1 MASNKR
7 KIGAVIALDG
17 ESAFKKSVSACNTSL
32 KTMKSEMNL
41 VTEQFKGQA
50 NSMDALK
57 AKHEVLEKTLDKSV
71 ALQSE
76 LEKALENSQ
85 KNYASAGTQ
94 LDGYRKQLEEATS
107 SLAKLE
113 KQQAEN
119 ADESLTEQIKSQKE
133 EMERLTDIVNRG
145 EKAYAKAG
153 TNVESWQQKLNDA
166 KIQVV
171 RLQREID
178 TNNSYMDEASKS
190 ADGCATSIDEMGRRI
205 KESTAQTSTSVEK
218 LTDDVESFFTVDKV
232 TEYAD
237 AVSEAFQQVAQ
248 SAYDALQDLD
258 EGYDTILT
266 KTGAS
271 GDTLA
276 GFTKIADE
284 IYGDL
289 PATMADI
296 GVAVGEV
303 NTRFGVTGDE
313 LDDLSRRFLK
323 FSNINDT
330 NLNASI
336 DGVQSAMASFNVE
349 AKDAGKVLDVMNK
362 AGQNTGVSMDAL
374 QSSLL
379 QNASAF
385 RDMDMDIYQSID
397 FVSKLEKSGIDT
409 AQVMAGLKKAYQTSA
424 REGKSFQDSLVE
436 IQETLVNAED
446 STEAS
451 KRAVE
456 LFGKSYGSIAT
467 AVKDGR
473 LSFTSM
479 SDSMSLLKDSTDS
492 VNQTFDDSLDTW
504 DEMTTAIN
512 SLKQIGGRM
521 MSDIMDIAN
530 PAVELLAD
538 GLETVRDGLDSLPEP
553 LRKTVS
559 MVTLIGGAV
568 GIAGPKLFSFAKTI
582 QALKSANGAT
592 TLAGLAQGIT
602 GVGTASTVAS
612 VGTTTLSTSIKGI
625 VTTLGPYVA
634 LIGGACMV
642 VKALKD
648 ADEEYVESLK
658 KEDSTLGLVMENAS
672 RYTEKLTEVKDAM
685 SGALSDADREL
696 AEISAKKDIAQPLV
710 ESLEKLQKQSHLTD
724 TDIQV
729 MKRTTEELNSVYPDL
744 NLRVDETTGSF
755 EANGKA
761 VNDLSSYLDNY
772 AKTAERVAKEKHLTD
787 LMEKKV
793 EAEVDFEISK
803 QNREELEQKMNK
815 ELAKAGLTFDEWQNK
830 NLAQKFWLNLNPVD
844 GLTTTSAF
852 NEMYHE
858 WLELVDAQEE
868 LNGKYIE
875 TEDRIKILRGEIGA
889 TDEALQKSTDDTKE
903 HTKSWTGAGEEV
915 DRAAQKYVDLGVKMR
930 EFDGDIQAVSESF
943 EEEEEALKALFE
955 STVAL
960 WDSTHTEIMD
970 GLGNEVISLSDSM
983 GKWQDYKNQV
993 YDSISSVSSIFK
1005 EREADESKSWASMTN
1020 GLVSNINA
1028 YELWNQNVN
1037 AILESARYQNDEA
1050 FREIANR
1057 IMLSGIESADYL
1069 DNFVQNV
1076 NLSTS
1081 QAKDDIR
1088 NFTNLSGETE
1098 QYASQMASLKSAT
1111 EESLS
1116 GIANVFDATKT
1127 EAQRSLEELSTS
1139 LTEKAEEYTQ
1149 YSDVA
1154 QSLVESERYK
1164 TDEGFRT
1171 MVNTLLQQGMAGA
1184 GVLSELWTAMEAGN
1198 GEVDTLLGSFQNF
1211 ENAMSGFADVTAS
1224 TEVAL
1229 QNGMDGM
1236 VSIVDNAGES
1246 LKIAMINDE
1255 ILMASGLTGE
1265 HLSSAVDS
1273 AVSNAINQ
1281 MQSVEAQQ
1289 DAYSAGESVGQQY
1302 ARGIQA
1308 GMDSVLDK
1316 KKIDDSKPISKW
1328 DFNPQDTDRGKYPS
1342 VTNNMNLTVN
1352 QQRNGSWFGEI
1363 TDWIR
1368 KSLS

>member
-113 KQQAEN
+113 KQQSEN
-119 ADESLTEQIKSQKE
+119 ADDSLAQQIKEQKE

-153 TNVESWQQKLNDA
+153 ANVETWQQKLNDA
-166 KIQVV
+166 KTQVV

-178 TNNSYMDEASKS
+178 TNNSYMDEASRS
-190 ADGCATSIDEMGRRI
+190 ADGCAHSIDEMGRRI
-205 KESTAQTSTSVEK
+205 KESTTQTSGSVEK
-218 LTDDVESFFTVDKV
+218 LTDDVESFFTVDKIS
-232 TEYAD
+232 EYAD

-289 PATMADI
+289 PSTMSDI

-303 NTRFGVTGDE
+303 NTRFGSTGDE
-313 LDDLSRRFLK
+313 LDDLSRKFLK
-323 FSNINDT
+323 FSNINGT

-336 DGVQSAMASFNVE
+336 DGVQASMSAFNVE
-349 AKDAGKVLDVMNK
+349 ARDAGKVLDVMNR

-374 QSSLL
+374 QSTLL

-397 FVSKLEKSGIDT
+397 FVSRLEKSGLDT
-409 AQVMAGLKKAYQTSA
+409 AQVMSGLKKAYQTSA
-424 REGKSFQDSLVE
+424 REGKSFQDSLSD
-436 IQETLVNAED
+436 IQETLMHSED
-446 STEAS
+446 SVSAN
-451 KRAVE
+451 KKAVD
-456 LFGKSYGSIAT
+456 LFGKSYANIAT
-467 AVKDGR
+467 AVRDGR
-473 LSFTSM
+473 LSFTNM
-479 SDSMSLLKDSTDS
+479 SSSMSLLKDSTDS
-492 VNQTFDDSLDTW
+492 VNKTFDDSLDTW

-530 PAVELLAD
+530 PAVEVLAD
-538 GLETVRDGLDSLPEP
+538 GLETTREALDALPAP
-553 LRKTVS
+553 VRKTVS
-559 MVTLIGGAV
+559 SVVLIGGTV
-568 GIAGPKLFSFAKTI
+568 GIVAPKLFAFAKTI
-582 QALKSANGAT
+582 QALKSANDAT
-592 TLAGLAQGIT
+592 TLTGLAKGISS
-602 GVGTASTVAS
+602 VGTASATAS
-612 VGTTTLSTSIKGI
+612 VGTTALSTSIKGI
-625 VTTLGPYVA
+625 VSTLGPYIA

-642 VKALKD
+642 VKGLKD
-648 ADEEYVESLK
+648 ADEEYLESLK
-658 KEDSTLGLVMENAS
+658 KEDTTLGVVMERATQ
-672 RYTEKLTEVKDAM
+672 YTEKLTEVKDAM
-685 SGALSDADREL
+685 SSALSDADRDI
-696 AEISAKKDIAQPLV
+696 AEISAKKDIAEPLV
-710 ESLEKLQKQSHLTD
+710 ESLERLQKQSHLTD

-744 NLRVDETTGSF
+744 NLSVDETTGSF
-755 EANGKA
+755 EANGRA
-761 VNDLSSYLDNY
+761 VNDLSEYLNDY

-803 QNREELEQKMNK
+803 QNREELERKMDK
-815 ELAKAGLTFDEWQNK
+815 ELKSVGLSFDEWQKK
-830 NLAQKFWLNLNPVD
+830 NGASKILMGMNP
-844 GLTTTSAF
+844 F
-852 NEMYHE
+852 NGFRTAGFKEMYSE

-875 TEDRIKILRGEIGA
+875 TEDRIKILRNEIGA
-889 TDEALQKSTDDTKE
+889 TDESLKKSTTDTKE

-960 WDSTHTEIMD
+960 WDSTHTEIMS

-983 GKWQDYKNQV
+983 GKWQEYKNQV

-1005 EREADESKSWASMTN
+1005 EREVDESKSWENMTK
-1020 GLVSNINA
+1020 GLVSNMST
-1028 YELWNQNVN
+1028 YELWNENVN
-1037 AILESARYQNDEA
+1037 AILQSARYKNDEA

-1057 IMLSGIESADYL
+1057 IMLSGIESSEYL
-1069 DNFVQNV
+1069 DSFVQNV
-1076 NLSTS
+1076 SLSTT
-1081 QAKDDIR
+1081 QAKSDIA

-1139 LTEKAEEYTQ
+1139 LAEKSEQYTQ

-1164 TDEGFRT
+1164 TDDAFRT

-1211 ENAMSGFADVTAS
+1211 ESAMSGFADVTAS

-1229 QNGMDGM
+1229 QGGMDNM
-1236 VSIVDNAGES
+1236 VSIVDSAGES

-1273 AVSNAINQ
+1273 AVSKTIAE

-1316 KKIDDSKPISKW
+1316 KKIDSSKPISKW
-1328 DFNPQDTDRGKYPS
+1328 DFNPQDSDRSKYPS
-1342 VTNNMNLTVN
+1342 VTNQMNLTVN
-1352 QQRNGSWFGEI
+1352 QQKSGWWGEI

>member
-32 KTMKSEMNL
+32 KTMKSEMAL

-50 NSMDALK
+50 NSMDALR
-57 AKHEVLEKTLDKSV
+57 AKHDVLEKTLDKSV

-85 KNYASAGTQ
+85 KNYESAGNQ
-94 LDGYRKQLEEATS
+94 LDGYRKQLATATS
-107 SLAKLE
+107 ALADLE

-119 ADESLTEQIKSQKE
+119 SDESLTEQIKSQKE
-133 EMERLTDIVNRG
+133 EMERLTSIVQRG
-145 EKAYAKAG
+145 EKAYAKAESS
-153 TNVESWQQKLNDA
+153 VETWQQKLNDA

-178 TNNSYMDEASKS
+178 TNNGYMDEASKS

-205 KESTAQTSTSVEK
+205 KESTTQTSGSVEK

-271 GDTLA
+271 GDALA
-276 GFTKIADE
+276 EFTGIADK

-289 PATMADI
+289 PATMSDI
-296 GVAVGEV
+296 GTSIGEV

-336 DGVQSAMASFNVE
+336 DGVQASMSAFNVE
-349 AKDAGKVLDVMNK
+349 AKDAGKVLDVMNR

-374 QSSLL
+374 QSTLL

-385 RDMDMDIYQSID
+385 REMDMDIYESID

-409 AQVMAGLKKAYQTSA
+409 AQVMSGLKKAYQTSA
-424 REGKSFQDSLVE
+424 REGKSFQDSLSD
-436 IQETLVNAED
+436 IQETLMHSED
-446 STEAS
+446 SVSAN
-451 KRAVE
+451 KKAVD
-456 LFGKSYGSIAT
+456 LFGKSYANIAT
-467 AVKDGR
+467 AVRDGR

-479 SDSMSLLKDSTDS
+479 SDSMTLLKDSTDS
-492 VNQTFDDSLDTW
+492 VNRTFDDSLDTW
-504 DEMTTAIN
+504 DEMATAIN

-521 MSDIMDIAN
+521 MSDIMDIAE
-530 PAVELLAD
+530 PGVELLAD
-538 GLETVRDGLDSLPEP
+538 ALETVRDGLDSLPDP

-559 MVTLIGGAV
+559 TVTLIGGAV

-582 QALKSANGAT
+582 QILKSANGASSLGA
-592 TLAGLAQGIT
+592 LAKGISS
-602 GVGTASTVAS
+602 VGTASTVAS
-612 VGTTTLSTSIKGI
+612 AGTATFSASVKGI
-625 VTTLGPYVA
+625 ISTLGPYVA
-634 LIGGACMV
+634 IIGGACMV
-642 VKALKD
+642 LKALKD
-648 ADEEYVESLK
+648 ADEEYVENLK
-658 KEDSTLGLVMENAS
+658 KEDATLGVVMENAS
-672 RYTEKLTEVKDAM
+672 RYVEKLDEVKNAM
-685 SGALSDADREL
+685 GTAISDTDREL
-696 AEISAKKDIAQPLV
+696 AEISAKRDIAEPLV
-710 ESLEKLQKQSHLTD
+710 KSLEKLQKQSHLTD

-744 NLRVDETTGSF
+744 NLRVDEATGSF
-755 EANGKA
+755 EANGQA
-761 VNDLSSYLDNY
+761 VNNLSEYLNNY

-803 QNREELEQKMNK
+803 QNRKELEAKMNA

-830 NLAQKFWLNLNPVD
+830 NIAQKFWLNLNPVD
-844 GLTTTSAF
+844 DLVTTSAF
-852 NEMYHE
+852 NEMYGQ
-858 WLELVDAQEE
+858 WVDLVDAQNA
-868 LNGKYIE
+868 LNDEYIE
-875 TEDRIKILRGEIGA
+875 TEDRIRILRGEIET
-889 TDEALQKSTDDTKE
+889 TDESLKKSTDGVNEQK
-903 HTKSWTGAGEEV
+903 KSWTGAGEEV

-930 EFDGDIQAVSESF
+930 QFDGDIKAVSESF
-943 EEEEEALKALFE
+943 TEEEEALKQLFE

-960 WDSTHTEIMD
+960 WDSTHSQIMS

-983 GKWQDYKNQV
+983 GKWQEYKAQV
-993 YDSISSVSSIFK
+993 YDSITSVSSIFK
-1005 EREADESKSWASMTN
+1005 EREADETKSWANMTN
-1020 GLVSNINA
+1020 GLVSNMNA

-1037 AILESARYQNDEA
+1037 AILESARYQNDES

-1069 DNFVQNV
+1069 DSFVQNV
-1076 NLSTS
+1076 NLSTT
-1081 QAKDDIR
+1081 QAKSDIA

-1111 EESLS
+1111 EESLN
-1116 GIANVFDATKT
+1116 GIASVFDATKT

-1139 LTEKAEEYTQ
+1139 LTEKAEQYTQ

-1164 TDEGFRT
+1164 TDEGFRS

-1184 GVLSELWTAMEAGN
+1184 GVLSELWTAMQAGN
-1198 GEVDTLLGSFQNF
+1198 GEVDTLLSSFSNF
-1211 ENAMSGFADVTAS
+1211 ESAMSGFADVTAS

-1229 QNGMDGM
+1229 QGGMDNM
-1236 VSIVDNAGES
+1236 VSIVDSAGES
-1246 LKIAMINDE
+1246 LKIAMMNDE

-1273 AVSNAINQ
+1273 AVSDAINQ
-1281 MQSVEAQQ
+1281 MQSAETQQ
-1289 DAYSAGESVGQQY
+1289 DAREAGEAVGKQY
-1302 ARGIQA
+1302 AIGIQN
-1308 GMDSVLDK
+1308 GMDSVLNK
-1316 KKIDDSKPISKW
+1316 KEIESNKPVSKW
-1328 DFNPQDTDRGKYPS
+1328 DYNPQDTDRSKYPS

-1352 QQRNGSWFGEI
+1352 QQKSGWWGEI

>member
-17 ESAFKKSVSACNTSL
+17 ESAFKKSVSACNASL
-32 KTMKSEMNL
+32 KTMKSEMAL
-41 VTEQFKGQA
+41 VNEQFKGQA
-50 NSMDALK
+50 NSMSALQ

-71 ALQSE
+71 SLQEE

-94 LDGYRKQLEEATS
+94 LDGYRRQLEEATS

-113 KQQAEN
+113 KQQSEN
-119 ADESLTEQIKSQKE
+119 SDEYLTEQIKSQKE

-145 EKAYAKAG
+145 EKAYAKAESS
-153 TNVESWQQKLNDA
+153 VETWQQKLNDA

-171 RLQREID
+171 KLQREID
-178 TNNSYMDEASKS
+178 TNNSYMEEASRS

-271 GDTLA
+271 GDALA
-276 GFTKIADE
+276 GFTKIADR

-289 PATMADI
+289 PATMSDI
-296 GVAVGEV
+296 GTSIGEV

-336 DGVQSAMASFNVE
+336 DGVQASMSAFNVE
-349 AKDAGKVLDVMNK
+349 VKDAGKVLDVMNK
-362 AGQNTGVSMDAL
+362 SGQNTGVSMDTL
-374 QSSLL
+374 QATLL

-385 RDMDMDIYQSID
+385 RDMGFDIYQSID
-397 FVSKLEKSGIDT
+397 FVSKLEKAGVDT
-409 AQVMAGLKKAYQTSA
+409 SQTMTGLKKAYQTSTK
-424 REGKSFQDSLVE
+424 EGKSFQESLGE
-436 IQETLVNAED
+436 IQETLLNSED
-446 STEAS
+446 SVSAN
-451 KRAVE
+451 KKAVD
-456 LFGKSYGSIAT
+456 LFGKSYANIAT
-467 AVKDGR
+467 AVRDGR
-473 LSFTSM
+473 LNFTSM
-479 SDSMSLLKDSTDS
+479 SDSMTLLKDSTDS
-492 VNQTFDDSLDTW
+492 VNDTFDDSLDTW
-504 DEMTTAIN
+504 DSMTTAIN
-512 SLKQIGGRM
+512 SLKTIGGRM

-530 PAVELLAD
+530 PAVEVLAD
-538 GLETVRDGLDSLPEP
+538 GLETTREALDALPAP
-553 LRKTVS
+553 VRKTVS
-559 MVTLIGGAV
+559 SVVLIGGTV
-568 GIAGPKLFSFAKTI
+568 GIVAPKLFAFAKTI
-582 QALKSANGAT
+582 QALKSANDAT
-592 TLAGLAQGIT
+592 TLTGLAKGISS
-602 GVGTASTVAS
+602 VGTASATAS
-612 VGTTTLSTSIKGI
+612 VGTTALSTSIKGI
-625 VTTLGPYVA
+625 VSTLGPYIA

-642 VKALKD
+642 VKGLKD
-648 ADEEYVESLK
+648 ADEEYLESLK
-658 KEDSTLGLVMENAS
+658 KEDTTLGVVMERATQ
-672 RYTEKLTEVKDAM
+672 YTEKLTEVKDAM
-685 SGALSDADREL
+685 SGVLSNADREL
-696 AEISAKKDIAQPLV
+696 AEISAKKDIAEPLV
-710 ESLEKLQKQSHLTD
+710 ESLERLQKQSHLTD

-744 NLRVDETTGSF
+744 NLSINESTGTF
-755 EANGKA
+755 EANGRA
-761 VNDLSSYLDNY
+761 VNNLSAYLNDY

-803 QNREELEQKMNK
+803 QNREELERKMDK
-815 ELAKAGLTFDEWQNK
+815 ELKSVGLSFDEWQKK
-830 NLAQKFWLNLNPVD
+830 NGASKIMMGLNPIN
-844 GLTTTSAF
+844 GFRTAGF
-852 NEMYHE
+852 KEMYHE

-875 TEDRIKILRGEIGA
+875 TEDRIKILRNEIGA
-889 TDEALQKSTDDTKE
+889 TDESLKKSTDDTKE

-930 EFDGDIQAVSESF
+930 EFDGDIKAISESF
-943 EEEEEALKALFE
+943 TEEEEALKALFE

-960 WDSTHTEIMD
+960 WDSTHTEIMS
-970 GLGNEVISLSDSM
+970 GLGNEVASLSDSM
-983 GKWQDYKNQV
+983 GKWQGYKNQV
-993 YDSISSVSSIFK
+993 HDSISSVSSIFK
-1005 EREADESKSWASMTN
+1005 EREADESKSWENMTN
-1020 GLVSNINA
+1020 GLVSNMNA
-1028 YELWNQNVN
+1028 YELWNTNVN

-1057 IMLSGIESADYL
+1057 IMLSGIDSAEYL

-1076 NLSTS
+1076 SLSTT
-1081 QAKDDIR
+1081 QAKDDIA

-1098 QYASQMASLKSAT
+1098 AYASQMASLKSAT
-1111 EESLS
+1111 EESLN
-1116 GIANVFDATKT
+1116 GIASVFDATKT

-1164 TDEGFRT
+1164 TDDAFRT

-1184 GVLSELWTAMEAGN
+1184 GVLSELWTAMESGN
-1198 GEVDTLLGSFQNF
+1198 AQVDTLLGSFQNF
-1211 ENAMSGFADVTAS
+1211 ESAMSGFADVTAS

-1229 QNGMDGM
+1229 QGGMDSM
-1236 VSIVDNAGES
+1236 VSIVDRAGES
-1246 LKIAMINDE
+1246 LKIAMMNDE

-1273 AVSNAINQ
+1273 AVTDAINQ
-1281 MQSVEAQQ
+1281 MQSAEAQQ

-1302 ARGIQA
+1302 AKGIQA

-1316 KKIDDSKPISKW
+1316 KEIESSKPASKW
-1328 DFNPQDTDRGKYPS
+1328 DFNPQDPDRGKYPA

-1352 QQRNGSWFGEI
+1352 QQRNGWFGEI

>member
-1 MASNKR
+1 MATNKR

-17 ESAFKKSVSACNTSL
+17 ESQFKKSVSACNASL

-41 VTEQFKGQA
+41 VTEEFKGQA

-57 AKHEVLEKTLDKSV
+57 VKHEVLEKTLDKSV

-85 KNYASAGTQ
+85 KNYASAGEQ
-94 LDGYRKQLEEATS
+94 LDGYRKQLATATS
-107 SLAKLE
+107 ALADLE

-119 ADESLTEQIKSQKE
+119 SDDSLVQQIKEQKE
-133 EMERLTDIVNRG
+133 EMERLTSIVQRG
-145 EKAYAKAG
+145 EKAYEKAG

-166 KIQVV
+166 KVQVV
-171 RLQREID
+171 KLQREID

-205 KESTAQTSTSVEK
+205 KESTTQTSTSVEK
-218 LTDDVESFFTVDKV
+218 LTDDVESFFTVDKIS
-232 TEYAD
+232 EYAD

-276 GFTKIADE
+276 GFTKIADR

-289 PATMADI
+289 PSTMSDI

-303 NTRFGVTGDE
+303 NTRFGSTGDE
-313 LDDLSRRFLK
+313 LDDLSRKFLK
-323 FSNINDT
+323 FSNINGT
-330 NLNASI
+330 NLNSSI
-336 DGVQSAMASFNVE
+336 DGVQASMASFNVQ

-362 AGQNTGVSMDAL
+362 AGQNTGVSMDKL
-374 QSSLL
+374 QSTLL
-379 QNASAF
+379 QNASSF
-385 RDMDMDIYQSID
+385 REMDMDIYTSID
-397 FVSKLEKSGIDT
+397 FVSKLEKAGVDT
-409 AQVMAGLKKAYQTSA
+409 SQAMTGLKKAYQTSTK
-424 REGKSFQDSLVE
+424 EGKSFQESLVDV
-436 IQETLVNAED
+436 QDALLHSED
-446 STEAS
+446 SADAS
-451 KRAVE
+451 KKAME
-456 LFGKSYGSIAT
+456 LFGKSYGNIAM
-467 AVKDGR
+467 AVRDGR
-473 LSFTSM
+473 LNFTSM
-479 SDSMSLLKDSTDS
+479 SSSMDLLKDSTDS
-492 VNQTFDDSLDTW
+492 VNSTFDDSLDTW
-504 DEMTTAIN
+504 DEMGVAIN
-512 SLKQIGGRM
+512 NLKQIGGRM
-521 MSDIMDIAN
+521 MGDIMDIAS

-559 MVTLIGGAV
+559 TVTLIGGAV
-568 GIAGPKLFSFAKTI
+568 GIAGPKLFSFSKTI

-592 TLAGLAQGIT
+592 TLAGLAKGISS
-602 GVGTASTVAS
+602 VGGASASAS
-612 VGTTTLSTSIKGI
+612 VATATFSGSVKSI
-625 VTTLGPYVA
+625 VSTLGPYVA
-634 LIGGACMV
+634 IIAGACMV
-642 VKALKD
+642 LKALKD
-648 ADEEYVESLK
+648 ADEEYVENLK
-658 KEDSTLGLVMENAS
+658 KEDATLGVVMENAS
-672 RYTEKLTEVKDAM
+672 RYVEKLDEVKNAM
-685 SGALSDADREL
+685 GTAISDTDREL
-696 AEISAKKDIAQPLV
+696 AEISAKRDIAEPLV
-710 ESLEKLQKQSHLTD
+710 KSLEKLQKQSHLTD

-744 NLRVDETTGSF
+744 NLRVDEATGSF
-755 EANGKA
+755 EANGQA
-761 VNDLSSYLDNY
+761 VNNLSEYLNNY

-793 EAEVDFEISK
+793 DAEVDFEISK
-803 QNREELEQKMNK
+803 QNREELEQKMNE

-830 NLAQKFWLNLNPVD
+830 NIAQKFWLNLNPVD

-875 TEDRIKILRGEIGA
+875 TEDRIKILRNEIGA
-889 TDEALQKSTDDTKE
+889 TDETLQKSTDGVKAQKE
-903 HTKSWTGAGEEV
+903 SWTGAGEEV

-930 EFDGDIQAVSESF
+930 EFDGDIKAISESF
-943 EEEEEALKALFE
+943 TEEEEALKQLFE
-955 STVAL
+955 STVTL
-960 WDSTHTEIMD
+960 WDSTHTEIMA
-970 GLGNEVISLSDSM
+970 GLGNEVVSLSDSM

-1005 EREADESKSWASMTN
+1005 EREVDETKSWSNMTN
-1020 GLVSNINA
+1020 GLISNMNA

-1037 AILESARYQNDEA
+1037 AILESARYQNDES

-1057 IMLSGIESADYL
+1057 IMLSGIDSAEYL
-1069 DNFVQNV
+1069 DSFVQNV
-1076 NLSTS
+1076 NLSTT
-1081 QAKDDIR
+1081 QAKDDIA

-1098 QYASQMASLKSAT
+1098 AYASQMASLKSAT
-1111 EESLS
+1111 EESLN
-1116 GIANVFDATKT
+1116 GIASVFDATKT
-1127 EAQRSLEELSTS
+1127 EAQRSLEELSAS

-1184 GVLSELWTAMEAGN
+1184 GVLSELWTAIESGN
-1198 GEVDTLLGSFQNF
+1198 GEVDTLLSSFQNF
-1211 ENAMSGFADVTAS
+1211 ESAMSGFADVTAS

-1229 QNGMDGM
+1229 QGGMDNM
-1236 VSIVDNAGES
+1236 VSIVDSAGES
-1246 LKIAMINDE
+1246 LKIAMMNDE

-1273 AVSNAINQ
+1273 AVTDAINQ
-1281 MQSVEAQQ
+1281 MQSAEAQQ

-1316 KKIDDSKPISKW
+1316 KEIESNKPVSKW
-1328 DFNPQDTDRGKYPS
+1328 DFNPQDSDRSKYPA

-1352 QQRNGSWFGEI
+1352 QQKSGWFGEI

>member
-1 MASNKR
+1 MATNKR

-17 ESAFKKSVSACNTSL
+17 ESQFKKSVSACNASL

-41 VTEQFKGQA
+41 VTEEFKGQA

-85 KNYASAGTQ
+85 KNYASAGEQ
-94 LDGYRKQLEEATS
+94 LDGYRKQLATATS
-107 SLAKLE
+107 ALADLE

-119 ADESLTEQIKSQKE
+119 SDDSLVQQIKEQKE
-133 EMERLTDIVNRG
+133 EMERLTSIVQRG
-145 EKAYAKAG
+145 EKAYEKAG

-166 KIQVV
+166 KVQVV
-171 RLQREID
+171 KLQREID

-205 KESTAQTSTSVEK
+205 KESTTQTSGSVEK
-218 LTDDVESFFTVDKV
+218 LTDDVESFFTVDKIS
-232 TEYAD
+232 EYAD

-276 GFTKIADE
+276 GFTKIADQ

-289 PATMADI
+289 PSTMSDI

-303 NTRFGVTGDE
+303 NTRFGSTGEE
-313 LDDLSRRFLK
+313 LDDLSRKFLK
-323 FSNINDT
+323 FSNINGT
-330 NLNASI
+330 NLNGTI
-336 DGVQSAMASFNVE
+336 DGVQASMSAFNVE

-362 AGQNTGVSMDAL
+362 SGQNTGVSMDTL
-374 QSSLL
+374 QATLL

-385 RDMDMDIYQSID
+385 REMDMDIYQSID
-397 FVSKLEKSGIDT
+397 FVAKLEKSGLDT
-409 AQVMAGLKKAYQTSA
+409 AQVMSGLKKAYQTSA
-424 REGKSFQDSLVE
+424 REGKSFQDSLVD
-436 IQETLVNAED
+436 IQDVLLHSED
-446 STEAS
+446 SVTAN
-451 KRAVE
+451 KRAVD
-456 LFGKSYGSIAT
+456 LFGKSYANIAT

-473 LSFTSM
+473 LSFTNM

-504 DEMTTAIN
+504 DSMTTAIN
-512 SLKQIGGRM
+512 SLKTIGGRM
-521 MSDIMDIAN
+521 MADVMDIAN

-538 GLETVRDGLDSLPEP
+538 SLETVRDGLDALPTP
-553 LRKTVS
+553 IRKTVS
-559 MVTLIGGAV
+559 AVTLIGGAV
-568 GIAGPKLFSFAKTI
+568 GIAGPKLFSFAKTM
-582 QALKSANGAT
+582 QVLKSANGVSSLT
-592 TLAGLAQGIT
+592 GLAKGIT
-602 GVGTASTVAS
+602 SVGGASTVAS

-625 VTTLGPYVA
+625 VTTLSPYVA
-634 LIGGACMV
+634 LVGGACMV
-642 VKALKD
+642 LKALKESNE
-648 ADEEYVESLK
+648 AYLESLK
-658 KEDSTLGLVMENAS
+658 KEDSTLGLVIENAE
-672 RYTEKLTEVKDAM
+672 RYTEKLTEVKNAM
-685 SGALSDADREL
+685 DSAISDSDHEL
-696 AEISAKKDIAQPLV
+696 AEISSKKNVAQPLV
-710 ESLEKLQKQSHLTD
+710 DSLVKLQKQSSLTD
-724 TDIQV
+724 TDIQT
-729 MKRTTEELNSVYPDL
+729 MKNTVSELNSLYPDL
-744 NLRVDETTGSF
+744 NLSVNESTGKF
-755 EANGKA
+755 ESNGRA
-761 VNDLSSYLDNY
+761 VTNLTKYMDDYIHKSEEA
-772 AKTAERVAKEKHLTD
+772 AKRKHLNE
-787 LMEKKV
+787 LIEQKV
-793 EAEVDFEISK
+793 GAEVDFEISK
-803 QNREELEQKMNK
+803 QSRKDLEDKMNRELSKV
-815 ELAKAGLTFDEWQNK
+815 GLD
-830 NLAQKFWLNLNPVD
+830 LDKFQEKGMMSKLWLGLNPVD
-844 GLTTTSAF
+844 GFDPSAF
-852 NEMYHE
+852 QEMYHK
-858 WLELVDAQEE
+858 WSELVDAQ
-868 LNGKYIE
+868 NDMNDSYIE
-875 TEDRIKILRGEIGA
+875 TEKRIDAVQGMLEETNGTVQESTENVKK
-889 TDEALQKSTDDTKE
+889 QKE
-903 HTKSWTGAGEEV
+903 SWTGAGEEV

-930 EFDGDIQAVSESF
+930 EFDGDIKAVSESF

-960 WDSTHTEIMD
+960 WDSTHTEIMS

-983 GKWQDYKNQV
+983 GKWQEYKNQV

-1005 EREADESKSWASMTN
+1005 EREVDESKSWENMTK
-1020 GLVSNINA
+1020 GLVSNMSA
-1028 YELWNQNVN
+1028 YELWNENVN
-1037 AILESARYQNDEA
+1037 AILQSARYQNDEA

-1069 DNFVQNV
+1069 DSFVQNV
-1076 NLSTS
+1076 NLSTT
-1081 QAKDDIR
+1081 QAKSDIA

-1111 EESLS
+1111 EESLNS
-1116 GIANVFDATKT
+1116 IATVFDATKT
-1127 EAQRSLEELSTS
+1127 EAQRSLEELSAS
-1139 LTEKAEEYTQ
+1139 LMEKSEQYTQ

-1164 TDEGFRT
+1164 TDDAFRT

-1198 GEVDTLLGSFQNF
+1198 TEVDTLLGSFQNF
-1211 ENAMSGFADVTAS
+1211 ESAMSGFADVTAS

-1236 VSIVDNAGES
+1236 VSIVDNAGEA
-1246 LKIAMINDE
+1246 LKISMMNDE

-1273 AVSNAINQ
+1273 AVSDAINQ
-1281 MQSVEAQQ
+1281 MQSAETQQ

-1302 ARGIQA
+1302 AKGIQA

-1316 KKIDDSKPISKW
+1316 KQIDSSKPVSKW
-1328 DFNPQDTDRGKYPS
+1328 DYNPQDSDRGKYPS

-1352 QQRNGSWFGEI
+1352 QQRNGWFGEI

>member
-7 KIGAVIALDG
+7 RIGATIALDG
-17 ESAFKKSVSACNTSL
+17 ESSFKKSVSACNASL
-32 KTMKSEMNL
+32 KTMKSEMAL
-41 VTEQFKGQA
+41 VNEQFKGQA
-50 NSMDALK
+50 NSMSALQS
-57 AKHEVLEKTLDKSV
+57 KHEVLEKTLDKSV

-85 KNYASAGTQ
+85 KNYASAGEQ

-113 KQQAEN
+113 KQQSEN
-119 ADESLTEQIKSQKE
+119 ADESIVEQIKSQKE
-133 EMERLTDIVNRG
+133 EMERLTSIVQRG
-145 EKAYAKAG
+145 EKAYAKAE
-153 TNVESWQQKLNDA
+153 TSVETWQQKLNDA
-166 KIQVV
+166 KVQVV
-171 RLQREID
+171 KLQREID

-205 KESTAQTSTSVEK
+205 KESTENTSGSVEK
-218 LTDDVESFFTVDKV
+218 LTDDVESFFTVDKIS
-232 TEYAD
+232 EYAD
-237 AVSEAFQQVAQ
+237 KVSEAFQQVAQ

-271 GDTLA
+271 GDALA
-276 GFTKIADE
+276 EFTGIADK

-289 PATMADI
+289 PATMSDI

-303 NTRFGVTGDE
+303 NTRFGSTGEE
-313 LDDLSRRFLK
+313 LDDLSRKFLK
-323 FSNINDT
+323 FSNINGT

-336 DGVQSAMASFNVE
+336 DGVQASMASFNVQ
-349 AKDAGKVLDVMNK
+349 AKDAGKVLDVMNR
-362 AGQNTGVSMDAL
+362 AGQNTGISMDNL
-374 QSSLL
+374 QTTLL
-379 QNASAF
+379 QNASSF
-385 RDMDMDIYQSID
+385 REMDMDIYQSID
-397 FVSKLEKSGIDT
+397 FVSKLEKSGLDT
-409 AQVMAGLKKAYQTSA
+409 AQVMSGLKKAYQSSA
-424 REGKSFQDSLVE
+424 REGKSFQDSLV
-436 IQETLVNAED
+436 QVQDTLLHSED
-446 STEAS
+446 SVSAN
-451 KRAVE
+451 KRAVD
-456 LFGKSYGSIAT
+456 LFGKSYANIAT

-473 LSFTSM
+473 LSFTNMSSSM
-479 SDSMSLLKDSTDS
+479 ELLKDSTDS
-492 VNQTFDDSLDTW
+492 VNSTFDDSLDTW

-521 MSDIMDIAN
+521 MSDVMDIAE
-530 PAVELLAD
+530 PGVELLAD
-538 GLETVRDGLDSLPEP
+538 GLETVRDGLDALPEP

-559 MVTLIGGAV
+559 TVVLVGGAV
-568 GIAGPKLFSFAKTI
+568 GIAGPKLFAFSKTI

-602 GVGTASTVAS
+602 GVGGASASAS
-612 VGTTTLSTSIKGI
+612 VATTTFSTSVKSV

-634 LIGGACMV
+634 IIGGACMV
-642 VKALKD
+642 LKALKD

-685 SGALSDADREL
+685 SGALSDADREI
-696 AEISAKKDIAQPLV
+696 AEISAKRDIAQPLV
-710 ESLEKLQKQSHLTD
+710 SSLEKLQKQSHKTD

-729 MKRTTEELNSVYPDL
+729 MKRTVSELNGVYPDL
-744 NLRVDETTGSF
+744 NLSVDETTGAFQS
-755 EANGKA
+755 NGKA
-761 VNDLSSYLDNY
+761 VNDLSSYLDDY
-772 AKTAERVAKEKHLTD
+772 AKTAERVAKENSLNN
-787 LMEKKV
+787 LLQKKID
-793 EAEVDFEISK
+793 AEVDFEISK
-803 QNREELEQKMNK
+803 QNREELERQMNK

-830 NLAQKFWLNLNPVD
+830 NLAQKFWLNLNPTD

-875 TEDRIKILRGEIGA
+875 TEDRIRILRGEIGA

-930 EFDGDIQAVSESF
+930 EFDGDIKAVSESF
-943 EEEEEALKALFE
+943 GEEEEALKALFE

-960 WDSTHTEIMD
+960 WDSTHTEIMN
-970 GLGNEVISLSDSM
+970 GLGNEVISLSDSI
-983 GKWQDYKNQV
+983 GKWQEYKSQV

-1005 EREADESKSWASMTN
+1005 EREVDENKSWANMTN
-1020 GLVSNINA
+1020 GLISNMNA

-1069 DNFVQNV
+1069 DSFVQNV
-1076 NLSTS
+1076 NLSTT

-1098 QYASQMASLKSAT
+1098 QYASQMSSLKSAT
-1111 EESLS
+1111 EESLN
-1116 GIANVFDATKT
+1116 GIATVFDATKT

-1164 TDEGFRT
+1164 TDEGFRS
-1171 MVNTLLQQGMAGA
+1171 MVNVLLQQGMAGA
-1184 GVLSELWTAMEAGN
+1184 GVLSELWTAMESGN
-1198 GEVDTLLGSFQNF
+1198 AEVDTLLGSFQNF
-1211 ENAMSGFADVTAS
+1211 ESAMSGFADVTTS

-1236 VSIVDNAGES
+1236 VSIVDNAGEA
-1246 LKIAMINDE
+1246 LKISMMNDE

-1273 AVSNAINQ
+1273 AVSNAISQ
-1281 MQSVEAQQ
+1281 MQSAEAQQ

-1302 ARGIQA
+1302 AKGIQA

-1328 DFNPQDTDRGKYPS
+1328 DFNPQDSDRSKYPS

-1352 QQRNGSWFGEI
+1352 QQRNGWWGEI

>member
-7 KIGAVIALDG
+7 RIGATIALDG
-17 ESAFKKSVSACNTSL
+17 ESSFKKSVSACNASL
-32 KTMKSEMNL
+32 KTMKSEMAL
-41 VTEQFKGQA
+41 VNEQFKGQA
-50 NSMDALK
+50 NSMSALQ

-85 KNYASAGTQ
+85 KNYASAGEQ
-94 LDGYRKQLEEATS
+94 LDNYRKQLATATS
-107 SLAKLE
+107 ALESLE

-119 ADESLTEQIKSQKE
+119 ADESLTEQIKEQKE
-133 EMERLTDIVNRG
+133 EMERLTSIVQRG
-145 EKAYAKAG
+145 EKAYEKAG

-166 KIQVV
+166 KTQVV

-178 TNNSYMDEASKS
+178 TNNGYMEEASKS

-205 KESTAQTSTSVEK
+205 KESTTQTSGSVEK
-218 LTDDVESFFTVDKV
+218 LTDDVESFFTVDKIS
-232 TEYAD
+232 EYAD

-276 GFTKIADE
+276 GFTKIADK

-289 PATMADI
+289 PSTMSDI
-296 GVAVGEV
+296 GTSIGEV

-336 DGVQSAMASFNVE
+336 DGVQSAMSAFNVE

-362 AGQNTGVSMDAL
+362 SGQNTGVSMDTL
-374 QSSLL
+374 QATLL

-385 RDMDMDIYQSID
+385 RDMGFDIYQSID
-397 FVSKLEKSGIDT
+397 FVSKLEKAGVDT
-409 AQVMAGLKKAYQTSA
+409 SQTMTGLKKAYQTSTK
-424 REGKSFQDSLVE
+424 EGKSFQESLGE
-436 IQETLVNAED
+436 IQETLLNSED
-446 STEAS
+446 SADAS
-451 KRAVE
+451 KKALD
-456 LFGKSYGSIAT
+456 LFGKSYANIAT
-467 AVKDGR
+467 AVRDGR
-473 LSFTSM
+473 LNFTSM
-479 SDSMSLLKDSTDS
+479 SDSMALLKDSTDS
-492 VNQTFDDSLDTW
+492 VNSTFDDSLDTW
-504 DEMTTAIN
+504 DEMGVAIN
-512 SLKQIGGRM
+512 NLKQIGGRM

-538 GLETVRDGLDSLPEP
+538 SLETTREALDALPDP

-559 MVTLIGGAV
+559 TVVLVGGAV
-568 GIAGPKLFSFAKTI
+568 GIAVPKLLAFSKTI
-582 QALKSANGAT
+582 KTLMAVNGASNLGS
-592 TLAGLAQGIT
+592 LAKGIT
-602 GVGTASTVAS
+602 GIGVASTASS
-612 VGTTTLSTSIKGI
+612 VGTTALSTSIKGI
-625 VTTLGPYVA
+625 VTTLSPYVA
-634 LIGGACMV
+634 LVGGACMV
-642 VKALKD
+642 LKALKESNE
-648 ADEEYVESLK
+648 AYLESLK
-658 KEDSTLGLVMENAS
+658 KEDSTLGLVIENAE
-672 RYTEKLTEVKDAM
+672 RYAEKLTEVKNAM
-685 SGALSDADREL
+685 DTAISDSDHEL
-696 AEISAKKDIAQPLV
+696 AEISSKKNVAQPLV
-710 ESLEKLQKQSHLTD
+710 DSLVKLQKQSSLTD
-724 TDIQV
+724 TDIQT
-729 MKRTTEELNSVYPDL
+729 MKNTVSELNSLYPDL
-744 NLRVDETTGSF
+744 NLSVNESTGNF
-755 EANGKA
+755 ESNGRA
-761 VNDLSSYLDNY
+761 VTNLTKYMDDYIHKSEEA
-772 AKTAERVAKEKHLTD
+772 AKRKHLNE
-787 LMEKKV
+787 LIEQKV
-793 EAEVDFEISK
+793 GAEVDFEISK
-803 QNREELEQKMNK
+803 QSRKDLEDKMNRELSKV
-815 ELAKAGLTFDEWQNK
+815 GLD
-830 NLAQKFWLNLNPVD
+830 LDKFQEKGMMSKLWLGLNPVD
-844 GLTTTSAF
+844 GFDPSAF
-852 NEMYHE
+852 QEMYHK
-858 WLELVDAQEE
+858 WSELVDAQ
-868 LNGKYIE
+868 NDMNDSYIE
-875 TEDRIKILRGEIGA
+875 TEKRIDAVQGMLEE
-889 TDEALQKSTDDTKE
+889 TNNTVNESTEGVKK

-915 DRAAQKYVDLGVKMR
+915 DRAGQKYVDLGVRLKK
-930 EFDGDIQAVSESF
+930 FDGDIQAVTESF
-943 EEEEEALKALFE
+943 TEEEEALKILFE

-960 WDSTHTEIMD
+960 WDSTHTEIMA
-970 GLGNEVISLSDSM
+970 GLGNEVASLSDSM
-983 GKWQDYKNQV
+983 GKWQEYKNQV

-1005 EREADESKSWASMTN
+1005 EREVDETKSWANMTN
-1020 GLVSNINA
+1020 GLISNINA
-1028 YELWNQNVN
+1028 YELWNENVN
-1037 AILESARYQNDEA
+1037 AILQSTRYQNDEA

-1069 DNFVQNV
+1069 DAFVQNV
-1076 NLSTS
+1076 SLSTS

-1111 EESLS
+1111 EESLN
-1116 GIANVFDATKT
+1116 GIATVFDATKT

-1139 LTEKAEEYTQ
+1139 LMEKSEQYTQ

-1154 QSLVESERYK
+1154 QNLVESERYK
-1164 TDEGFRT
+1164 TDESFRT
-1171 MVNTLLQQGMAGA
+1171 MVNVMLQQGMAGA
-1184 GVLSELWTAMEAGN
+1184 GVLSELWTAMQSGN
-1198 GEVDTLLGSFQNF
+1198 AEVDTLLGSFQNF
-1211 ENAMSGFADVTAS
+1211 ESAMSGFADVTAS

-1236 VSIVDNAGES
+1236 VSIVDSAGES
-1246 LKIAMINDE
+1246 LKIAMMNDE

-1273 AVSNAINQ
+1273 AVTNAISQ
-1281 MQSVEAQQ
+1281 MQSAETQQ

-1302 ARGIQA
+1302 AKGIQA

-1316 KKIDDSKPISKW
+1316 KKIDSSKPISKW
-1328 DFNPQDTDRGKYPS
+1328 DFNPQDSDRSKYPS

-1352 QQRNGSWFGEI
+1352 QQRNGWFGEI

>member
-1 MASNKR
+1 MATGKR

-17 ESAFKKSVSACNTSL
+17 ESAFKKSVSACNSSL
-32 KTMKSEMNL
+32 KTMKSEMSL

-50 NSMDALK
+50 DSMDALRT
-57 AKHEVLEKTLDKSV
+57 KHDVLEKTLNKSV
-71 ALQSE
+71 DLQSE

-85 KNYASAGTQ
+85 KNYAEAGNQ
-94 LDGYRKQLEEATS
+94 LDGYRKQLATATS
-107 SLAKLE
+107 ALADLE

-119 ADESLTEQIKSQKE
+119 ADDSLAQQIKEQKE

-145 EKAYAKAG
+145 EKAYAKAESS
-153 TNVESWQQKLNDA
+153 VETWQQKLNDA

-178 TNNSYMDEASKS
+178 TNNQYMDEASKS

-205 KESTAQTSTSVEK
+205 KESTTQTSGSVEK

-232 TEYAD
+232 SEYAD

-284 IYGDL
+284 IYGDM
-289 PATMADI
+289 PSAMADI

-303 NTRFGVTGDE
+303 NTRFGSTGDE
-313 LDDLSRRFLK
+313 LDDLSRKFLK
-323 FSNINDT
+323 FSNINGT
-330 NLNASI
+330 NLNSSI
-336 DGVQSAMASFNVE
+336 DGVQASMSAFNVE
-349 AKDAGKVLDVMNK
+349 ARDAGKVLDVMNK
-362 AGQNTGVSMDAL
+362 AGQNTGISMDVL
-374 QSSLL
+374 QASLL

-397 FVSKLEKSGIDT
+397 FVSKLEKSGLDT
-409 AQVMAGLKKAYQTSA
+409 SQVMSGLKKAYQTSA
-424 REGKSFQDSLVE
+424 REGKSFQESLSD
-436 IQETLVNAED
+436 IQDALMHSED
-446 STEAS
+446 SVSAN
-451 KRAVE
+451 KKAVD
-456 LFGKSYGSIAT
+456 LFGKSYANIAT
-467 AVKDGR
+467 AVRDGR
-473 LSFTSM
+473 LSFTGM

-492 VNQTFDDSLDTW
+492 VNKTFDDSLDTW

-521 MSDIMDIAN
+521 MADIMDIAN
-530 PAVELLAD
+530 PAVEVLAD
-538 GLETVRDGLDSLPEP
+538 GLETVRDGLDSLPDP

-559 MVTLIGGAV
+559 TVTLVGGSV
-568 GIAGPKLFSFAKTI
+568 GIAAPKLFSFAKTI
-582 QALKSANGAT
+582 QALKSANDAT
-592 TLAGLAQGIT
+592 NLVGLAKGIT
-602 GVGTASTVAS
+602 GVGTASATAS
-612 VGTTTLSTSIKGI
+612 VGTTALSTSIKGI
-625 VTTLGPYVA
+625 VSTLGPYVA

-642 VKALKD
+642 VKALND
-648 ADEEYVESLK
+648 ADAEYVENLK
-658 KEDSTLGLVMENAS
+658 KEDATLSIVMENAS

-685 SGALSDADREL
+685 GSALSDADREI

-755 EANGKA
+755 EANGRA
-761 VNDLSSYLDNY
+761 VNDLSEYLQNY
-772 AKTAERVAKEKHLTD
+772 SKTAERVAKEKHLTD

-803 QNREELEQKMNK
+803 QNREELERKMDK
-815 ELAKAGLTFDEWQNK
+815 ELKSVGLSFDEWQKK
-830 NLAQKFWLNLNPVD
+830 NGASKILMGMNPFN
-844 GLTTTSAF
+844 GFRTSAF
-852 NEMYHE
+852 KEMYSE
-858 WLELVDAQEE
+858 WLELVDAQAE

-875 TEDRIKILRGEIGA
+875 TEDRIRILRGEIGA
-889 TDEALQKSTDDTKE
+889 TDEALQKSTTDTKE

-930 EFDGDIQAVSESF
+930 EFDGDIKAISESF
-943 EEEEEALKALFE
+943 GEEEEALKQLFE

-960 WDSTHTEIMD
+960 WDSTHTEIMA
-970 GLGNEVISLSDSM
+970 GLGNEVASLSDSM
-983 GKWQDYKNQV
+983 GKWQEYKNQV
-993 YDSISSVSSIFK
+993 YDSISSVSNIFK
-1005 EREADESKSWASMTN
+1005 EREIDENKSWASMTN
-1020 GLVSNINA
+1020 GLISNINA
-1028 YELWNQNVN
+1028 YELWNENVN
-1037 AILESARYQNDEA
+1037 AILQSARYQNDEA

-1076 NLSTS
+1076 NLSTT
-1081 QAKDDIR
+1081 QAKDDIA

-1098 QYASQMASLKSAT
+1098 AYASQMASLKSAT
-1111 EESLS
+1111 EESLN
-1116 GIANVFDATKT
+1116 GIATIFDATKT

-1154 QSLVESERYK
+1154 QNLVESERYK
-1164 TDEGFRT
+1164 TDEGFRS

-1198 GEVDTLLGSFQNF
+1198 GEVDTLLGSFQTF
-1211 ENAMSGFADVTAS
+1211 ESAMSGFSDVTAS

-1246 LKIAMINDE
+1246 LKIAMMNDE

-1273 AVSNAINQ
+1273 AVSDAINQ
-1281 MQSVEAQQ
+1281 MQSTETQQ
-1289 DAYSAGESVGQQY
+1289 SAYEAGESVGQQY

-1316 KKIDDSKPISKW
+1316 KEIESSKPVSKW
-1328 DFNPQDTDRGKYPS
+1328 DFNPSDPDRGKYPS

-1352 QQRNGSWFGEI
+1352 QQHAGWWGEI

>member
-17 ESAFKKSVSACNTSL
+17 ESAFKKSVSACNASL
-32 KTMKSEMNL
+32 KTMKSEMAL
-41 VTEQFKGQA
+41 VNEQFKGQA
-50 NSMDALK
+50 NSMSALQ

-71 ALQSE
+71 SLQEE

-85 KNYASAGTQ
+85 KNYASAGEQ

-145 EKAYAKAG
+145 EKAYAKAESS
-153 TNVESWQQKLNDA
+153 VETWQQKLNDA

-178 TNNSYMDEASKS
+178 TNNGYMDEASKS

-205 KESTAQTSTSVEK
+205 KESTAQTSGSVEK
-218 LTDDVESFFTVDKV
+218 LTDDVESFFTVDKIS
-232 TEYAD
+232 EYAD

-258 EGYDTILT
+258 EGYDTILV

-271 GDTLA
+271 GDALA
-276 GFTKIADE
+276 GFTKIADQ

-289 PATMADI
+289 PATMADVGTSI
-296 GVAVGEV
+296 GEV

-336 DGVQSAMASFNVE
+336 DGVQASMSAFNVE

-362 AGQNTGVSMDAL
+362 SGQNTGVSMDTL
-374 QSSLL
+374 QATLL

-385 RDMDMDIYQSID
+385 RDMGFDIYQSID
-397 FVSKLEKSGIDT
+397 FVSKLEKAGVDT
-409 AQVMAGLKKAYQTSA
+409 SQTMTGLKKAYQTSA
-424 REGKSFQDSLVE
+424 REGKSFQDSLSD
-436 IQETLVNAED
+436 IQDTLMHSED
-446 STEAS
+446 SVSAN
-451 KRAVE
+451 KKAVD
-456 LFGKSYGSIAT
+456 LFGKSYANIAT
-467 AVKDGR
+467 AVRDGR
-473 LSFTSM
+473 LNFTSM
-479 SDSMSLLKDSTDS
+479 SDSMTLLKDSTDS
-492 VNQTFDDSLDTW
+492 VNNTFDNSLDTW
-504 DEMTTAIN
+504 DEMGVAIN
-512 SLKQIGGRM
+512 NLKTIGGRM

-538 GLETVRDGLDSLPEP
+538 GLETVREGLDSLPDP

-559 MVTLIGGAV
+559 TVTLIGGAV

-582 QALKSANGAT
+582 QALKSANGASS
-592 TLAGLAQGIT
+592 LAGLAKGIS

-612 VGTTTLSTSIKGI
+612 AGTATFSASVKSI

-634 LIGGACMV
+634 IVAGACMV

-648 ADEEYVESLK
+648 ADAEYVESLK
-658 KEDSTLGLVMENAS
+658 KEDATLGIVMERAS
-672 RYTEKLTEVKDAM
+672 QYTEKLTEVKDAM
-685 SGALSDADREL
+685 SGALSDADREI
-696 AEISAKKDIAQPLV
+696 AEISAKRDIAEPLV
-710 ESLEKLQKQSHLTD
+710 KSLEKLQKQSHKTD

-744 NLRVDETTGSF
+744 NLSVNESTGSF
-755 EANGKA
+755 EANGQA
-761 VNDLSSYLDNY
+761 VNDLSEYLNDY

-803 QNREELEQKMNK
+803 QNREELERKMNA

-858 WLELVDAQEE
+858 WLELIDAQEE

-875 TEDRIKILRGEIGA
+875 TEDRIKILRCEIGA
-889 TDEALQKSTDDTKE
+889 TDETLKKSTDGVKAQKE
-903 HTKSWTGAGEEV
+903 SWTGAGEEV

-930 EFDGDIQAVSESF
+930 QFDGDIQAITESF
-943 EEEEEALKALFE
+943 TEEEEALKLLFE

-960 WDSTHTEIMD
+960 WDSTHTEIMS
-970 GLGNEVISLSDSM
+970 GLGNEVASLSDSM
-983 GKWQDYKNQV
+983 GKWQEYKAQV
-993 YDSISSVSSIFK
+993 YDSITSVSSIFK
-1005 EREADESKSWASMTN
+1005 EREADESKSWESMTK
-1020 GLVSNINA
+1020 GLTSNADA
-1028 YELWNQNVN
+1028 YALWNANVN
-1037 AILESARYQNDEA
+1037 AILQSARYQNDEA
-1050 FREIANR
+1050 FREIVNR

-1076 NLSTS
+1076 NLSTT

-1111 EESLS
+1111 EESLN
-1116 GIANVFDATKT
+1116 GIASVFDATKT

-1139 LTEKAEEYTQ
+1139 LTEKAEEYTS
-1149 YSDVA
+1149 YSETA
-1154 QSLVESERYK
+1154 QNLVDSERYK

-1184 GVLSELWTAMEAGN
+1184 GVLSELWSAMQSGN
-1198 GEVDTLLGSFQNF
+1198 SEVDTLLGSFQNF
-1211 ENAMSGFADVTAS
+1211 ESAMSGFADVTAS

-1229 QNGMDGM
+1229 QGGMDNM
-1236 VSIVDNAGES
+1236 VSIVDSAGES
-1246 LKIAMINDE
+1246 LKIAMMNDE

-1273 AVSNAINQ
+1273 AVSSAISQ
-1281 MQSVEAQQ
+1281 MQSAETQQ
-1289 DAYSAGESVGQQY
+1289 DAYEAGESVGQQY
-1302 ARGIQA
+1302 AKGIQS
-1308 GMDSVLDK
+1308 GMDSVLNEK
-1316 KKIDDSKPISKW
+1316 EIESNKPISKW
-1328 DFNPQDTDRGKYPS
+1328 DFNPQDTDRSKYPS
-1342 VTNNMNLTVN
+1342 VTNQMHLTVN
-1352 QQRNGSWFGEI
+1352 QQRNGWFGEI

>member
-32 KTMKSEMNL
+32 KTMKSEMSL

-50 NSMDALK
+50 NSMDALR
-57 AKHEVLEKTLDKSV
+57 AKHDVLEKTLDKSV

-85 KNYASAGTQ
+85 KNYESAGTQ

-119 ADESLTEQIKSQKE
+119 ADDSLTEQIKSQKE
-133 EMERLTDIVNRG
+133 EMERLTDIVTRG
-145 EKAYAKAG
+145 EKAYAKAESS
-153 TNVESWQQKLNDA
+153 VETWQQKLNDA

-178 TNNSYMDEASKS
+178 TNNSYMNEASRS
-190 ADGCATSIDEMGRRI
+190 ADGCAHSIDEMGRRI
-205 KESTAQTSTSVEK
+205 KESTAQTSGSVER
-218 LTDDVESFFTVDKV
+218 LTDDVESFFTVDKIS
-232 TEYAD
+232 EYAD

-271 GDTLA
+271 GDALA
-276 GFTKIADE
+276 EFTGIADR

-289 PATMADI
+289 PSTMSDI
-296 GVAVGEV
+296 GTAVGEV
-303 NTRFGVTGDE
+303 NTRFGSTGDE
-313 LDDLSRRFLK
+313 LDDLSRKFLK
-323 FSNINDT
+323 FSNINGT
-330 NLNASI
+330 NLNSSI
-336 DGVQSAMASFNVE
+336 DGVQASMASFNVE
-349 AKDAGKVLDVMNK
+349 AQDAGKVLDVMNR
-362 AGQNTGVSMDAL
+362 AGQNTGVSMDRL
-374 QSSLL
+374 QSTLL
-379 QNASAF
+379 QNASSF
-385 RDMDMDIYQSID
+385 REMDMDIYQSID
-397 FVSKLEKSGIDT
+397 FVSRLEKAGVDT
-409 AQVMAGLKKAYQTSA
+409 SQAMTGLKKAYQTSTK
-424 REGKSFQDSLVE
+424 EGKSFQESLGE
-436 IQETLVNAED
+436 IQETLLNSED
-446 STEAS
+446 SADAS
-451 KRAVE
+451 KKAME
-456 LFGKSYGSIAT
+456 LFGKSYANIAT
-467 AVKDGR
+467 AVRDGR
-473 LSFTSM
+473 LSFTNM
-479 SDSMSLLKDSTDS
+479 SSSMSLLKDSTDS
-492 VNQTFDDSLDTW
+492 VNKTFDDSLDTW

-530 PAVELLAD
+530 PAVEVLAD
-538 GLETVRDGLDSLPEP
+538 GLETTREALDALPAP
-553 LRKTVS
+553 VRKTVS
-559 MVTLIGGAV
+559 SVVLIGGTV
-568 GIAGPKLFSFAKTI
+568 GIVAPKLFAFAKTI
-582 QALKSANGAT
+582 QALKSANDVT
-592 TLAGLAQGIT
+592 TLAGLAKGISS
-602 GVGTASTVAS
+602 VGTASATAS
-612 VGTTTLSTSIKGI
+612 VGTTALSTSIKGI
-625 VTTLGPYVA
+625 ISTLGPYIA

-642 VKALKD
+642 VKGLKD
-648 ADEEYVESLK
+648 ADEEYLESLK
-658 KEDSTLGLVMENAS
+658 KEDATLGVVMERATQ
-672 RYTEKLTEVKDAM
+672 YTEKLTEVKDAM
-685 SGALSDADREL
+685 SSALSDSDREL
-696 AEISAKKDIAQPLV
+696 AEISAKKDIAEPLV
-710 ESLEKLQKQSHLTD
+710 ESLERLQKQSHLTD

-744 NLRVDETTGSF
+744 NLRVDESTGTF
-755 EANGKA
+755 EANGRA
-761 VNDLSSYLDNY
+761 VNDLSEYLNDY

-803 QNREELEQKMNK
+803 QNREELERKMDK
-815 ELAKAGLTFDEWQNK
+815 ELKSVGLNFDEWQKK
-830 NLAQKFWLNLNPVD
+830 NGASKILMGMNP
-844 GLTTTSAF
+844 F
-852 NEMYHE
+852 NGFRTAGFKEMYSE
-858 WLELVDAQEE
+858 WLDLVDAQNA
-868 LNGKYIE
+868 LNNEYIE

-889 TDEALQKSTDDTKE
+889 TDETLKKSTDGVKAQKE
-903 HTKSWTGAGEEV
+903 SWTGAGEEV

-930 EFDGDIQAVSESF
+930 EFDGNIQAISESF
-943 EEEEEALKALFE
+943 TEEEEALKALFE

-960 WDSTHTEIMD
+960 WDSTHTEIMS

-983 GKWQDYKNQV
+983 GKWQEYKNQV

-1005 EREADESKSWASMTN
+1005 EREADESKSWANMTN
-1020 GLVSNINA
+1020 GLVSNMNA
-1028 YELWNQNVN
+1028 YELWNANVN

-1057 IMLSGIESADYL
+1057 IMLSGIESSEYL
-1069 DNFVQNV
+1069 DSFVQNV
-1076 NLSTS
+1076 NLSTT

-1098 QYASQMASLKSAT
+1098 AYASQMASLKSAT
-1111 EESLS
+1111 EESLN
-1116 GIANVFDATKT
+1116 GIASVFDATKT
-1127 EAQRSLEELSTS
+1127 EAQRSLEELSAS

-1154 QSLVESERYK
+1154 QNLVESERYK
-1164 TDEGFRT
+1164 TDEGFRS
-1171 MVNTLLQQGMAGA
+1171 MVNVMLQQGMAGA
-1184 GVLSELWTAMEAGN
+1184 GVLSELWTAMQAGN
-1198 GEVDTLLGSFQNF
+1198 GEVDTLLSSFSNF
-1211 ENAMSGFADVTAS
+1211 ESAMSGFADVTAS

-1229 QNGMDGM
+1229 QGGMDNM
-1236 VSIVDNAGES
+1236 VSIVDSAGES
-1246 LKIAMINDE
+1246 LKIAMMNDE

-1273 AVSNAINQ
+1273 AVTDAINQ
-1281 MQSVEAQQ
+1281 MQSAEAQQ

-1316 KKIDDSKPISKW
+1316 KKIDSSKPISKW
-1328 DFNPQDTDRGKYPS
+1328 DFNPQDSDRSKYPS

-1352 QQRNGSWFGEI
+1352 QQRNGWFGEI

>member
-32 KTMKSEMNL
+32 KTMKSEMSL

-50 NSMDALK
+50 NSMDALR
-57 AKHEVLEKTLDKSV
+57 AKHDVLEKTLDKSV

-85 KNYASAGTQ
+85 KNYESAGTQ
-94 LDGYRKQLEEATS
+94 LDGYRRQLEEATS

-113 KQQAEN
+113 KQQSEN
-119 ADESLTEQIKSQKE
+119 ADDSLAQQIKEQKE

-145 EKAYAKAG
+145 EKAYEKAG
-153 TNVESWQQKLNDA
+153 ANVETWQQKLNDA
-166 KIQVV
+166 KVQVV

-178 TNNSYMDEASKS
+178 TNNSYMEEASRS

-205 KESTAQTSTSVEK
+205 KESTAQTSTSVER
-218 LTDDVESFFTVDKV
+218 LTDDVESFFTVDKIS
-232 TEYAD
+232 EYAD

-271 GDTLA
+271 GDALA
-276 GFTKIADE
+276 EFTGIADR
-284 IYGDL
+284 IYGDI
-289 PATMADI
+289 PATMSDI

-303 NTRFGVTGDE
+303 NTRFGSTGDE
-313 LDDLSRRFLK
+313 LDDLSRKFLK
-323 FSNINDT
+323 FSNINGT
-330 NLNASI
+330 NLNSTI
-336 DGVQSAMASFNVE
+336 DGVQASMASFNVE
-349 AKDAGKVLDVMNK
+349 AKDAGKVLDVMNR
-362 AGQNTGVSMDAL
+362 AGQNTGVSMDKL
-374 QSSLL
+374 QSTLL
-379 QNASAF
+379 QNASSF
-385 RDMDMDIYQSID
+385 REMDMDIYESID
-397 FVSKLEKSGIDT
+397 FVSRLEKAGVDT
-409 AQVMAGLKKAYQTSA
+409 SQAMTGLKKAYQTSTK
-424 REGKSFQDSLVE
+424 EGKSFQESLVDV
-436 IQETLVNAED
+436 QDALLHSED
-446 STEAS
+446 SADAS
-451 KRAVE
+451 KKAME
-456 LFGKSYGSIAT
+456 LFGKSYGNIAM
-467 AVKDGR
+467 AVRDGR
-473 LSFTSM
+473 LNFTSM
-479 SDSMSLLKDSTDS
+479 SSSMDLLKDSTDS
-492 VNQTFDDSLDTW
+492 VNSTFDDSLDTW
-504 DEMTTAIN
+504 DEMGVAIN
-512 SLKQIGGRM
+512 NLKQIGGRM
-521 MSDIMDIAN
+521 MGDIMDIAS

-559 MVTLIGGAV
+559 TVTLIGGAV

-582 QALKSANGAT
+582 QALKSANGAS
-592 TLAGLAQGIT
+592 TLAGLAKGISS
-602 GVGTASTVAS
+602 VGGASASAS
-612 VGTTTLSTSIKGI
+612 VATATFSGSVKSI
-625 VTTLGPYVA
+625 VSTLGPYVA
-634 LIGGACMV
+634 IVAGACMV

-648 ADEEYVESLK
+648 ANEEYVENLK
-658 KEDSTLGLVMENAS
+658 KEDATLGAVMENAS
-672 RYTEKLTEVKDAM
+672 RYVEKLDEVKNAM
-685 SGALSDADREL
+685 STAISDSDREI
-696 AEISAKKDIAQPLV
+696 AEISAKRDVAQPLV
-710 ESLEKLQKQSHLTD
+710 NSLEKLQKQSHKTD

-729 MKRTTEELNSVYPDL
+729 MKRTVAELNGVYPDL
-744 NLRVDETTGSF
+744 NLSVDATTGAFQS
-755 EANGKA
+755 NGKA
-761 VNDLSSYLDNY
+761 VNDLSAYLNDY
-772 AKTAERVAKEKHLTD
+772 AKTAERVAKENSLNN
-787 LMEKKV
+787 LLQKKV
-793 EAEVDFEISK
+793 DAEVDFEISK
-803 QNREELEQKMNK
+803 QNREELERQMNK

-852 NEMYHE
+852 NELYSE
-858 WLELVDAQEE
+858 WVDLVDAQNA
-868 LNGKYIE
+868 LNDEYVE
-875 TEDRIKILRGEIGA
+875 TEDRIRILRDEIET
-889 TDEALQKSTDDTKE
+889 TDESLQKSTDGVKKQKE
-903 HTKSWTGAGEEV
+903 SWTGAGEEV
-915 DRAAQKYVDLGVKMR
+915 DRAAQKYVDLSVKMHD
-930 EFDGDIQAVSESF
+930 FGGDIQAVTESF
-943 EEEEEALKALFE
+943 TEEEEALKLLFE

-960 WDSTHTEIMD
+960 WDSTHTEIMS
-970 GLGNEVISLSDSM
+970 GLGNEVASLSDSM
-983 GKWQDYKNQV
+983 GKWQEYKEQV

-1005 EREADESKSWASMTN
+1005 EREADESKSWANMTN

-1069 DNFVQNV
+1069 DSFVQNV
-1076 NLSTS
+1076 NLSTT
-1081 QAKDDIR
+1081 QAKSDIA

-1111 EESLS
+1111 EESLT
-1116 GIANVFDATKT
+1116 GIASVFDATKT

-1139 LTEKAEEYTQ
+1139 LTEKAEEYTS
-1149 YSDVA
+1149 YSETA

-1184 GVLSELWTAMEAGN
+1184 GVLSELWTAMQSGN
-1198 GEVDTLLGSFQNF
+1198 AEVDTLLGSFQNF
-1211 ENAMSGFADVTAS
+1211 ESAMSGFADVTAS

-1236 VSIVDNAGES
+1236 VSIVDNAGEA
-1246 LKIAMINDE
+1246 LKISMMNDE

-1273 AVSNAINQ
+1273 AVSSAINQ
-1281 MQSVEAQQ
+1281 MQSAETQQ

-1302 ARGIQA
+1302 AKGIQA
-1308 GMDSVLDK
+1308 GMDSVLDEK
-1316 KKIDDSKPISKW
+1316 EINNSKPISKW
-1328 DFNPQDTDRGKYPS
+1328 DFNPQDTDRSKYPS

-1352 QQRNGSWFGEI
+1352 QQRNGWFGEI

>member
-7 KIGAVIALDG
+7 RIGATIALDG
-17 ESAFKKSVSACNTSL
+17 ESAFKKSVSACNASL
-32 KTMKSEMNL
+32 KTMKSEMSL
-41 VTEQFKGQA
+41 VNEQFKGQA
-50 NSMDALK
+50 NSMSALQ
-57 AKHEVLEKTLDKSV
+57 AKHEVLEKTLNKSV

-85 KNYASAGTQ
+85 KNYESAGSQ

-107 SLAKLE
+107 SLEKLE

-119 ADESLTEQIKSQKE
+119 ADESLVQQIKEQKE
-133 EMERLTDIVNRG
+133 EMERLTSIVQRG
-145 EKAYAKAG
+145 EKAYAKAESS
-153 TNVESWQQKLNDA
+153 VESWQQKLNDA

-178 TNNSYMDEASKS
+178 TNNGYMEEASKS
-190 ADGCATSIDEMGRRI
+190 ADGCAHSIDEMGRRI
-205 KESTAQTSTSVEK
+205 KESTAQTSGSVEK

-237 AVSEAFQQVAQ
+237 KVSEAFQQVAQ
-248 SAYDALQDLD
+248 ASYEALQDLD

-271 GDTLA
+271 GDALA
-276 GFTKIADE
+276 GFTKIADK

-289 PATMADI
+289 PSTMADVGTSI
-296 GVAVGEV
+296 GEV

-336 DGVQSAMASFNVE
+336 DGVQSAMSAFNVE

-362 AGQNTGVSMDAL
+362 SGQNTGISMDAL
-374 QSSLL
+374 QSTLL

-385 RDMDMDIYQSID
+385 RDMGFDIYQSID
-397 FVSKLEKSGIDT
+397 FVSKLEKSGLDT
-409 AQVMAGLKKAYQTSA
+409 SQVMSGLKKAYQTSA
-424 REGKSFQDSLVE
+424 REGKSFQESLSD
-436 IQETLVNAED
+436 IQDTLVHSED
-446 STEAS
+446 SVSAN
-451 KRAVE
+451 KKAVD
-456 LFGKSYGSIAT
+456 LFGKSYANIAT
-467 AVKDGR
+467 AVRDGR
-473 LSFTSM
+473 LNFTSM
-479 SDSMSLLKDSTDS
+479 SDSMTLLKESTNS
-492 VNQTFDDSLDTW
+492 VNDTFDDSLDTW
-504 DEMTTAIN
+504 DSMTTAIN
-512 SLKQIGGRM
+512 SLKTIGGRM
-521 MSDIMDIAN
+521 MADVMDIAN

-538 GLETVRDGLDSLPEP
+538 SLETVRDGLDALPTP
-553 LRKTVS
+553 IRKTVS
-559 MVTLIGGAV
+559 AVTLIGGAV

-582 QALKSANGAT
+582 QVLKSANGAS
-592 TLAGLAQGIT
+592 TLGSLAKGIS
-602 GVGTASTVAS
+602 GVGTASSVAS

-625 VTTLGPYVA
+625 VTTLSPYVA
-634 LIGGACMV
+634 LVGGACMV
-642 VKALKD
+642 LKALKD
-648 ADEEYVESLK
+648 ADEAYMESLK
-658 KEDSTLGLVMENAS
+658 KEDATLSVVIENAE
-672 RYTEKLTEVKDAM
+672 RYAEKLTEVKNAM
-685 SGALSDADREL
+685 DTAISDSDHEL
-696 AEISAKKDIAQPLV
+696 AEISSKKNVAQPLV
-710 ESLEKLQKQSHLTD
+710 DSLVKLQKQSSLTD
-724 TDIQV
+724 TDIQT
-729 MKRTTEELNSVYPDL
+729 MKNTVSELNSLYPDL
-744 NLRVDETTGSF
+744 NLSVNESTGNF
-755 EANGKA
+755 ESNGRA
-761 VNDLSSYLDNY
+761 VTNLTKYMDDYIHKSEEA
-772 AKTAERVAKEKHLTD
+772 AKRKHLNE
-787 LMEKKV
+787 LIEQKV
-793 EAEVDFEISK
+793 GAEVDFEISK
-803 QNREELEQKMNK
+803 QSRKDLEAKMNR
-815 ELAKAGLTFDEWQNK
+815 ELAKVGLD
-830 NLAQKFWLNLNPVD
+830 LDKFQEKGMMSKLWLGLNPVD
-844 GLTTTSAF
+844 GFNPSAF
-852 NEMYHE
+852 QEMYHD
-858 WLELVDAQEE
+858 WLELVDAQ
-868 LNGKYIE
+868 NSMNDSYIE
-875 TEDRIKILRGEIGA
+875 TEKRIDAVQGMLEE
-889 TDEALQKSTDDTKE
+889 TNNTVNESTDGVKKQKE
-903 HTKSWTGAGEEV
+903 SWTGAGEEV

-930 EFDGDIQAVSESF
+930 QFDGDIQAISESF
-943 EEEEEALKALFE
+943 GEEEEALKQLFE

-960 WDSTHTEIMD
+960 WDSTHTEIMS
-970 GLGNEVISLSDSM
+970 GLGNEVASLSDSM
-983 GKWQDYKNQV
+983 GKWQEYKNQV

-1005 EREADESKSWASMTN
+1005 EREIDENKSWASMTN
-1020 GLVSNINA
+1020 GLVSNMNA

-1076 NLSTS
+1076 NLSTTK
-1081 QAKDDIR
+1081 AKDDIT
-1088 NFTNLSGETE
+1088 NFTNLSSETE

-1111 EESLS
+1111 EESLT

-1164 TDEGFRT
+1164 TDEGFRS
-1171 MVNTLLQQGMAGA
+1171 MVNVLLQQGMAGA

-1198 GEVDTLLGSFQNF
+1198 GEVDTLLGSFQTF
-1211 ENAMSGFADVTAS
+1211 ESAMSGFADVTAS

-1229 QNGMDGM
+1229 QGGMDNM
-1236 VSIVDNAGES
+1236 VSIVDNAGEA
-1246 LKIAMINDE
+1246 LKISMMNDE

-1273 AVSNAINQ
+1273 AVSSAISQ
-1281 MQSVEAQQ
+1281 MQSTEAQQ
-1289 DAYSAGESVGQQY
+1289 DAYSAGELVGQQY
-1302 ARGIQA
+1302 AKGIQS
-1308 GMDSVLDK
+1308 GMDSVLDE
-1316 KKIDDSKPISKW
+1316 KKIESNKPVSKW
-1328 DFNPQDTDRGKYPS
+1328 DFNPQDTDRSKYPS

-1352 QQRNGSWFGEI
+1352 QQRNGWFGEI

>member
-1 MASNKR
+1 MATGKR

-17 ESAFKKSVSACNTSL
+17 ESAFKKSVSACNSSL
-32 KTMKSEMNL
+32 KTMKSEMSL

-50 NSMDALK
+50 NSMDALR
-57 AKHEVLEKTLDKSV
+57 AKHDVLEKTLNKSV
-71 ALQSE
+71 DLQSE

-85 KNYASAGTQ
+85 KNYSEAGAQ
-94 LDGYRKQLEEATS
+94 LDNYRKQLDTATS
-107 SLAKLE
+107 ALADLE
-113 KQQAEN
+113 KQQSEN
-119 ADESLTEQIKSQKE
+119 ADDSLAQQIKEQKE

-145 EKAYAKAG
+145 EKAYAKAESS
-153 TNVESWQQKLNDA
+153 VETWQQKLNDA

-178 TNNSYMDEASKS
+178 TNNSYMNEASKS
-190 ADGCATSIDEMGRRI
+190 ADGCAHSIDEMGRRI
-205 KESTAQTSTSVEK
+205 KESTTQTSTSVEK

-258 EGYDTILT
+258 EGYDTILV

-276 GFTKIADE
+276 GFTKIADK

-289 PATMADI
+289 PSTMADI

-303 NTRFGVTGDE
+303 NTRFGSTGDE

-323 FSNINDT
+323 FSNINGT
-330 NLNASI
+330 NLNSSI
-336 DGVQSAMASFNVE
+336 DGVQASMASFNVE
-349 AKDAGKVLDVMNK
+349 AKDAGKVLDVMNR
-362 AGQNTGVSMDAL
+362 AGQNTGISMDTL
-374 QSSLL
+374 QASLL

-397 FVSKLEKSGIDT
+397 FVSRLEKSGIDT

-424 REGKSFQDSLVE
+424 REGKSFQDSLVD
-436 IQETLVNAED
+436 IQETLVHAED

-456 LFGKSYGSIAT
+456 LFGKSYGTIAT

-473 LSFTSM
+473 LSFTGMSSSM
-479 SDSMSLLKDSTDS
+479 DLLKDSTDS
-492 VNQTFDDSLDTW
+492 VNRTFDDSLDTW

-538 GLETVRDGLDSLPEP
+538 GLETVRDGLDSLPDP

-559 MVTLIGGAV
+559 TVTLVGGSV
-568 GIAGPKLFSFAKTI
+568 GIVAPKLFSFAKTI
-582 QALKSANGAT
+582 QALKSANDAT
-592 TLAGLAQGIT
+592 NLVGLAKGIT
-602 GVGTASTVAS
+602 GVGTASATAS
-612 VGTTTLSTSIKGI
+612 VGTTALSTSIKGL
-625 VTTLGPYVA
+625 VTTLTPYVA
-634 LIGGACMV
+634 LIAGTCMV
-642 VKALKD
+642 VKALND
-648 ADEEYVESLK
+648 ADAEYVENLK
-658 KEDSTLGLVMENAS
+658 KEDATLSIVMERAS
-672 RYTEKLTEVKDAM
+672 QYTEKLTEVKDAM
-685 SGALSDADREL
+685 SSALSDADREI
-696 AEISAKKDIAQPLV
+696 AEISAKKDIAEPLV
-710 ESLEKLQKQSHLTD
+710 QSLEKLQKQSHLTD

-744 NLRVDETTGSF
+744 NLSVDETTGSF

-761 VNDLSSYLDNY
+761 VNNLSEYLNDY
-772 AKTAERVAKEKHLTD
+772 SKTAERVAKEKHLTD

-803 QNREELEQKMNK
+803 QNREELERKMDK
-815 ELAKAGLTFDEWQNK
+815 ELKSVGLSFDEWQKK
-830 NLAQKFWLNLNPVD
+830 NGASKIMMGLNPIN
-844 GLTTTSAF
+844 GFRTAGF
-852 NEMYHE
+852 KEMYSE
-858 WLELVDAQEE
+858 WLDLVDAQEE

-875 TEDRIKILRGEIGA
+875 TEDRIRILRDEIGA
-889 TDEALQKSTDDTKE
+889 TDETLKKSTDDTKE

-930 EFDGDIQAVSESF
+930 EFDGDIQAISESF
-943 EEEEEALKALFE
+943 TEEEEALKTLFE

-960 WDSTHTEIMD
+960 WDSTHSEIMN

-1005 EREADESKSWASMTN
+1005 EREVDETKSWSNMTN
-1020 GLVSNINA
+1020 GLISNMNA
-1028 YELWNQNVN
+1028 YELWNANVN
-1037 AILESARYQNDEA
+1037 AILESERYQNDEA

-1069 DNFVQNV
+1069 DAFVQNV
-1076 NLSTS
+1076 SLSTS
-1081 QAKDDIR
+1081 QAKDDIA
-1088 NFTNLSGETE
+1088 NFTNLNGETE

-1111 EESLS
+1111 EESLN
-1116 GIANVFDATKT
+1116 GIASVFDATKT
-1127 EAQRSLEELSTS
+1127 EAQRSLEELSAS

-1154 QSLVESERYK
+1154 QNLVESERYK
-1164 TDEGFRT
+1164 TDEGFRS
-1171 MVNTLLQQGMAGA
+1171 MVNVMLQQGMAGA
-1184 GVLSELWTAMEAGN
+1184 GVLSELWTAMQAGN

-1211 ENAMSGFADVTAS
+1211 ESAMSGFADVTAS

-1229 QNGMDGM
+1229 QGGMDNM
-1236 VSIVDNAGES
+1236 VSIVDSAGES
-1246 LKIAMINDE
+1246 LKIAMMNDE

-1273 AVSNAINQ
+1273 AVTDAINQ
-1281 MQSVEAQQ
+1281 MQSAEAQQ

-1302 ARGIQA
+1302 AKGIQA

-1328 DFNPQDTDRGKYPS
+1328 DFNPQDSDRSKYPS

-1352 QQRNGSWFGEI
+1352 QQRNGWFGEI

>member
-1 MASNKR
+1 MATNKR

-17 ESAFKKSVSACNTSL
+17 ESQFKKSVSACNASL

-41 VTEQFKGQA
+41 VTEEFKGQA

-85 KNYASAGTQ
+85 KNYASAGSQ

-119 ADESLTEQIKSQKE
+119 ADDSLAQQIKEQKE

-145 EKAYAKAG
+145 EKAYAKAESS
-153 TNVESWQQKLNDA
+153 VETWQQKLNDA

-205 KESTAQTSTSVEK
+205 KESTTQTSGSVEK
-218 LTDDVESFFTVDKV
+218 LTDDVESFFTVDKIS
-232 TEYAD
+232 EYAD
-237 AVSEAFQQVAQ
+237 AVSEAFSIDEMGRRIKESTTQTSGSVEKLTDDVESFFTVDKISEYADAVSEAFKQVAQ

-271 GDTLA
+271 GDALA

-284 IYGDL
+284 IYGDM
-289 PATMADI
+289 PSAMSDI

-303 NTRFGVTGDE
+303 NTRFGSTGDE
-313 LDDLSRRFLK
+313 LDDLSRKFLK
-323 FSNINDT
+323 FSNINGT
-330 NLNASI
+330 NLNSSI
-336 DGVQSAMASFNVE
+336 DGVQASMASFNVE

-362 AGQNTGVSMDAL
+362 AGQNTGVSMDKL
-374 QSSLL
+374 QSTLL
-379 QNASAF
+379 QNASSF
-385 RDMDMDIYQSID
+385 REMDMDIYTSID
-397 FVSKLEKSGIDT
+397 FVSRLEKAGVDT
-409 AQVMAGLKKAYQTSA
+409 SQAMTGLKKAYQTSTK
-424 REGKSFQDSLVE
+424 EGKSFQESLGE
-436 IQETLVNAED
+436 IQETLLNSED
-446 STEAS
+446 SADAS
-451 KRAVE
+451 KKAME
-456 LFGKSYGSIAT
+456 LFGKSYANIAT
-467 AVKDGR
+467 AVRDGR
-473 LSFTSM
+473 LSFTNM

-492 VNQTFDDSLDTW
+492 VNRTFDDSLDTW
-504 DEMTTAIN
+504 DEMATAIN

-521 MSDIMDIAN
+521 MSDVMDIAE
-530 PAVELLAD
+530 PGVELLAD
-538 GLETVRDGLDSLPEP
+538 GLETVRDGLDALPEP

-559 MVTLIGGAV
+559 TVVLVGGAV
-568 GIAGPKLFSFAKTI
+568 GIAGPKLFAFSKTI
-582 QALKSANGAT
+582 QALKSTNGAT

-602 GVGTASTVAS
+602 GVGGASASAS
-612 VGTTTLSTSIKGI
+612 VATTTFSTSVKSV

-634 LIGGACMV
+634 IIAGACMV
-642 VKALKD
+642 LKALKD
-648 ADEEYVESLK
+648 ADEEYVENLK
-658 KEDSTLGLVMENAS
+658 KEDATLGVVMENAS
-672 RYTEKLTEVKDAM
+672 RYVEKLDEVKNAM
-685 SGALSDADREL
+685 GTAISDSDREI
-696 AEISAKKDIAQPLV
+696 AEISAKRDVAQPLV
-710 ESLEKLQKQSHLTD
+710 SSLEKLQKQSHKTD

-729 MKRTTEELNSVYPDL
+729 MKRTVAELNGVYPDL
-744 NLRVDETTGSF
+744 NLSVDETTGAFQS
-755 EANGKA
+755 NGRA
-761 VNDLSSYLDNY
+761 VNDLSAYLNDY
-772 AKTAERVAKEKHLTD
+772 AKTAERVAKENSLNN
-787 LMEKKV
+787 LLQKKV
-793 EAEVDFEISK
+793 DAEVDFEISK
-803 QNREELEQKMNK
+803 QNREELERQMNK

-830 NLAQKFWLNLNPVD
+830 NLAQKFWLNLNPTD

-930 EFDGDIQAVSESF
+930 EFDGDIKAVSESF
-943 EEEEEALKALFE
+943 TEEEEALKALFE

-960 WDSTHTEIMD
+960 WDSTHTEIMS

-1005 EREADESKSWASMTN
+1005 EREVDETKSWSNMTN
-1020 GLVSNINA
+1020 GLISNMNA
-1028 YELWNQNVN
+1028 YELWNENVN

-1057 IMLSGIESADYL
+1057 IMLSGIESSEYL

-1076 NLSTS
+1076 NLSTT

-1098 QYASQMASLKSAT
+1098 AYASQMASLKSAT
-1111 EESLS
+1111 EESLN
-1116 GIANVFDATKT
+1116 GIASVFDATKT

-1164 TDEGFRT
+1164 TDEGFRS
-1171 MVNTLLQQGMAGA
+1171 MVNVLLQQGMAGA

-1198 GEVDTLLGSFQNF
+1198 GEVDTLLSSFSNF
-1211 ENAMSGFADVTAS
+1211 ESAMSGFAENVLLQQGMAGAGVLSELWTAMEAGNGEVDTLLSSFSNFESAMSGFADVTAS

-1229 QNGMDGM
+1229 QGGMDNM
-1236 VSIVDNAGES
+1236 VSIVDNAGEA
-1246 LKIAMINDE
+1246 LKISMMNDE
-1255 ILMASGLTGE
+1255 ILMAS
-1265 HLSSAVDS
+1265 
-1273 AVSNAINQ
+1273 
-1281 MQSVEAQQ
+1281 
-1289 DAYSAGESVGQQY
+1289 
-1302 ARGIQA
+1302 R
-1308 GMDSVLDK
+1308 
-1316 KKIDDSKPISKW
+1316 
-1328 DFNPQDTDRGKYPS
+1328 
-1342 VTNNMNLTVN
+1342 
-1352 QQRNGSWFGEI
+1352 RNG
-1363 TDWIR
+1363 
-1368 KSLS
+1368 

>member
-1 MASNKR
+1 MATGKR

-32 KTMKSEMNL
+32 KTMKSEMSL

-50 NSMDALK
+50 NSMDALR
-57 AKHEVLEKTLDKSV
+57 AKHDVLEKTLNKSV
-71 ALQSE
+71 DLQLE

-85 KNYASAGTQ
+85 KNYSEAGAQ
-94 LDGYRKQLEEATS
+94 LDNYRKQLDTATS
-107 SLAKLE
+107 ALADLE
-113 KQQAEN
+113 KQQSEN
-119 ADESLTEQIKSQKE
+119 ADDSLAQQIKEQKE

-145 EKAYAKAG
+145 EKAYTKAE
-153 TNVESWQQKLNDA
+153 TSVESWQQKLNDA

-178 TNNSYMDEASKS
+178 TNNSYMNEASRS

-205 KESTAQTSTSVEK
+205 KESTAQTSGSVEK

-271 GDTLA
+271 GDALA
-276 GFTKIADE
+276 EFTGIADK

-289 PATMADI
+289 PSTMADI
-296 GVAVGEV
+296 GTSIGEV

-336 DGVQSAMASFNVE
+336 DGVQASMSAFNVE

-362 AGQNTGVSMDAL
+362 SGQNTGVSMDTL
-374 QSSLL
+374 QATLL

-385 RDMDMDIYQSID
+385 RDMGFDIYQSID
-397 FVSKLEKSGIDT
+397 FVSKLEKAGVDT
-409 AQVMAGLKKAYQTSA
+409 SQTMTGLKKAYQTSTK
-424 REGKSFQDSLVE
+424 EGKFFQESLGE
-436 IQETLVNAED
+436 IQETLLNSED
-446 STEAS
+446 SADAS
-451 KRAVE
+451 KKALD
-456 LFGKSYGSIAT
+456 LFGKSYANIAT
-467 AVKDGR
+467 AVRDGR
-473 LSFTSM
+473 LNFTSM
-479 SDSMSLLKDSTDS
+479 SDSMALLKDSTDS
-492 VNQTFDDSLDTW
+492 VNSTFDDSLDTW
-504 DEMTTAIN
+504 DEMGVAIN
-512 SLKQIGGRM
+512 NLKTIGGRM

-538 GLETVRDGLDSLPEP
+538 GLETVREGLDSLPDP

-559 MVTLIGGAV
+559 TVTLVGGAV

-582 QALKSANGAT
+582 QALKSANGAS
-592 TLAGLAQGIT
+592 TLAGLAKGIS
-602 GVGTASTVAS
+602 GVGGASASAS
-612 VGTTTLSTSIKGI
+612 VATATFSGSVKSI
-625 VTTLGPYVA
+625 VSTLGPYVA
-634 LIGGACMV
+634 IIGGACMV
-642 VKALKD
+642 LKALKD
-648 ADEEYVESLK
+648 ADAEYVENLK
-658 KEDSTLGLVMENAS
+658 KEDATLSVVMENTT
-672 RYTEKLTEVKDAM
+672 RYTEKLTGVKDAM
-685 SGALSDADREL
+685 SSALSDADREL
-696 AEISAKKDIAQPLV
+696 AEISAKKDIAEPLV
-710 ESLEKLQKQSHLTD
+710 KSLEKLQKQSHLTD
-724 TDIQV
+724 TDIAV

-744 NLRVDETTGSF
+744 NLSVDETTGSF

-761 VNDLSSYLDNY
+761 VNNLSEYLNDY
-772 AKTAERVAKEKHLTD
+772 SKTAERVAKEKHLTD

-803 QNREELEQKMNK
+803 QNREELERKMDK
-815 ELAKAGLTFDEWQNK
+815 ELKSVGLSFDEWQKK
-830 NLAQKFWLNLNPVD
+830 NGASKIMMGLNPIN
-844 GLTTTSAF
+844 GFRTAGF
-852 NEMYHE
+852 KEMYSE
-858 WLELVDAQEE
+858 WLDLVDAQEE

-875 TEDRIKILRGEIGA
+875 TEDRIRILRDEIGA
-889 TDEALQKSTDDTKE
+889 TDETLKKSTDDTKE

-930 EFDGDIQAVSESF
+930 EFDGDIQAISESF
-943 EEEEEALKALFE
+943 TEEEEALKTLFE

-960 WDSTHTEIMD
+960 WDSTHSEIMN

-1005 EREADESKSWASMTN
+1005 EREVDETKSWSNMTN
-1020 GLVSNINA
+1020 GLISNMNA
-1028 YELWNQNVN
+1028 YELWNANVN

-1069 DNFVQNV
+1069 DAFVQNV
-1076 NLSTS
+1076 SLSTS
-1081 QAKDDIR
+1081 QAKDDIA
-1088 NFTNLSGETE
+1088 NFTNLNGETE

-1111 EESLS
+1111 EESLN
-1116 GIANVFDATKT
+1116 GIASVFDATKT
-1127 EAQRSLEELSTS
+1127 EAQRSLEELSAS

-1154 QSLVESERYK
+1154 QNLVESERYK
-1164 TDEGFRT
+1164 TDEGFRS
-1171 MVNTLLQQGMAGA
+1171 MVNVMLQQGMAGA
-1184 GVLSELWTAMEAGN
+1184 GVLSELWTAMQAGN

-1211 ENAMSGFADVTAS
+1211 ESAMSGFADVTAS

-1229 QNGMDGM
+1229 QGGMDNM
-1236 VSIVDNAGES
+1236 VSIVDSAGES

-1273 AVSNAINQ
+1273 AVSSAISQ
-1281 MQSVEAQQ
+1281 MQSAETQQ
-1289 DAYSAGESVGQQY
+1289 DAYEAGESVGQQY
-1302 ARGIQA
+1302 AKGIQA

-1328 DFNPQDTDRGKYPS
+1328 DFNPQDSDRSKYPS

-1352 QQRNGSWFGEI
+1352 QQRNGWFGEI

>member
-17 ESAFKKSVSACNTSL
+17 ESSFKKSVSACNASL

-41 VTEQFKGQA
+41 VTEEFKGQA

-85 KNYASAGTQ
+85 KNYSEAGTQ
-94 LDGYRKQLEEATS
+94 LDNYRKQLDTATS
-107 SLAKLE
+107 ALADLE

-119 ADESLTEQIKSQKE
+119 SDDSLAQQIKEQKE
-133 EMERLTDIVNRG
+133 EMERLTDIVTRG
-145 EKAYAKAG
+145 EKAYAKAE
-153 TNVESWQQKLNDA
+153 TSVETWQQKLNDA
-166 KIQVV
+166 KVQVV

-178 TNNSYMDEASKS
+178 TNNSYMDEASRS

-205 KESTAQTSTSVEK
+205 KESTAQTSGSVEK
-218 LTDDVESFFTVDKV
+218 LTDDVESFFTVDKIS
-232 TEYAD
+232 EYAD
-237 AVSEAFQQVAQ
+237 AVSEAFQHVAQ

-284 IYGDL
+284 IYGDM
-289 PATMADI
+289 PSAMADI

-303 NTRFGVTGDE
+303 NTRFGSTGEE
-313 LDDLSRRFLK
+313 LDDLSRKFLK
-323 FSNINDT
+323 FSNINGT
-330 NLNASI
+330 NLNGTI
-336 DGVQSAMASFNVE
+336 DGVQASMASFNVE
-349 AKDAGKVLDVMNK
+349 AKDAGKVLDVMNR
-362 AGQNTGVSMDAL
+362 AGQNTGISMDAL
-374 QSSLL
+374 QSTLL

-397 FVSKLEKSGIDT
+397 FVSKLEKSGLDT
-409 AQVMAGLKKAYQTSA
+409 SQVMSGLKKAYQTSA
-424 REGKSFQDSLVE
+424 REGKSFQDSLVD
-436 IQETLVNAED
+436 IQETLVHAED

-479 SDSMSLLKDSTDS
+479 SDSMTLLKDSTDS
-492 VNQTFDDSLDTW
+492 VNKTFNDSLDTW

-521 MSDIMDIAN
+521 MSDIMDIAE
-530 PAVELLAD
+530 PGVELLAD
-538 GLETVRDGLDSLPEP
+538 GLETVRDGLDALPDP

-559 MVTLIGGAV
+559 SVVLIGGAV
-568 GIAGPKLFSFAKTI
+568 GIAGPKLFAFSKTI
-582 QALKSANGAT
+582 QALKSANGAS
-592 TLAGLAQGIT
+592 TLAGLAQGISS
-602 GVGTASTVAS
+602 VGTASTVAS
-612 VGTTTLSTSIKGI
+612 AGTATFSASVKSI

-634 LIGGACMV
+634 IVAGACMV

-648 ADEEYVESLK
+648 ADEEYVENLK
-658 KEDSTLGLVMENAS
+658 KEDATLSIVMENAS
-672 RYTEKLTEVKDAM
+672 QYVEKLDEVKNAM
-685 SGALSDADREL
+685 STALSDSDREL
-696 AEISAKKDIAQPLV
+696 AEISAKKDIAEPLV
-710 ESLEKLQKQSHLTD
+710 KSLEKLQKQSHLTD

-744 NLRVDETTGSF
+744 NLSVDETTGSF
-755 EANGKA
+755 EANGRA
-761 VNDLSSYLDNY
+761 VNDLSEYLNNY
-772 AKTAERVAKEKHLTD
+772 SKTAERVAKEKHLTD

-803 QNREELEQKMNK
+803 QNREELERKMDK
-815 ELAKAGLTFDEWQNK
+815 ELKSVGLSFDEWQKK
-830 NLAQKFWLNLNPVD
+830 NGASKILMGLNPVN
-844 GLTTTSAF
+844 GFRTAGF
-852 NEMYHE
+852 KEMYSE
-858 WLELVDAQEE
+858 WLDLVDAQNA
-868 LNGKYIE
+868 LNDEYIE

-889 TDEALQKSTDDTKE
+889 TDEALQKSTTDTKE

-930 EFDGDIQAVSESF
+930 EFDGDIQTVSESF
-943 EEEEEALKALFE
+943 GEEEEALKQLFE

-960 WDSTHTEIMD
+960 WDSTHSQIMN
-970 GLGNEVISLSDSM
+970 GLGNEVTSLSDSM
-983 GKWQDYKNQV
+983 GKWQEYKNQV

-1005 EREADESKSWASMTN
+1005 EREVDETKSWSNMTN
-1020 GLVSNINA
+1020 GLISNMNA
-1028 YELWNQNVN
+1028 YELWNANVN

-1076 NLSTS
+1076 SLSTT

-1164 TDEGFRT
+1164 TDEGFRS
-1171 MVNTLLQQGMAGA
+1171 MVNVMLQQGMAGA

-1198 GEVDTLLGSFQNF
+1198 GEVDTLLSSFSNF
-1211 ENAMSGFADVTAS
+1211 ESALSGFADVTAS

-1229 QNGMDGM
+1229 QGGMDNM
-1236 VSIVDNAGES
+1236 VSIVDSAGES
-1246 LKIAMINDE
+1246 LKIAMMNDE

-1265 HLSSAVDS
+1265 HLSSAVDG
-1273 AVSNAINQ
+1273 AVAKTIAE
-1281 MQSVEAQQ
+1281 MQSTEAQQ

-1302 ARGIQA
+1302 AKGIQA
-1308 GMDSVLDK
+1308 GMDSVLDE
-1316 KKIDDSKPISKW
+1316 KKIDNSKPVSKW
-1328 DFNPQDTDRGKYPS
+1328 DFNPQDTDRSKYTS

-1352 QQRNGSWFGEI
+1352 QQRNGWWGEI

>member
-17 ESAFKKSVSACNTSL
+17 ESQFKKSVSACNASL

-85 KNYASAGTQ
+85 KNYASAGEQ
-94 LDGYRKQLEEATS
+94 LDGYRRQLEEATS

-113 KQQAEN
+113 KQQVEN
-119 ADESLTEQIKSQKE
+119 ADDSLTEQIKSQKE
-133 EMERLTDIVNRG
+133 EMERLTSIVQRG
-145 EKAYAKAG
+145 EKAYAQAG
-153 TNVESWQQKLNDA
+153 NNVETWQQKLNDA

-171 RLQREID
+171 KLQREID
-178 TNNSYMDEASKS
+178 TNNGYMNEASKS

-205 KESTAQTSTSVEK
+205 KESTTQTSGSVEK
-218 LTDDVESFFTVDKV
+218 LTDDVENFFTVDKIS
-232 TEYAD
+232 EYAD

-271 GDTLA
+271 GDALA
-276 GFTKIADE
+276 EFTGIADK

-289 PATMADI
+289 PSTMSDI
-296 GVAVGEV
+296 GTSIGEV

-349 AKDAGKVLDVMNK
+349 AKDAGKVLDVMNR
-362 AGQNTGVSMDAL
+362 AGQNTGVSMDTL
-374 QSSLL
+374 QASLL

-385 RDMDMDIYQSID
+385 REMDMDIYQSID
-397 FVSKLEKSGIDT
+397 FVSKLEKSGLDT

-424 REGKSFQDSLVE
+424 REGKSFQDSLVD
-436 IQETLVNAED
+436 IQETLLNSED
-446 STEAS
+446 SVSAN
-451 KRAVE
+451 KKAVD
-456 LFGKSYGSIAT
+456 LFGKSYANIAT

-473 LSFTSM
+473 LSFTNMSSSM
-479 SDSMSLLKDSTDS
+479 TLLKDSTDS

-504 DEMTTAIN
+504 DSMTTAIN
-512 SLKQIGGRM
+512 SLKTIGGRM

-530 PAVELLAD
+530 PAVEILAD

-559 MVTLIGGAV
+559 TVTLVGGSV
-568 GIAGPKLFSFAKTI
+568 GIVAPKLFSFAKTI
-582 QALKSANGAT
+582 QALKSANDAT
-592 TLAGLAQGIT
+592 NLVGLAKGIT

-612 VGTTTLSTSIKGI
+612 AGTTAFSTSVKGL
-625 VTTLGPYVA
+625 VTTLTPYVA
-634 LIGGACMV
+634 LIAGTCMV
-642 VKALKD
+642 LKALND
-648 ADEEYVESLK
+648 ADEEYLENLK
-658 KEDSTLGLVMENAS
+658 KEDATLSVVMENAT

-685 SGALSDADREL
+685 STALSDSDREL

-744 NLRVDETTGSF
+744 NLSVNESTGSF
-755 EANGKA
+755 EANGRA
-761 VNDLSSYLDNY
+761 VNDLSEYLNDY
-772 AKTAERVAKEKHLTD
+772 SKTAERVAKEKHLTD

-803 QNREELEQKMNK
+803 QNREELERKMDK
-815 ELAKAGLTFDEWQNK
+815 ELESVGLSFDEWQKK
-830 NLAQKFWLNLNPVD
+830 NGASKIMMGMNP
-844 GLTTTSAF
+844 F
-852 NEMYHE
+852 NGFRTAGFKEMYSE
-858 WLELVDAQEE
+858 WLELVDAQNA
-868 LNGKYIE
+868 LNDEYIE
-875 TEDRIKILRGEIGA
+875 TEDRIKILRDEIGA
-889 TDEALQKSTDDTKE
+889 TDEALQKSTDGVEKQKE
-903 HTKSWTGAGEEV
+903 SWTGAGEEV
-915 DRAAQKYVDLGVKMR
+915 DRAAQKYVDLSVKMR
-930 EFDGDIQAVSESF
+930 QFDGDIQAVSESF
-943 EEEEEALKALFE
+943 KEEEEALKILFE

-960 WDSTHTEIMD
+960 WDSTHSEIMS
-970 GLGNEVISLSDSM
+970 GLGNEVASLSDSM
-983 GKWQDYKNQV
+983 GKWQEYKNQV

-1020 GLVSNINA
+1020 GLISNVNA
-1028 YELWNQNVN
+1028 YELWNANVN
-1037 AILESARYQNDEA
+1037 AILQSARYQNDEA

-1057 IMLSGIESADYL
+1057 IMTSGIESADYL
-1069 DNFVQNV
+1069 DAFVQNV
-1076 NLSTS
+1076 NLSTT
-1081 QAKDDIR
+1081 QAKDDIA

-1098 QYASQMASLKSAT
+1098 AYASQMASLKSAT

-1164 TDEGFRT
+1164 TDEGFRS
-1171 MVNTLLQQGMAGA
+1171 MVNVLLQQGMAGA

-1198 GEVDTLLGSFQNF
+1198 GEVDTLLGSFQTF
-1211 ENAMSGFADVTAS
+1211 ESAMSGFADVTAS

-1229 QNGMDGM
+1229 QGGMDNM
-1236 VSIVDNAGES
+1236 VSIVDSAGES
-1246 LKIAMINDE
+1246 LKIAMMNDE

-1273 AVSNAINQ
+1273 AVSSAISK
-1281 MQSVEAQQ
+1281 MQSAEAQQ
-1289 DAYSAGESVGQQY
+1289 DAYSTGESVGQQY

-1316 KKIDDSKPISKW
+1316 KKIDSSKPVSKW
-1328 DFNPQDTDRGKYPS
+1328 DFNPQDTDRSKYPS

-1352 QQRNGSWFGEI
+1352 QQRNGWWGEI

>member
-1 MASNKR
+1 MATNKR

-17 ESAFKKSVSACNTSL
+17 ESAFKKSVSACNSSL
-32 KTMKSEMNL
+32 KTMKSEMAL

-50 NSMDALK
+50 NSMSALQ

-85 KNYASAGTQ
+85 KNYASAGEQ
-94 LDGYRKQLEEATS
+94 LDNYRKQLATATS
-107 SLAKLE
+107 ALADLE

-119 ADESLTEQIKSQKE
+119 ADESLTEQIKTQKE
-133 EMERLTDIVNRG
+133 EMERLTDIVTRG
-145 EKAYAKAG
+145 EKAYAQAG
-153 TNVESWQQKLNDA
+153 NNVESWQQKLNDA

-178 TNNSYMDEASKS
+178 TNNSYMNEASKS

-205 KESTAQTSTSVEK
+205 KSSTENTSTSVEK

-271 GDTLA
+271 GDALA

-284 IYGDL
+284 IYGDM
-289 PATMADI
+289 PSAMSDI

-303 NTRFGVTGDE
+303 NTRFGSTGDE
-313 LDDLSRRFLK
+313 LDDLSRKFLK
-323 FSNINDT
+323 FSNINGT

-336 DGVQSAMASFNVE
+336 DGVQASMSAFNMQ
-349 AKDAGKVLDVMNK
+349 AKDAGKVLDVMNR
-362 AGQNTGVSMDAL
+362 AGQNTGISMDTL

-397 FVSKLEKSGIDT
+397 FVSRLEKSGLDT

-424 REGKSFQDSLVE
+424 REGKSFQDSLVD
-436 IQETLVNAED
+436 IQDVLLHSED
-446 STEAS
+446 SVTAN
-451 KRAVE
+451 KRAVD
-456 LFGKSYGSIAT
+456 LFGKSYANIAT
-467 AVKDGR
+467 AVRDGR
-473 LSFTSM
+473 LNFTSM

-504 DEMTTAIN
+504 DEMTVAIN
-512 SLKQIGGRM
+512 SLKTIGGRM
-521 MSDIMDIAN
+521 MADVMDIAN

-538 GLETVRDGLDSLPEP
+538 SLETVRDGLDALPTP
-553 LRKTVS
+553 IRKTVS
-559 MVTLIGGAV
+559 AVTLIGGAV

-582 QALKSANGAT
+582 QVLKSANGAS
-592 TLAGLAQGIT
+592 TLGSLAKGIS
-602 GVGTASTVAS
+602 GVGTASSVAS

-625 VTTLGPYVA
+625 VTTLTPYVA
-634 LIGGACMV
+634 LVGGACMV
-642 VKALKD
+642 LKALKD
-648 ADEEYVESLK
+648 SDEAYMESLK
-658 KEDSTLGLVMENAS
+658 KEDATLSVVIENAE
-672 RYTEKLTEVKDAM
+672 RYAEKLTEVKNAM
-685 SGALSDADREL
+685 DTAISDSDHEL
-696 AEISAKKDIAQPLV
+696 VEISSKKNVAQPLV
-710 ESLEKLQKQSHLTD
+710 DSLVKLQKQSNLTD
-724 TDIQV
+724 TDIQT
-729 MKRTTEELNSVYPDL
+729 MKNTVSELNSLYPDL
-744 NLRVDETTGSF
+744 NLSVNESTGNF
-755 EANGKA
+755 ESNGRA
-761 VNDLSSYLDNY
+761 VTNLTKYMDDYIHKSEEA
-772 AKTAERVAKEKHLTD
+772 AKRKHLNE
-787 LMEKKV
+787 LIEQKV
-793 EAEVDFEISK
+793 GAEVDFEISK
-803 QNREELEQKMNK
+803 QSRKDLEDKMNK
-815 ELAKAGLTFDEWQNK
+815 ELAKVGLD
-830 NLAQKFWLNLNPVD
+830 LDKFQEKGMMSKLWLGLNPVD
-844 GLTTTSAF
+844 GFDPSAF
-852 NEMYHE
+852 QEMYHK
-858 WLELVDAQEE
+858 WSELVDAQ
-868 LNGKYIE
+868 NAMNDSYIE
-875 TEDRIKILRGEIGA
+875 TEKRIDAVQGMLEETNGTVQESTEGVKK
-889 TDEALQKSTDDTKE
+889 QKE
-903 HTKSWTGAGEEV
+903 SWTGAGEEV
-915 DRAAQKYVDLGVKMR
+915 DRAGQKYVDLSVKMR
-930 EFDGDIQAVSESF
+930 EFDGDIKAVSESF
-943 EEEEEALKALFE
+943 TEEEEALKILFE
-955 STVAL
+955 STVVL
-960 WDSTHTEIMD
+960 WDSTHSEIMS
-970 GLGNEVISLSDSM
+970 GLGNEVTSLSDSM
-983 GKWQDYKNQV
+983 GKWQEYKNQV
-993 YDSISSVSSIFK
+993 HDSISSVSSIFK
-1005 EREADESKSWASMTN
+1005 EREIDENKSWASMTN
-1020 GLVSNINA
+1020 GLVSNMNA

-1076 NLSTS
+1076 NLSTA

-1098 QYASQMASLKSAT
+1098 AYASQMASLKSAT
-1111 EESLS
+1111 EESLT

-1154 QSLVESERYK
+1154 QSLVDSERYK
-1164 TDEGFRT
+1164 TDEGFRS
-1171 MVNTLLQQGMAGA
+1171 MVNVMLQQGLAGA

-1198 GEVDTLLGSFQNF
+1198 SEVDTLLGSFQNF
-1211 ENAMSGFADVTAS
+1211 ESAMSGFADVTAS

-1229 QNGMDGM
+1229 QGGMDNM
-1236 VSIVDNAGES
+1236 VSIVDNAGEA
-1246 LKIAMINDE
+1246 LKISMMNDE

-1273 AVSNAINQ
+1273 AVSSAISQ

-1302 ARGIQA
+1302 AKGIQA

-1316 KKIDDSKPISKW
+1316 KQIDSSKPVSKW
-1328 DFNPQDTDRGKYPS
+1328 DFNPSDPDRSKYPS
-1342 VTNNMNLTVN
+1342 VTNQMNLTVN
-1352 QQRNGSWFGEI
+1352 QQKNGWWGEI

>member
-1 MASNKR
+1 MATNKR

-17 ESAFKKSVSACNTSL
+17 ESQFKKSVSACNTSL
-32 KTMKSEMNL
+32 KTMKSEMAL
-41 VTEQFKGQA
+41 VSEQFKGQA
-50 NSMDALK
+50 NSMDALR
-57 AKHEVLEKTLDKSV
+57 AKHDVLEKTLDKSV

-85 KNYASAGTQ
+85 KNYESAGSQ

-119 ADESLTEQIKSQKE
+119 ADDSLVQQIKEQKS
-133 EMERLTDIVNRG
+133 EMERLTSIVQRG
-145 EKAYAKAG
+145 EKAYEKAG

-178 TNNSYMDEASKS
+178 TNNQYMDEASKS

-205 KESTAQTSTSVEK
+205 KESTAQTSGSVEK

-258 EGYDTILT
+258 EGYDTILV

-271 GDTLA
+271 GDALA
-276 GFTKIADE
+276 EFTGIADR

-289 PATMADI
+289 PSTMADI

-303 NTRFGVTGDE
+303 NTRFGSTGDE
-313 LDDLSRRFLK
+313 LDDLSRKFLK
-323 FSNINDT
+323 FSNINGT
-330 NLNASI
+330 NLNSTI
-336 DGVQSAMASFNVE
+336 DGVQASMASFNVE

-374 QSSLL
+374 QSTLL

-409 AQVMAGLKKAYQTSA
+409 AQVMSGLKKAYQTSA
-424 REGKSFQDSLVE
+424 REGKSFQDSLV
-436 IQETLVNAED
+436 QVQDALMNAEN
-446 STEAS
+446 STEAN
-451 KRAVE
+451 KLAVD
-456 LFGKSYGSIAT
+456 LFGKSYANIAT
-467 AVKDGR
+467 AVRDGR
-473 LSFTSM
+473 LSFTGM

-492 VNQTFDDSLDTW
+492 VNTTFDDSLDTW
-504 DEMTTAIN
+504 DEMGVAIN
-512 SLKQIGGRM
+512 NLKTIGGRM

-538 GLETVRDGLDSLPEP
+538 GLETVREGLDSLPDP

-559 MVTLIGGAV
+559 SVVLIGGAV
-568 GIAGPKLFSFAKTI
+568 GIAGPKLFAFSKTI
-582 QALKSANGAT
+582 QALKSANGAS
-592 TLAGLAQGIT
+592 TLAGLAKGIS
-602 GVGTASTVAS
+602 GVGTASATAS
-612 VGTTTLSTSIKGI
+612 VGTTALSTSIKGI
-625 VTTLGPYVA
+625 ISTLGPYIA

-642 VKALKD
+642 VKGLKD
-648 ADEEYVESLK
+648 ADEEYLESLK
-658 KEDSTLGLVMENAS
+658 KEDATLGVVMERATQ
-672 RYTEKLTEVKDAM
+672 YTEKLTEVKDTM
-685 SGALSDADREL
+685 SSALSDADREL
-696 AEISAKKDIAQPLV
+696 AEISAKKDIAEPLV
-710 ESLEKLQKQSHLTD
+710 DSLEKLQKQSHLTD
-724 TDIQV
+724 TDIAV

-744 NLRVDETTGSF
+744 NLSVNESTGSF
-755 EANGKA
+755 EANGRA
-761 VNDLSSYLDNY
+761 VNDLSEYLNDY

-803 QNREELEQKMNK
+803 QNREELERKMDK
-815 ELAKAGLTFDEWQNK
+815 ELKSVGLSFDEWQKK
-830 NLAQKFWLNLNPVD
+830 NGASKILIGMNPVN
-844 GLTTTSAF
+844 GFRTAGF
-852 NEMYHE
+852 KEMYSE
-858 WLELVDAQEE
+858 WLDLVDAQEE

-875 TEDRIKILRGEIGA
+875 TEDRIKVLRGEIGA
-889 TDEALQKSTDDTKE
+889 TDEALQKSTDCVKKQKE
-903 HTKSWTGAGEEV
+903 SWTGTGEEV

-930 EFDGDIQAVSESF
+930 EFDGDIQAISESF
-943 EEEEEALKALFE
+943 TEEEEALKQLFE

-983 GKWQDYKNQV
+983 GKWQEYKNQV

-1005 EREADESKSWASMTN
+1005 EREADESKSWSNMTN
-1020 GLVSNINA
+1020 GLVSNMNA
-1028 YELWNQNVN
+1028 YELWNENVN
-1037 AILESARYQNDEA
+1037 AILQSARYQNDES

-1069 DNFVQNV
+1069 DSFVQNV
-1076 NLSTS
+1076 SLSTT

-1111 EESLS
+1111 EESLNS
-1116 GIANVFDATKT
+1116 IATVFDATKT
-1127 EAQRSLEELSTS
+1127 EAQRSLEELSAS

-1171 MVNTLLQQGMAGA
+1171 MVNVLLQQGMAGA
-1184 GVLSELWTAMEAGN
+1184 GVLSELWTAMESGN
-1198 GEVDTLLGSFQNF
+1198 AEVDTLLGSFQNF
-1211 ENAMSGFADVTAS
+1211 ESAMSGFADVTAS

-1236 VSIVDNAGES
+1236 VSIVDSAGES
-1246 LKIAMINDE
+1246 LKIAMMNDE

-1273 AVSNAINQ
+1273 AVTDAINQ
-1281 MQSVEAQQ
+1281 MQSAEAQQ

-1316 KKIDDSKPISKW
+1316 KKIDSSKPISKW
-1328 DFNPQDTDRGKYPS
+1328 DFNPQDSDRSKYPS

-1352 QQRNGSWFGEI
+1352 QQRNGWFGEI

>member
-1 MASNKR
+1 MATNKR

-32 KTMKSEMNL
+32 KTMKSEMAL
-41 VTEQFKGQA
+41 VSEQFKGQA
-50 NSMDALK
+50 NSMDALR
-57 AKHEVLEKTLDKSV
+57 AKHDVLEKTLDKSV
-71 ALQSE
+71 SLQSE

-85 KNYASAGTQ
+85 KNYASAGEQ
-94 LDGYRKQLEEATS
+94 LDNYRKQLDTATS
-107 SLAKLE
+107 ALADLE
-113 KQQAEN
+113 KQQVEN
-119 ADESLTEQIKSQKE
+119 ADDSLAQQIKEQKE

-145 EKAYAKAG
+145 EKAYAKAESS
-153 TNVESWQQKLNDA
+153 VETWQQKLNDA

-178 TNNSYMDEASKS
+178 TNNSYMEEASKS

-205 KESTAQTSTSVEK
+205 KESTTQTSTSVEK
-218 LTDDVESFFTVDKV
+218 LTDDVESFFTVDKIS
-232 TEYAD
+232 EYAD

-258 EGYDTILT
+258 EGYDTILV

-271 GDTLA
+271 GDALA
-276 GFTKIADE
+276 EFTGIADR
-284 IYGDL
+284 IYGDM

-296 GVAVGEV
+296 GTAVGEV
-303 NTRFGVTGDE
+303 NTRFGSTGEE
-313 LDDLSRRFLK
+313 LDDLSRKFLK
-323 FSNINDT
+323 FSNINGT
-330 NLNASI
+330 NLNGTI
-336 DGVQSAMASFNVE
+336 DGVQASMASFNVE

-362 AGQNTGVSMDAL
+362 AGQNTGISMDVL
-374 QSSLL
+374 QASLL

-397 FVSKLEKSGIDT
+397 FVSKLEKSGLDT

-424 REGKSFQDSLVE
+424 REGKSFQDSLVD
-436 IQETLVNAED
+436 IQDVLLHSED
-446 STEAS
+446 SVTS
-451 KRAVE
+451 NKRAVD
-456 LFGKSYGSIAT
+456 LFGKSYANIAT
-467 AVKDGR
+467 AVRDGR
-473 LSFTSM
+473 LNFTSM

-504 DEMTTAIN
+504 DEMTVAIN
-512 SLKQIGGRM
+512 SLKTIGGRM
-521 MSDIMDIAN
+521 MADVMDIAN

-538 GLETVRDGLDSLPEP
+538 SLETVRDGLDALPTP
-553 LRKTVS
+553 IRKTVS
-559 MVTLIGGAV
+559 AVTLIGGAV

-582 QALKSANGAT
+582 QVLKSANGAS
-592 TLAGLAQGIT
+592 TLGSLAKGISV
-602 GVGTASTVAS
+602 VGTASSVAS

-625 VTTLGPYVA
+625 VTTLTPYVA
-634 LIGGACMV
+634 LVGGACMV
-642 VKALKD
+642 LKALKD
-648 ADEEYVESLK
+648 SDEAYMESLK
-658 KEDSTLGLVMENAS
+658 KEDATLSVVIENAE
-672 RYTEKLTEVKDAM
+672 RYAEKLTEVKNAM
-685 SGALSDADREL
+685 DTAISDSDHEL
-696 AEISAKKDIAQPLV
+696 AEISSKKNVAQPLV
-710 ESLEKLQKQSHLTD
+710 DSLVKLQKQSNLTD
-724 TDIQV
+724 TDIQT
-729 MKRTTEELNSVYPDL
+729 MKNTVSELNSLYPDL
-744 NLRVDETTGSF
+744 NLSVNESTGNF
-755 EANGKA
+755 ESNGRA
-761 VNDLSSYLDNY
+761 VTNLTKYMDDYIHKSEEA
-772 AKTAERVAKEKHLTD
+772 AKRKHLNE
-787 LMEKKV
+787 LIEQKV
-793 EAEVDFEISK
+793 GAEVDFEISK
-803 QNREELEQKMNK
+803 QSRKDLEDKMNK
-815 ELAKAGLTFDEWQNK
+815 ELAKVGLD
-830 NLAQKFWLNLNPVD
+830 LDKFQEKGMMSKLWLGLNPVD
-844 GLTTTSAF
+844 GFDPSAF
-852 NEMYHE
+852 QEMYHK
-858 WLELVDAQEE
+858 WSELVDAQ
-868 LNGKYIE
+868 NAMNDSYIE
-875 TEDRIKILRGEIGA
+875 TEKRIDAVQGMLEETNGTVQESTEGVKK
-889 TDEALQKSTDDTKE
+889 QKE
-903 HTKSWTGAGEEV
+903 SWTGAGEEV
-915 DRAAQKYVDLGVKMR
+915 DRAGQKYVDLSVKMR
-930 EFDGDIQAVSESF
+930 EFDGDIKAVSESF
-943 EEEEEALKALFE
+943 TEEEEALKALFE

-960 WDSTHTEIMD
+960 WDSTHSQIMS

-983 GKWQDYKNQV
+983 GKWQEYKNQV

-1005 EREADESKSWASMTN
+1005 EREIDENKSWANMTN
-1020 GLVSNINA
+1020 GLVSNMNA

-1069 DNFVQNV
+1069 DSFVQNV
-1076 NLSTS
+1076 SLSTT

-1154 QSLVESERYK
+1154 QSLVDSERYK
-1164 TDEGFRT
+1164 TDEGFRS
-1171 MVNTLLQQGMAGA
+1171 MVNVLLQQGMAGA
-1184 GVLSELWTAMEAGN
+1184 GVLSELWTAMQAGN

-1211 ENAMSGFADVTAS
+1211 ESAMSGFADVTAS

-1236 VSIVDNAGES
+1236 VSIVNNAGEA
-1246 LKIAMINDE
+1246 LKISMMNDE

-1273 AVSNAINQ
+1273 AVSKTISQ
-1281 MQSVEAQQ
+1281 MQSAEAQQ
-1289 DAYSAGESVGQQY
+1289 DAREAGEAVGKQY
-1302 ARGIQA
+1302 AIGIQN
-1308 GMDSVLDK
+1308 GMDSVLNK
-1316 KKIDDSKPISKW
+1316 KEIESNKPISKW
-1328 DFNPQDTDRGKYPS
+1328 DFNPQDTDRSKYPS
-1342 VTNNMNLTVN
+1342 VTNQMNLTVN
-1352 QQRNGSWFGEI
+1352 QQKNGWWGEI

>member
-32 KTMKSEMNL
+32 KTMKSEMAL

-50 NSMDALK
+50 NSMDALR
-57 AKHEVLEKTLDKSV
+57 AKHDVLEKTLDKSV

-85 KNYASAGTQ
+85 KNYESAGNQ
-94 LDGYRKQLEEATS
+94 LDGYRKQLATATS
-107 SLAKLE
+107 ALADLE
-113 KQQAEN
+113 KQQVEN
-119 ADESLTEQIKSQKE
+119 ADDSLTEQIKSQKE
-133 EMERLTDIVNRG
+133 EMERLTSIVQRG
-145 EKAYAKAG
+145 EKAYEKAG

-166 KIQVV
+166 KVQVV
-171 RLQREID
+171 KLQREID
-178 TNNSYMDEASKS
+178 TNNSYMNEASKS

-205 KESTAQTSTSVEK
+205 KESTAQTSGSVER
-218 LTDDVESFFTVDKV
+218 LTDDVENFFTVDKV

-258 EGYDTILT
+258 EGYDTILV

-271 GDTLA
+271 GDALA
-276 GFTKIADE
+276 EFTGIADR

-289 PATMADI
+289 PSTMADI
-296 GVAVGEV
+296 GTAVGEV
-303 NTRFGVTGDE
+303 NTRFGSTGDE
-313 LDDLSRRFLK
+313 LDDLSRKFLK
-323 FSNINDT
+323 FSNINGT
-330 NLNASI
+330 NLNNTI
-336 DGVQSAMASFNVE
+336 DGVQASMASFNVE
-349 AKDAGKVLDVMNK
+349 ARDAGKVLDVMNK
-362 AGQNTGVSMDAL
+362 AGQNTGISMDVL
-374 QSSLL
+374 QASLL

-424 REGKSFQDSLVE
+424 REGKSFQDSLVD
-436 IQETLVNAED
+436 IQETLVHAED

-473 LSFTSM
+473 LSFTGM

-530 PAVELLAD
+530 PAVEVLAD
-538 GLETVRDGLDSLPEP
+538 GLETTREALDALPAP
-553 LRKTVS
+553 VRKTVS
-559 MVTLIGGAV
+559 SVVLIGGTV
-568 GIAGPKLFSFAKTI
+568 GIVAPKLFAFAKTI
-582 QALKSANGAT
+582 QALKSANDVT
-592 TLAGLAQGIT
+592 TLAGLAKGISS
-602 GVGTASTVAS
+602 VGTASATAS
-612 VGTTTLSTSIKGI
+612 VGTTALSTSIKGI
-625 VTTLGPYVA
+625 ISTLGPYIA

-642 VKALKD
+642 VKGLKD
-648 ADEEYVESLK
+648 ADEEYLESLK
-658 KEDSTLGLVMENAS
+658 KEDTTLGVVMERATQ
-672 RYTEKLTEVKDAM
+672 YTEKLTEVKDSM
-685 SGALSDADREL
+685 SSALSDSDREI
-696 AEISAKKDIAQPLV
+696 AEISAKKDIAEPLV
-710 ESLEKLQKQSHLTD
+710 QSLEKLQKQSHLTD

-744 NLRVDETTGSF
+744 NLSVDETTGSF

-761 VNDLSSYLDNY
+761 VNNLSEYLKNY
-772 AKTAERVAKEKHLTD
+772 SKTAERVAKEKHLTD

-803 QNREELEQKMNK
+803 QNREELERKMDK
-815 ELAKAGLTFDEWQNK
+815 ELKSVGLSFDEWQKK
-830 NLAQKFWLNLNPVD
+830 NGASKILIGMNPVN
-844 GLTTTSAF
+844 GFRTAGF
-852 NEMYHE
+852 KEMYSE
-858 WLELVDAQEE
+858 WLDLVDAQEE

-875 TEDRIKILRGEIGA
+875 TEDRIRILRGEIGA
-889 TDEALQKSTDDTKE
+889 TDETLKKSTDGAKAQKE
-903 HTKSWTGAGEEV
+903 SWTGAGEEV

-930 EFDGDIQAVSESF
+930 EFDGDIQAISESF
-943 EEEEEALKALFE
+943 GEEEEALKQLFE

-960 WDSTHTEIMD
+960 WDSTHTEIMS
-970 GLGNEVISLSDSM
+970 GLGNEVASLSDSM
-983 GKWQDYKNQV
+983 GKWQEYKNQV

-1005 EREADESKSWASMTN
+1005 EREVDENKSWANMTN
-1020 GLVSNINA
+1020 GLVSNMNA
-1028 YELWNQNVN
+1028 YELWNANVN

-1069 DNFVQNV
+1069 DSFVQNV
-1076 NLSTS
+1076 NLSTT

-1098 QYASQMASLKSAT
+1098 AYASQMASLKSAT
-1111 EESLS
+1111 EESLT

-1127 EAQRSLEELSTS
+1127 ETQRSLEELSTS

-1164 TDEGFRT
+1164 TDEGFRS
-1171 MVNTLLQQGMAGA
+1171 MVNVLLQQGMAGA

-1211 ENAMSGFADVTAS
+1211 ESAMSGFADVTAS

-1236 VSIVDNAGES
+1236 VSIVDSAGES
-1246 LKIAMINDE
+1246 LKIAMMNDE

-1273 AVSNAINQ
+1273 AVSSAIAE
-1281 MQSVEAQQ
+1281 MQSAEAQQ

-1316 KKIDDSKPISKW
+1316 KEIESSKPVSKW
-1328 DFNPQDTDRGKYPS
+1328 DFNPSDPDRGKYPS

-1352 QQRNGSWFGEI
+1352 QQRNGWWGEI

>member
-85 KNYASAGTQ
+85 KNYASAGSQ

-119 ADESLTEQIKSQKE
+119 ADDSLAQQIKEQKE

-145 EKAYAKAG
+145 EKAYAKAESS
-153 TNVESWQQKLNDA
+153 VETWQQKLNDA

-178 TNNSYMDEASKS
+178 TNNGYMDEASKS
-190 ADGCATSIDEMGRRI
+190 ADGCAHSIDEMGRRI
-205 KESTAQTSTSVEK
+205 KESTSQTSTSVER
-218 LTDDVESFFTVDKV
+218 LTDDVESFFTVDKIS
-232 TEYAD
+232 EYAD

-276 GFTKIADE
+276 GFTKIADK

-289 PATMADI
+289 PSTMSDI

-303 NTRFGVTGDE
+303 NTRFGSTGDE
-313 LDDLSRRFLK
+313 LDDLSRKFLK
-323 FSNINDT
+323 FSNINGT
-330 NLNASI
+330 NLNSSI
-336 DGVQSAMASFNVE
+336 DGVQASMASFNVE
-349 AKDAGKVLDVMNK
+349 AQDAGKVLDVMNR
-362 AGQNTGVSMDAL
+362 AGQNTGVSMDRL
-374 QSSLL
+374 QSTLL
-379 QNASAF
+379 QNASSF
-385 RDMDMDIYQSID
+385 REMDMDIYQSID
-397 FVSKLEKSGIDT
+397 FVSRLEKAGVDT
-409 AQVMAGLKKAYQTSA
+409 SQAMTGLKKAYQTSTK
-424 REGKSFQDSLVE
+424 EGKSFQESLGE
-436 IQETLVNAED
+436 IQETLLNSED
-446 STEAS
+446 SADAS
-451 KRAVE
+451 KKAME
-456 LFGKSYGSIAT
+456 LFGKSYANIAT
-467 AVKDGR
+467 AVRDGR
-473 LSFTSM
+473 LSFTNMSSSM
-479 SDSMSLLKDSTDS
+479 DLLKDSTDS
-492 VNQTFDDSLDTW
+492 VNKTFGDSLDTW

-538 GLETVRDGLDSLPEP
+538 GLETTREALDALPAP
-553 LRKTVS
+553 VRKTVS
-559 MVTLIGGAV
+559 SVVLIGGTV
-568 GIAGPKLFSFAKTI
+568 GIVAPKLFAFAKTI
-582 QALKSANGAT
+582 QALKSANDVT
-592 TLAGLAQGIT
+592 TLAGLAKGISS
-602 GVGTASTVAS
+602 VGTASATAS
-612 VGTTTLSTSIKGI
+612 VGTTALSTSIKGI
-625 VTTLGPYVA
+625 VSTLGPYIA

-642 VKALKD
+642 VKGLKD
-648 ADEEYVESLK
+648 ADEEYLESLK
-658 KEDSTLGLVMENAS
+658 KEDTTLGVVMERAS
-672 RYTEKLTEVKDAM
+672 QYTEKLTEVKDAM
-685 SGALSDADREL
+685 SSALSDADREI
-696 AEISAKKDIAQPLV
+696 AEISAKKDIAEPLV
-710 ESLEKLQKQSHLTD
+710 QSLEKLQKQSHLTD
-724 TDIQV
+724 TDIAV

-744 NLRVDETTGSF
+744 NLSVNESTGSF
-755 EANGKA
+755 EANGRA
-761 VNDLSSYLDNY
+761 VNDLSEYLNDY

-803 QNREELEQKMNK
+803 QNRKELERKMDK
-815 ELAKAGLTFDEWQNK
+815 ELKSVGLDFDEWQK
-830 NLAQKFWLNLNPVD
+830 KSGVSKIWMGLNPIN
-844 GLTTTSAF
+844 GF
-852 NEMYHE
+852 NVAGFKEMYSE
-858 WLELVDAQEE
+858 WLDLVDAQEE

-875 TEDRIKILRGEIGA
+875 TEDRIRILRGEIGA
-889 TDEALQKSTDDTKE
+889 TDEALQKSTDGVKAQKE
-903 HTKSWTGAGEEV
+903 SWTGAGEEV

-930 EFDGDIQAVSESF
+930 EFDGDIQAISESF
-943 EEEEEALKALFE
+943 TEEEEALKQLFE

-960 WDSTHTEIMD
+960 WDSAHTEIMS

-983 GKWQDYKNQV
+983 GKWQEYKAQV

-1005 EREADESKSWASMTN
+1005 EREADESKSWENMTN
-1020 GLVSNINA
+1020 GLVSNMNA

-1037 AILESARYQNDEA
+1037 AILESARYQNDES

-1057 IMLSGIESADYL
+1057 IMLSGIESSEYL
-1069 DNFVQNV
+1069 DAFVQNV
-1076 NLSTS
+1076 NLSTT

-1111 EESLS
+1111 EESLN
-1116 GIANVFDATKT
+1116 GIATVFDATKT

-1139 LTEKAEEYTQ
+1139 LMEKSEQYTQ

-1164 TDEGFRT
+1164 TDDAFRT

-1184 GVLSELWTAMEAGN
+1184 GVLSELWTAMESGN
-1198 GEVDTLLGSFQNF
+1198 AEVDTLLSSFSNF
-1211 ENAMSGFADVTAS
+1211 ESAMSGFADVTAS

-1229 QNGMDGM
+1229 QGGMDNM
-1236 VSIVDNAGES
+1236 VSIVDNAGEA
-1246 LKIAMINDE
+1246 LKISMMNDE

-1273 AVSNAINQ
+1273 AVTDAINQ
-1281 MQSVEAQQ
+1281 MQSTEAQQ

-1302 ARGIQA
+1302 VRGIQA

-1316 KKIDDSKPISKW
+1316 KKIDSSKPISKW
-1328 DFNPQDTDRGKYPS
+1328 DFNPQDSDRSKYPS

-1352 QQRNGSWFGEI
+1352 QQRTGWFGEI

>member
-17 ESAFKKSVSACNTSL
+17 ESQFKKSVSACNTSL
-32 KTMKSEMNL
+32 KTMKSEMSL
-41 VTEQFKGQA
+41 VNEQFKGQA
-50 NSMDALK
+50 NSMDALR
-57 AKHEVLEKTLDKSV
+57 AKHDVLEKTLDKSV

-85 KNYASAGTQ
+85 KNYESAGEQ

-113 KQQAEN
+113 KQQSEN
-119 ADESLTEQIKSQKE
+119 ADDSLTEQIKSQKE
-133 EMERLTDIVNRG
+133 EMERLTSIVQRG
-145 EKAYAKAG
+145 EKAYEKAG
-153 TNVESWQQKLNDA
+153 ANVETWQQKLNDA

-178 TNNSYMDEASKS
+178 TNNGYMDEASKS
-190 ADGCATSIDEMGRRI
+190 ADGCAHSIDEMGRRI
-205 KESTAQTSTSVEK
+205 KESTAQTSGSVEQ
-218 LTDDVESFFTVDKV
+218 LTDDVENFFTVDKIS
-232 TEYAD
+232 EYAD

-271 GDTLA
+271 GDALA

-289 PATMADI
+289 PSTMSDI
-296 GVAVGEV
+296 GTAVGEV
-303 NTRFGVTGDE
+303 NTRFGSTGDE
-313 LDDLSRRFLK
+313 LDDLSRKFLK
-323 FSNINDT
+323 FSNINGT
-330 NLNASI
+330 NLNSSI

-349 AKDAGKVLDVMNK
+349 AKDAGKVLDVMNR

-374 QSSLL
+374 QSTLL

-385 RDMDMDIYQSID
+385 RDMDFDIYQSID

-424 REGKSFQDSLVE
+424 REGKSFQDSLVD
-436 IQETLVNAED
+436 IQDVLLNSED
-446 STEAS
+446 SVSAN
-451 KRAVE
+451 KRAVD
-456 LFGKSYGSIAT
+456 LFGKSYANIAT
-467 AVKDGR
+467 AVRDGR

-492 VNQTFDDSLDTW
+492 VNNTFDDSLDTW
-504 DEMTTAIN
+504 DEMGVAIN
-512 SLKQIGGRM
+512 NLKTIGGRM

-538 GLETVRDGLDSLPEP
+538 GLETVREGLDSLPDP

-559 MVTLIGGAV
+559 TVTLIGGAV
-568 GIAGPKLFSFAKTI
+568 GIAGPKLFAFSKTI
-582 QALKSANGAT
+582 QALKSANGAS
-592 TLAGLAQGIT
+592 TLAGLAKGIS
-602 GVGTASTVAS
+602 GVGVASATAS
-612 VGTTTLSTSIKGI
+612 VGTATLSTSIKGI
-625 VTTLGPYVA
+625 VSTLGPYVA
-634 LIGGACMV
+634 IIGGACMV

-658 KEDSTLGLVMENAS
+658 KEDATLGIVMENAS
-672 RYTEKLTEVKDAM
+672 QYVEKLDEVKNAM
-685 SGALSDADREL
+685 STALSDSDREL
-696 AEISAKKDIAQPLV
+696 AEISAKKDIAEPLV
-710 ESLEKLQKQSHLTD
+710 KSLEKLQKQSHKTD

-744 NLRVDETTGSF
+744 NLSVNEATGSF
-755 EANGKA
+755 EANGRA
-761 VNDLSSYLDNY
+761 VNDLSEYLNDY
-772 AKTAERVAKEKHLTD
+772 SKTAERVAKEKHLTD

-803 QNREELEQKMNK
+803 MNREELERKMDK
-815 ELAKAGLTFDEWQNK
+815 ELKSVGLSFDEWQKK
-830 NLAQKFWLNLNPVD
+830 NGASKIMMGMNPFN
-844 GLTTTSAF
+844 GFRTSAF
-852 NEMYHE
+852 KEMYSE

-875 TEDRIKILRGEIGA
+875 TEDRIKVLRGEIGA
-889 TDEALQKSTDDTKE
+889 TDEALQKSTDGVKKQKE
-903 HTKSWTGAGEEV
+903 SWTGAGEEV

-943 EEEEEALKALFE
+943 TEEEEALKLLFE

-960 WDSTHTEIMD
+960 WDSTHREIMS
-970 GLGNEVISLSDSM
+970 GLGNEVVSLSDSM
-983 GKWQDYKNQV
+983 GKWQEYKNQV
-993 YDSISSVSSIFK
+993 YDSISSVSNIFK
-1005 EREADESKSWASMTN
+1005 EREIDENKSWTNMTN
-1020 GLVSNINA
+1020 GLISNINA

-1037 AILESARYQNDEA
+1037 AILESARYQNDES

-1076 NLSTS
+1076 SLSTT

-1111 EESLS
+1111 EESLT

-1139 LTEKAEEYTQ
+1139 LTEKAEQYTQ

-1184 GVLSELWTAMEAGN
+1184 GVLSELWTAMQAGN
-1198 GEVDTLLGSFQNF
+1198 GEVDALLNSFSNF
-1211 ENAMSGFADVTAS
+1211 ESAMSGFADVTAS

-1229 QNGMDGM
+1229 QGGMDNM
-1236 VSIVDNAGES
+1236 VSIVDSAGES
-1246 LKIAMINDE
+1246 LKIAMMNDE

-1273 AVSNAINQ
+1273 AVSSAISQ
-1281 MQSVEAQQ
+1281 MQSTEARQ
-1289 DAYSAGESVGQQY
+1289 DAYSAGELVGQQY
-1302 ARGIQA
+1302 AKGIQS
-1308 GMDSVLDK
+1308 GMDSVLDAK
-1316 KKIDDSKPISKW
+1316 EISSSNKPVSKW
-1328 DFNPQDTDRGKYPS
+1328 DFNPQDPDRGKYPS

-1352 QQRNGSWFGEI
+1352 QQKNGWFGEI

>member
-1 MASNKR
+1 MATNKR

-17 ESAFKKSVSACNTSL
+17 ESQFKKSVSACNASL
-32 KTMKSEMNL
+32 KTMKSEMSL

-50 NSMDALK
+50 NSMDALR
-57 AKHEVLEKTLDKSV
+57 AKHDVLEKTLDKSV

-85 KNYASAGTQ
+85 KNYASAGAQ
-94 LDGYRKQLEEATS
+94 LDNYRKQLDTATS
-107 SLAKLE
+107 ALADLE

-119 ADESLTEQIKSQKE
+119 ADESLTEQIKAQKE
-133 EMERLTDIVNRG
+133 EMERLTSIVQRG
-145 EKAYAKAG
+145 EKAYAQAG
-153 TNVESWQQKLNDA
+153 NNVETWQQKLNDA

-178 TNNSYMDEASKS
+178 TNNQYMDEASKS
-190 ADGCATSIDEMGRRI
+190 ADGCAHSIDEMGRRI
-205 KESTAQTSTSVEK
+205 KESTTQTSTSVEK

-258 EGYDTILT
+258 EGYDTILV

-276 GFTKIADE
+276 GFTKIADK

-289 PATMADI
+289 PSTMADI

-303 NTRFGVTGDE
+303 NTRFGSTGDE

-323 FSNINDT
+323 FSNINGT
-330 NLNASI
+330 NLNSSI
-336 DGVQSAMASFNVE
+336 DGVQASMASFNVE
-349 AKDAGKVLDVMNK
+349 AKDAGKVLDVMNR
-362 AGQNTGVSMDAL
+362 AGQNTGISMDTL
-374 QSSLL
+374 QASLL

-397 FVSKLEKSGIDT
+397 FVSRLEKSGLDT
-409 AQVMAGLKKAYQTSA
+409 AQVMSGLKKAYQTSA
-424 REGKSFQDSLVE
+424 REGKSFQDSLSD
-436 IQETLVNAED
+436 IQETLMHSED
-446 STEAS
+446 SVSAN
-451 KRAVE
+451 KKAVD
-456 LFGKSYGSIAT
+456 LFGKSYANIAT
-467 AVKDGR
+467 AVRDGR
-473 LSFTSM
+473 LNFTSM
-479 SDSMSLLKDSTDS
+479 SDSMTLLKDSTDS
-492 VNQTFDDSLDTW
+492 VNATFDDSLDTW
-504 DEMTTAIN
+504 DEMGVAIN
-512 SLKQIGGRM
+512 NLKTIGGRM

-538 GLETVRDGLDSLPEP
+538 GLETVREGLDSLPDP

-559 MVTLIGGAV
+559 TVTLIGGAV
-568 GIAGPKLFSFAKTI
+568 SIAGPKLFAFSKTI
-582 QALKSANGAT
+582 QALKSANGAS
-592 TLAGLAQGIT
+592 TLAGLAKGISS
-602 GVGTASTVAS
+602 VGTASTVAS
-612 VGTTTLSTSIKGI
+612 AGTATFSASVKGI
-625 VTTLGPYVA
+625 ISTLGPYVA
-634 LIGGACMV
+634 IIGGACMV
-642 VKALKD
+642 LKALKD

-685 SGALSDADREL
+685 SGALSDADREI
-696 AEISAKKDIAQPLV
+696 AEISAKRDIAQPLV
-710 ESLEKLQKQSHLTD
+710 SSLEKLQKQSHKTD

-729 MKRTTEELNSVYPDL
+729 MKRNVAELNGVYPDL
-744 NLRVDETTGSF
+744 NLSIDETTGAFQS
-755 EANGKA
+755 NGKA
-761 VNDLSSYLDNY
+761 VNELSSYLDDY
-772 AKTAERVAKEKHLTD
+772 AKTAERVAKENSLNN
-787 LMEKKV
+787 LLQKKID
-793 EAEVDFEISK
+793 AEVDFELSK
-803 QNREELEQKMNK
+803 QNREELERKMNK

-875 TEDRIKILRGEIGA
+875 TEDRIRILRDEIGA
-889 TDEALQKSTDDTKE
+889 TDETLQKSTDGVKAQKE
-903 HTKSWTGAGEEV
+903 SWTGAGEEV

-930 EFDGDIQAVSESF
+930 EFDGDIQAISESF
-943 EEEEEALKALFE
+943 TEEEEALKQLFE

-960 WDSTHTEIMD
+960 WDSTHTEIMS
-970 GLGNEVISLSDSM
+970 GLGNEVASLSDSM
-983 GKWQDYKNQV
+983 GKWQEYKNQV

-1005 EREADESKSWASMTN
+1005 EREVDENKSWANMTN
-1020 GLVSNINA
+1020 GLVSNMNA
-1028 YELWNQNVN
+1028 YELWNANVN
-1037 AILESARYQNDEA
+1037 AILESARYQNDES

-1069 DNFVQNV
+1069 DAFVQNV
-1076 NLSTS
+1076 SLSTS
-1081 QAKDDIR
+1081 QAKDDIA

-1111 EESLS
+1111 EESLN
-1116 GIANVFDATKT
+1116 GIATVFDATKT

-1154 QSLVESERYK
+1154 QNLVESERYK
-1164 TDEGFRT
+1164 TDEGFRS
-1171 MVNTLLQQGMAGA
+1171 MVNVLLQQGMAGA

-1198 GEVDTLLGSFQNF
+1198 SEVDTLLGSFQNF
-1211 ENAMSGFADVTAS
+1211 ESAMSGFADVTAS

-1236 VSIVDNAGES
+1236 VSIVDSAGEA
-1246 LKIAMINDE
+1246 LKISMMNDE
-1255 ILMASGLTGE
+1255 ILMASGMTGE

-1273 AVSNAINQ
+1273 AVSSAINQ
-1281 MQSVEAQQ
+1281 MQSAETKQ

-1302 ARGIQA
+1302 AKGIQA

-1316 KKIDDSKPISKW
+1316 KKIDNSKPVSKW
-1328 DFNPQDTDRGKYPS
+1328 DFNPSDPDRSKYPS

-1352 QQRNGSWFGEI
+1352 QQRNGWFGEI

>member
-32 KTMKSEMNL
+32 KTMKSEMSL

-50 NSMDALK
+50 NSMDALR
-57 AKHEVLEKTLDKSV
+57 AKHDVLEKTLDKSV

-85 KNYASAGTQ
+85 KNYESAGTQ

-119 ADESLTEQIKSQKE
+119 ADDSLTEQIKSQKE
-133 EMERLTDIVNRG
+133 EMERLTDIVTRG
-145 EKAYAKAG
+145 EKAYAKAESS
-153 TNVESWQQKLNDA
+153 VETWQQKLNDA
-166 KIQVV
+166 KVQVV

-178 TNNSYMDEASKS
+178 TNNSYMNEASKS

-205 KESTAQTSTSVEK
+205 KESTTQTSGSVEK
-218 LTDDVESFFTVDKV
+218 LTDDVESFFTVDKIS
-232 TEYAD
+232 EYAD

-271 GDTLA
+271 GDALSE
-276 GFTKIADE
+276 FTGIADK

-289 PATMADI
+289 PSAMADI
-296 GVAVGEV
+296 GIAVGEV
-303 NTRFGVTGDE
+303 NTRFGSTGDE
-313 LDDLSRRFLK
+313 LDDLSRKFLK
-323 FSNINDT
+323 FSNINGT

-336 DGVQSAMASFNVE
+336 DGVQASMSAFNVE
-349 AKDAGKVLDVMNK
+349 ARDAGKVLDVMNR
-362 AGQNTGVSMDAL
+362 AGQNTGVSMDTL
-374 QSSLL
+374 QSTLL
-379 QNASAF
+379 QNASSF
-385 RDMDMDIYQSID
+385 REMDMDIYQSID
-397 FVSKLEKSGIDT
+397 FVSKLEKSGLDT
-409 AQVMAGLKKAYQTSA
+409 SQVMAGLKKAYQTSA
-424 REGKSFQDSLVE
+424 REGKSFQDSLVD
-436 IQETLVNAED
+436 IQETLVHAED

-451 KRAVE
+451 KKAVD

-492 VNQTFDDSLDTW
+492 VNKTFDDSLDTW

-521 MSDIMDIAN
+521 MSDIMDIAE
-530 PAVELLAD
+530 PGVELLAD
-538 GLETVRDGLDSLPEP
+538 ALETVRDGLDALPDP

-559 MVTLIGGAV
+559 SVVLIGGSV
-568 GIAGPKLFSFAKTI
+568 GIVAPKLFSFAKTI
-582 QALKSANGAT
+582 QILKSANGASSLGA
-592 TLAGLAQGIT
+592 LAKGIT
-602 GVGTASTVAS
+602 SIGSASATASVATATFSGS
-612 VGTTTLSTSIKGI
+612 VKSVVTTLSPYI
-625 VTTLGPYVA
+625 VLVA
-634 LIGGACMV
+634 GACMV
-642 VKALKD
+642 LKALKD
-648 ADEEYVESLK
+648 ADEEYIKGLE
-658 KEDSTLGLVMENAS
+658 KEDATLSVVMENAS
-672 RYTEKLTEVKDAM
+672 RYVEKLDEVKNAM
-685 SGALSDADREL
+685 STAISDSDREI
-696 AEISAKKDIAQPLV
+696 AEISAKRDVAQPLV
-710 ESLEKLQKQSHLTD
+710 SSLEKLQKQSHKTD

-729 MKRTTEELNSVYPDL
+729 MKRTVAELNGVYPDL
-744 NLRVDETTGSF
+744 NLSVDETTGAFQS
-755 EANGKA
+755 NGKA
-761 VNDLSSYLDNY
+761 VSDLSAYLNDY
-772 AKTAERVAKEKHLTD
+772 AKTAERVSKENSLNN
-787 LMEKKV
+787 LLQKKID
-793 EAEVDFEISK
+793 AEVDFEMSK
-803 QNREELEQKMNK
+803 QNREELERQMNK

-830 NLAQKFWLNLNPVD
+830 NLAQKFWLNLNPTD

-852 NEMYHE
+852 NEMYSE
-858 WLELVDAQEE
+858 WVDLVDAQNA
-868 LNGKYIE
+868 LNDEYIE
-875 TEDRIKILRGEIGA
+875 TEDRIRILRGELET
-889 TDEALQKSTDDTKE
+889 TDEALQKSTTDTKE

-930 EFDGDIQAVSESF
+930 QFDGDIKAVSESF
-943 EEEEEALKALFE
+943 GEEEEALKALFE

-960 WDSTHTEIMD
+960 WDSTHTEIMN

-983 GKWQDYKNQV
+983 GKWQEYKNQV

-1005 EREADESKSWASMTN
+1005 EREVDESKSWENMTK
-1020 GLVSNINA
+1020 GLVSNMSA
-1028 YELWNQNVN
+1028 YELWNENVN
-1037 AILESARYQNDEA
+1037 AILQSARYQNDEA

-1069 DNFVQNV
+1069 DSFVQNV
-1076 NLSTS
+1076 NLSTT
-1081 QAKDDIR
+1081 QAKDDIA

-1111 EESLS
+1111 EESLN
-1116 GIANVFDATKT
+1116 GIATVFDATKT

-1139 LTEKAEEYTQ
+1139 LMEKSEQYTQ
-1149 YSDVA
+1149 YSDTA

-1171 MVNTLLQQGMAGA
+1171 MVNVLLQQGMAGA

-1198 GEVDTLLGSFQNF
+1198 TEVDTLLGSFQNF
-1211 ENAMSGFADVTAS
+1211 ESAMSGFADVTAS

-1229 QNGMDGM
+1229 QGGMDNM
-1236 VSIVDNAGES
+1236 VSIVDSAGEA
-1246 LKIAMINDE
+1246 LKISMMNDE
-1255 ILMASGLTGE
+1255 ILMASGMTGE

-1273 AVSNAINQ
+1273 AVSSAISQ
-1281 MQSVEAQQ
+1281 MQSAETQQ

-1302 ARGIQA
+1302 AKGIQI

-1316 KKIDDSKPISKW
+1316 KEIESNKPVSKW
-1328 DFNPQDTDRGKYPS
+1328 DFNPSDPDRSKYQS

-1352 QQRNGSWFGEI
+1352 QQRNGWFGEI

>member
-17 ESAFKKSVSACNTSL
+17 ESAFKKSVSACNASL

-41 VTEQFKGQA
+41 VNEQFKGQA
-50 NSMDALK
+50 NSMSALQ
-57 AKHEVLEKTLDKSV
+57 AKHEVLEKTLNKSV
-71 ALQSE
+71 DLQSE

-85 KNYASAGTQ
+85 KNYASAGEQ

-119 ADESLTEQIKSQKE
+119 SDESLTEQIKSQKE
-133 EMERLTDIVNRG
+133 EMERLTSIVQRG
-145 EKAYAKAG
+145 EKAYEKAG

-166 KIQVV
+166 KTQVV

-178 TNNSYMDEASKS
+178 TNNSYMNEASKS

-205 KESTAQTSTSVEK
+205 KESTTQTSTSVEK
-218 LTDDVESFFTVDKV
+218 LTDDVESFFTVDKIS
-232 TEYAD
+232 EYAD

-258 EGYDTILT
+258 EGYDTILV

-271 GDTLA
+271 GDALA
-276 GFTKIADE
+276 EFTGIADR

-289 PATMADI
+289 PSTMSDI

-303 NTRFGVTGDE
+303 NTRFGSTGEE
-313 LDDLSRRFLK
+313 LDDLSRKFLK
-323 FSNINDT
+323 FSNINGT
-330 NLNASI
+330 NLNSSI
-336 DGVQSAMASFNVE
+336 DGVQASMASFNVE

-374 QSSLL
+374 QSTLL

-385 RDMDMDIYQSID
+385 REMDMDIYQSID
-397 FVSKLEKSGIDT
+397 FVSKLEKSGLDT
-409 AQVMAGLKKAYQTSA
+409 SQVMSGLKKSYQTSA
-424 REGKSFQDSLVE
+424 REGKSFQDSLVD
-436 IQETLVNAED
+436 IQETLVHAED

-467 AVKDGR
+467 AVRDGR
-473 LSFTSM
+473 LSFTNM
-479 SDSMSLLKDSTDS
+479 SSSMSLLKDSTDS
-492 VNQTFDDSLDTW
+492 VNKTFDDSLDTW
-504 DEMTTAIN
+504 DEMATAIN

-521 MSDIMDIAN
+521 MSDIMDIAE
-530 PAVELLAD
+530 PGVELLAD
-538 GLETVRDGLDSLPEP
+538 GLETVRDGLDALPEP

-559 MVTLIGGAV
+559 SVVLIGGSV
-568 GIAGPKLFSFAKTI
+568 GIVAPKLFSFAKTI
-582 QALKSANGAT
+582 QALKSANDAT
-592 TLAGLAQGIT
+592 NLVGLAKGIT
-602 GVGTASTVAS
+602 GVGTASSVAS
-612 VGTTTLSTSIKGI
+612 VGTTAFSTSVKGL
-625 VTTLGPYVA
+625 VTTLTPYVA
-634 LIGGACMV
+634 LIAGTCMV
-642 VKALKD
+642 VKALND
-648 ADEEYVESLK
+648 ADAEYVENLK
-658 KEDSTLGLVMENAS
+658 KEDATLSIVMERAS
-672 RYTEKLTEVKDAM
+672 QYTEKLTEVKDAM
-685 SGALSDADREL
+685 SSALSDSDREL

-724 TDIQV
+724 TDIAV

-744 NLRVDETTGSF
+744 NLSVDETTGSF

-761 VNDLSSYLDNY
+761 VNNLSEYLKNY
-772 AKTAERVAKEKHLTD
+772 SKTAERVAKEKHLTD

-803 QNREELEQKMNK
+803 QNREDLERKMDK
-815 ELAKAGLTFDEWQNK
+815 ELKSVGLSFDEWQKK
-830 NLAQKFWLNLNPVD
+830 NGASKIMMGLNPVN
-844 GLTTTSAF
+844 GFRTAGF
-852 NEMYHE
+852 KEMYSE

-875 TEDRIKILRGEIGA
+875 TEDRIKILRNEIGA
-889 TDEALQKSTDDTKE
+889 TDETLQKSTDGVKAQKE
-903 HTKSWTGAGEEV
+903 SWIGAGEEV

-930 EFDGDIQAVSESF
+930 EFDGDIKAISESF
-943 EEEEEALKALFE
+943 TEEEEALKQLFE

-960 WDSTHTEIMD
+960 WDSTHTEIMS
-970 GLGNEVISLSDSM
+970 GLGNEVVSLSDSM
-983 GKWQDYKNQV
+983 GKWQEYKNQV

-1005 EREADESKSWASMTN
+1005 EREVDETKSWANMTN

-1057 IMLSGIESADYL
+1057 IMLSGIDSAEYL

-1076 NLSTS
+1076 SLSTT

-1198 GEVDTLLGSFQNF
+1198 SEVDTLLGSFQNF
-1211 ENAMSGFADVTAS
+1211 ESAMSGFADVTAS

-1229 QNGMDGM
+1229 QGGMDGM
-1236 VSIVDNAGES
+1236 VSIVDSAGES
-1246 LKIAMINDE
+1246 LKIAMMNDE

-1273 AVSNAINQ
+1273 AVSSAINQ
-1281 MQSVEAQQ
+1281 MQSAEAQQ

-1302 ARGIQA
+1302 AKGIQA

-1316 KKIDDSKPISKW
+1316 KQIDSSKPVSKW
-1328 DFNPQDTDRGKYPS
+1328 DYNPQDSDRGKYPS

-1352 QQRNGSWFGEI
+1352 QQRTGWFGEI

>member
-1 MASNKR
+1 MATNKR
-7 KIGAVIALDG
+7 KIGAVISLDG
-17 ESAFKKSVSACNTSL
+17 ESQFKKSVSACNTSL
-32 KTMKSEMNL
+32 KTMKSEMSL
-41 VTEQFKGQA
+41 VNEQFKGQA
-50 NSMDALK
+50 NSMDALR
-57 AKHEVLEKTLDKSV
+57 AKHDVLEKTLDKSV

-85 KNYASAGTQ
+85 KNYASAGEQ

-119 ADESLTEQIKSQKE
+119 SDESLTEQIKSQKE
-133 EMERLTDIVNRG
+133 EMERLTSIVQRG
-145 EKAYAKAG
+145 EKAYEKAG
-153 TNVESWQQKLNDA
+153 ANVETWQQKLNDA

-171 RLQREID
+171 KLQREID
-178 TNNSYMDEASKS
+178 TNNGYMNEASKS

-205 KESTAQTSTSVEK
+205 KESTAQTSGSVEK
-218 LTDDVESFFTVDKV
+218 LTDDVERFFTVDKV
-232 TEYAD
+232 SEYAD
-237 AVSEAFQQVAQ
+237 KVSEAFQQVAQ

-258 EGYDTILT
+258 EGYDTILV

-271 GDTLA
+271 GDALA
-276 GFTKIADE
+276 EFTGIADK

-289 PATMADI
+289 PATMSDI
-296 GVAVGEV
+296 GTAVGEV
-303 NTRFGVTGDE
+303 NTRFGSTGDE
-313 LDDLSRRFLK
+313 LDDLSRKFLK
-323 FSNINDT
+323 FSNINGT
-330 NLNASI
+330 NLNSSI
-336 DGVQSAMASFNVE
+336 DGVQASMASFNVE
-349 AKDAGKVLDVMNK
+349 AKDAGKVLDVMNR
-362 AGQNTGVSMDAL
+362 AGQNTGVSMDTL
-374 QSSLL
+374 QASLL

-424 REGKSFQDSLVE
+424 REGKSFQDSLVD
-436 IQETLVNAED
+436 IQETLVHAED

-451 KRAVE
+451 KKAVE

-467 AVKDGR
+467 AVRDGR

-479 SDSMSLLKDSTDS
+479 SDSMTLLKDSTDS
-492 VNQTFDDSLDTW
+492 VNRTFDDSLDTW
-504 DEMTTAIN
+504 DEMATAIN

-521 MSDIMDIAN
+521 MSDIMDIAE
-530 PAVELLAD
+530 PGVELLAD
-538 GLETVRDGLDSLPEP
+538 GLETVRDGLDALPEP

-559 MVTLIGGAV
+559 TVTLIGGAV

-582 QALKSANGAT
+582 QALKSANGT
-592 TLAGLAQGIT
+592 STLAGLAKGIS
-602 GVGTASTVAS
+602 GVGGASASAS
-612 VGTTTLSTSIKGI
+612 VATATFSGSVKSI
-625 VTTLGPYVA
+625 VSTLGPYVA
-634 LIGGACMV
+634 IVAGACMV

-658 KEDSTLGLVMENAS
+658 KEDSTLGVVMENAT

-685 SGALSDADREL
+685 SSALSDSDREI
-696 AEISAKKDIAQPLV
+696 AEISAKKDIAEPLV
-710 ESLEKLQKQSHLTD
+710 KSLEKLQKQSHLTD

-755 EANGKA
+755 EANGRA
-761 VNDLSSYLDNY
+761 VNDLSEYLNDY
-772 AKTAERVAKEKHLTD
+772 SKTAERVAKEKHLTD

-803 QNREELEQKMNK
+803 QNREDLERKMDK
-815 ELAKAGLTFDEWQNK
+815 ELKSVGLSFDEWQK
-830 NLAQKFWLNLNPVD
+830 KGGASKILMGLNP
-844 GLTTTSAF
+844 F
-852 NEMYHE
+852 NGFRTAGFKEMYSE

-875 TEDRIKILRGEIGA
+875 TEDRIRILRGEIGT

-930 EFDGDIQAVSESF
+930 EFDGDIKAISESF
-943 EEEEEALKALFE
+943 TEEEEALKALFE

-960 WDSTHTEIMD
+960 WDSTHTEIMS

-983 GKWQDYKNQV
+983 GKWQEYKNQV

-1005 EREADESKSWASMTN
+1005 EREADENKSWASMTN

-1069 DNFVQNV
+1069 DSFVQNV
-1076 NLSTS
+1076 SLSTT
-1081 QAKDDIR
+1081 QAKDDIA

-1098 QYASQMASLKSAT
+1098 AYASQMASLKSAT
-1111 EESLS
+1111 EESLN
-1116 GIANVFDATKT
+1116 GIASVFDATKT

-1139 LTEKAEEYTQ
+1139 LMEKSEQYTQ

-1184 GVLSELWTAMEAGN
+1184 GVLSELWTAMQSGN
-1198 GEVDTLLGSFQNF
+1198 SEVDTLLGSFQNF

-1229 QNGMDGM
+1229 QGGMDNM
-1236 VSIVDNAGES
+1236 VSIVDSAGES
-1246 LKIAMINDE
+1246 LKIAMMNDE

-1273 AVSNAINQ
+1273 AVSSAISQ
-1281 MQSVEAQQ
+1281 MQSAETQQ

-1302 ARGIQA
+1302 AKGIQA

-1316 KKIDDSKPISKW
+1316 KEIESSKPVSKW
-1328 DFNPQDTDRGKYPS
+1328 DFNPSDPDRGKYPS

-1352 QQRNGSWFGEI
+1352 QQRNGWWGEI

>member
-1 MASNKR
+1 MATGKR

-17 ESAFKKSVSACNTSL
+17 ESAFKKSVSACNSSL
-32 KTMKSEMNL
+32 KTMKSEMSL

-50 NSMDALK
+50 NSMDALR
-57 AKHEVLEKTLDKSV
+57 AKHDVLEKTLNKSV
-71 ALQSE
+71 DLQSE

-85 KNYASAGTQ
+85 KNYASAGEQ
-94 LDGYRKQLEEATS
+94 LDNYRKQLDTATS
-107 SLAKLE
+107 ALADLE
-113 KQQAEN
+113 KQQVEN
-119 ADESLTEQIKSQKE
+119 ADDSLAQQIKEQKE

-153 TNVESWQQKLNDA
+153 ANVETWQQKLNDA
-166 KIQVV
+166 KTQVV

-178 TNNSYMDEASKS
+178 TNNQYMNEASKS

-205 KESTAQTSTSVEK
+205 KESTTQTSGSVEK
-218 LTDDVESFFTVDKV
+218 LTDDVESFFTVDKIS
-232 TEYAD
+232 EYAD

-276 GFTKIADE
+276 GFTKIADK

-289 PATMADI
+289 PSTMSDI
-296 GVAVGEV
+296 GTSIGEV

-336 DGVQSAMASFNVE
+336 DGVQSAMSAFNVE

-362 AGQNTGVSMDAL
+362 SGQNTGVSMDTL
-374 QSSLL
+374 QATLL

-385 RDMDMDIYQSID
+385 RDMGFDIYQSID
-397 FVSKLEKSGIDT
+397 FVSKLEKAGVDT
-409 AQVMAGLKKAYQTSA
+409 SQTMTGLKKAYQTSTK
-424 REGKSFQDSLVE
+424 EGKSFQESLGE
-436 IQETLVNAED
+436 IQETLLNSED
-446 STEAS
+446 SADAS
-451 KRAVE
+451 KKALD
-456 LFGKSYGSIAT
+456 LFGKSYANIAT
-467 AVKDGR
+467 AVRDGR
-473 LSFTSM
+473 LNFTSM
-479 SDSMSLLKDSTDS
+479 SDSMALLKDSTDS
-492 VNQTFDDSLDTW
+492 VNSTFDDSLDTW
-504 DEMTTAIN
+504 DEMGVAIN
-512 SLKQIGGRM
+512 NLKQIGGRM

-538 GLETVRDGLDSLPEP
+538 SLETTREALDALPDP

-559 MVTLIGGAV
+559 TVVLVGGAV
-568 GIAGPKLFSFAKTI
+568 GIAVPKLLAFSKTI
-582 QALKSANGAT
+582 KTLMAVNGASNLGS
-592 TLAGLAQGIT
+592 LAKGIT
-602 GVGTASTVAS
+602 GIGVASTASS
-612 VGTTTLSTSIKGI
+612 VGTTALSTSIKGI
-625 VTTLGPYVA
+625 VTTLSPYVA
-634 LIGGACMV
+634 LVGGACMV
-642 VKALKD
+642 LKALKESNE
-648 ADEEYVESLK
+648 AYLESLK
-658 KEDSTLGLVMENAS
+658 KEDSTLGLVIENAE
-672 RYTEKLTEVKDAM
+672 RYAEKLTEVKNAM
-685 SGALSDADREL
+685 DTAISDSDHEL
-696 AEISAKKDIAQPLV
+696 AEISSKKNVAQPLV
-710 ESLEKLQKQSHLTD
+710 DSLVKLQKQSSLTD
-724 TDIQV
+724 TDIQT
-729 MKRTTEELNSVYPDL
+729 MKNTVSELNSLYPDL
-744 NLRVDETTGSF
+744 NLSVNESTGNF
-755 EANGKA
+755 ESNGRA
-761 VNDLSSYLDNY
+761 VTNLTKYMDDYIHKSEEA
-772 AKTAERVAKEKHLTD
+772 AKRKHLNE
-787 LMEKKV
+787 LIEQKV
-793 EAEVDFEISK
+793 GAEVDFEISK
-803 QNREELEQKMNK
+803 QSRKDLEDKMNRELSKV
-815 ELAKAGLTFDEWQNK
+815 GLD
-830 NLAQKFWLNLNPVD
+830 LDKFQEKGMMSKLWLGLNPVD
-844 GLTTTSAF
+844 GFDPSAF
-852 NEMYHE
+852 QEMYHK
-858 WLELVDAQEE
+858 WSELVDAQ
-868 LNGKYIE
+868 NDMNDSYIE
-875 TEDRIKILRGEIGA
+875 TEKRIDAVQGMLEETNNTVNESTEGVKK
-889 TDEALQKSTDDTKE
+889 QKE
-903 HTKSWTGAGEEV
+903 SWTGAGEEV
-915 DRAAQKYVDLGVKMR
+915 DRAGQKYVDLGVRLKK
-930 EFDGDIQAVSESF
+930 FDGDIQAVTESF
-943 EEEEEALKALFE
+943 TEEEEALKILFE

-960 WDSTHTEIMD
+960 WDSTHTEIMA
-970 GLGNEVISLSDSM
+970 GLGNEVASLSDNM

-1005 EREADESKSWASMTN
+1005 EREADENKSWASMTN
-1020 GLVSNINA
+1020 GLISNMNA
-1028 YELWNQNVN
+1028 YELWNENVN
-1037 AILESARYQNDEA
+1037 AILQSTRYQNDEA

-1069 DNFVQNV
+1069 DAFVQNV
-1076 NLSTS
+1076 SLSTS

-1111 EESLS
+1111 EESLN
-1116 GIANVFDATKT
+1116 GIATVFDATKT

-1139 LTEKAEEYTQ
+1139 LMEKSEQYTQ
-1149 YSDVA
+1149 YSDTA

-1198 GEVDTLLGSFQNF
+1198 SEVDTLLSSFSNF
-1211 ENAMSGFADVTAS
+1211 ESAMSGFADVTAS

-1229 QNGMDGM
+1229 QGGMDSM
-1236 VSIVDNAGES
+1236 VSIVDSAGES
-1246 LKIAMINDE
+1246 LKIAMMNDE

-1273 AVSNAINQ
+1273 AVSSAISQ
-1281 MQSVEAQQ
+1281 MQSAETQQ

-1302 ARGIQA
+1302 AKGIQA

-1316 KKIDDSKPISKW
+1316 KEIESNKPVSKW
-1328 DFNPQDTDRGKYPS
+1328 DFNPSDPDRSKYPS

-1352 QQRNGSWFGEI
+1352 QQRNGSWWGEI

>member
-17 ESAFKKSVSACNTSL
+17 ESAFKKSVSACNASL
-32 KTMKSEMNL
+32 KTMKSEMAL
-41 VTEQFKGQA
+41 VNEQFKGQA
-50 NSMDALK
+50 NSMSALQ

-71 ALQSE
+71 SLQEE

-85 KNYASAGTQ
+85 KNYSEAGAQ
-94 LDGYRKQLEEATS
+94 LDNYRKQLEEATS

-119 ADESLTEQIKSQKE
+119 ADDSLTEQIKSQKE

-145 EKAYAKAG
+145 EKAYAKAESS
-153 TNVESWQQKLNDA
+153 VETWQQKLNDA

-178 TNNSYMDEASKS
+178 TNNSYMNEASKS

-205 KESTAQTSTSVEK
+205 KESTAQTSTSVER
-218 LTDDVESFFTVDKV
+218 LTDDVESFFTVDKIS
-232 TEYAD
+232 EYAD

-271 GDTLA
+271 GDALA
-276 GFTKIADE
+276 GFTKIADR

-289 PATMADI
+289 PSTMSDI
-296 GVAVGEV
+296 GTAVGEV
-303 NTRFGVTGDE
+303 NTRFGSTGDE
-313 LDDLSRRFLK
+313 LDDLSRKFLK
-323 FSNINDT
+323 FSNINGT
-330 NLNASI
+330 NLNSSI
-336 DGVQSAMASFNVE
+336 DGVQASMSAFNVE
-349 AKDAGKVLDVMNK
+349 ARDAGKVLDVMNR

-374 QSSLL
+374 QSTLL

-397 FVSKLEKSGIDT
+397 FVSRLEKSGLDT
-409 AQVMAGLKKAYQTSA
+409 AQVMSGLKKAYQTSA
-424 REGKSFQDSLVE
+424 REGKSFQDSLSD
-436 IQETLVNAED
+436 IQETLMHSED
-446 STEAS
+446 SVSAN
-451 KRAVE
+451 KKAVD
-456 LFGKSYGSIAT
+456 LFGKSYANIAT
-467 AVKDGR
+467 AVRDGR
-473 LSFTSM
+473 LSFTGM

-492 VNQTFDDSLDTW
+492 VNKTFDDSLDTW

-521 MSDIMDIAN
+521 MSDIMDIAE
-530 PAVELLAD
+530 PGVELLAD
-538 GLETVRDGLDSLPEP
+538 GLETVRDGLDALPDP

-559 MVTLIGGAV
+559 SVVLIGGAV

-582 QALKSANGAT
+582 QALKSANGAS
-592 TLAGLAQGIT
+592 TLAGLAKGIS
-602 GVGTASTVAS
+602 GVGTASATAS
-612 VGTTTLSTSIKGI
+612 VGTTALSTSIKGI
-625 VTTLGPYVA
+625 ISTLGPYIA

-642 VKALKD
+642 VKGLKD
-648 ADEEYVESLK
+648 ADEEYLESLK
-658 KEDSTLGLVMENAS
+658 KEDATLSIVMERAS
-672 RYTEKLTEVKDAM
+672 QYTEKLTEVKDTM
-685 SGALSDADREL
+685 SSALSDADREL
-696 AEISAKKDIAQPLV
+696 AEISAKKDIAEPLV
-710 ESLEKLQKQSHLTD
+710 ESLERLQKQSHLTD

-755 EANGKA
+755 EANGRA
-761 VNDLSSYLDNY
+761 VNDLSEYLNDY
-772 AKTAERVAKEKHLTD
+772 AKTTERVAKEKHLTD

-803 QNREELEQKMNK
+803 MNREELERKMDK
-815 ELAKAGLTFDEWQNK
+815 ELKSVGLNFDEWQKK
-830 NLAQKFWLNLNPVD
+830 NGASKILIGMNPVN
-844 GLTTTSAF
+844 GFRTAGF
-852 NEMYHE
+852 KEMYSE
-858 WLELVDAQEE
+858 WLDLVDAQEE

-875 TEDRIKILRGEIGA
+875 TEDRIKILRGEIDA
-889 TDEALQKSTDDTKE
+889 TDEALQKSTDGVEKQKE
-903 HTKSWTGAGEEV
+903 SWTGAGEEV

-943 EEEEEALKALFE
+943 TEEEEALKTLFE

-960 WDSTHTEIMD
+960 WDSTHTEIMS
-970 GLGNEVISLSDSM
+970 GLGNEVTSLSDSM
-983 GKWQDYKNQV
+983 GKWQEYKNQV
-993 YDSISSVSSIFK
+993 YDSISSVSNIFK
-1005 EREADESKSWASMTN
+1005 EREADETKSWANMTN
-1020 GLVSNINA
+1020 GLVSNMNA

-1037 AILESARYQNDEA
+1037 AILESARYQNDES

-1076 NLSTS
+1076 NLSTT

-1139 LTEKAEEYTQ
+1139 LTEKAEEYT
-1149 YSDVA
+1149 
-1154 QSLVESERYK
+1154 
-1164 TDEGFRT
+1164 
-1171 MVNTLLQQGMAGA
+1171 
-1184 GVLSELWTAMEAGN
+1184 
-1198 GEVDTLLGSFQNF
+1198 
-1211 ENAMSGFADVTAS
+1211 
-1224 TEVAL
+1224 
-1229 QNGMDGM
+1229 
-1236 VSIVDNAGES
+1236 
-1246 LKIAMINDE
+1246 
-1255 ILMASGLTGE
+1255 
-1265 HLSSAVDS
+1265 
-1273 AVSNAINQ
+1273 
-1281 MQSVEAQQ
+1281 
-1289 DAYSAGESVGQQY
+1289 
-1302 ARGIQA
+1302 
-1308 GMDSVLDK
+1308 
-1316 KKIDDSKPISKW
+1316 
-1328 DFNPQDTDRGKYPS
+1328 
-1342 VTNNMNLTVN
+1342 
-1352 QQRNGSWFGEI
+1352 
-1363 TDWIR
+1363 
-1368 KSLS
+1368 

>member
-17 ESAFKKSVSACNTSL
+17 ESAFKKSVSACNASL

-85 KNYASAGTQ
+85 KNYASAGEQ

-113 KQQAEN
+113 KQQSEN
-119 ADESLTEQIKSQKE
+119 ADDSLTEQIKSQKE
-133 EMERLTDIVNRG
+133 EMERLTSIVQRG
-145 EKAYAKAG
+145 EKAYEKAG
-153 TNVESWQQKLNDA
+153 ANVETWQQKLNDA

-178 TNNSYMDEASKS
+178 TNNGYMDEASKS
-190 ADGCATSIDEMGRRI
+190 ADGCAHSIDEMGRRI
-205 KESTAQTSTSVEK
+205 KESTAQTSGSVEK
-218 LTDDVESFFTVDKV
+218 LTDDVESFFTVDKIS
-232 TEYAD
+232 EYAD
-237 AVSEAFQQVAQ
+237 KVSEAFQQVAQ

-276 GFTKIADE
+276 GFTKIADK

-289 PATMADI
+289 PSTMSDI

-313 LDDLSRRFLK
+313 LDDLSRRFLR
-323 FSNINDT
+323 FSNINGT

-336 DGVQSAMASFNVE
+336 DGVQASMSAFNME
-349 AKDAGKVLDVMNK
+349 ARDAGKVLDVMNK
-362 AGQNTGVSMDAL
+362 AGQNTGISMDRL
-374 QSSLL
+374 QSTLL
-379 QNASAF
+379 QNASSF
-385 RDMDMDIYQSID
+385 REMDMDIYESID
-397 FVSKLEKSGIDT
+397 FVSRLEKAGVDT
-409 AQVMAGLKKAYQTSA
+409 SQAMTGLKKAYQTSTK
-424 REGKSFQDSLVE
+424 EGKSFQESLVDVQDALLNSE
-436 IQETLVNAED
+436 S
-446 STEAS
+446 STEAN
-451 KRAVE
+451 KKAMD
-456 LFGKSYGSIAT
+456 LFGKSYANIAT

-473 LSFTSM
+473 LSFTGM
-479 SDSMSLLKDSTDS
+479 SDSMTLLKDSTDS
-492 VNQTFDDSLDTW
+492 VNKTFDDSLDTW
-504 DEMTTAIN
+504 DSMTTAIN
-512 SLKQIGGRM
+512 SLKTIGGRM
-521 MSDIMDIAN
+521 MADVMDIAN

-538 GLETVRDGLDSLPEP
+538 SLETTREALDALPDP
-553 LRKTVS
+553 VRKTVS
-559 MVTLIGGAV
+559 SVVLIGGTV
-568 GIAGPKLFSFAKTI
+568 GIVAPKLFSFAKTI
-582 QALKSANGAT
+582 QALKSANSASSLGA
-592 TLAGLAQGIT
+592 LAKGIT
-602 GVGTASTVAS
+602 GVGTASATAS
-612 VGTTTLSTSIKGI
+612 VGTTALSTSIKGI
-625 VTTLGPYVA
+625 VSTLGPYIA

-642 VKALKD
+642 VKGLKD
-648 ADEEYVESLK
+648 ADEEYLESLK
-658 KEDSTLGLVMENAS
+658 KEDTTLGVVMERATQ
-672 RYTEKLTEVKDAM
+672 YTEKLTEVKDAM
-685 SGALSDADREL
+685 SSALSDADREI
-696 AEISAKKDIAQPLV
+696 AEISAKRDIAEPLV
-710 ESLEKLQKQSHLTD
+710 KSLEKLQKQSHLTD

-744 NLRVDETTGSF
+744 NLSVDETTGSF
-755 EANGKA
+755 EANGRA
-761 VNDLSSYLDNY
+761 VNDLSEYLNDY

-803 QNREELEQKMNK
+803 QNREELERKMDK
-815 ELAKAGLTFDEWQNK
+815 ELKAVGLSFDEWQKK
-830 NLAQKFWLNLNPVD
+830 NGASKIMMGLNPVN
-844 GLTTTSAF
+844 GFRTAGF
-852 NEMYHE
+852 KEMYSE
-858 WLELVDAQEE
+858 WLDLVDAQEE

-875 TEDRIKILRGEIGA
+875 TEDRIKILRNEIDA
-889 TDEALQKSTDDTKE
+889 TDESLKKSTTDTKE

-960 WDSTHTEIMD
+960 WDSTHTEIMA

-983 GKWQDYKNQV
+983 GKWQEYKNQV

-1005 EREADESKSWASMTN
+1005 EREIDENKSWASMTN
-1020 GLVSNINA
+1020 GLVSNMNA

-1057 IMLSGIESADYL
+1057 IMLSGIDSAEYL

-1076 NLSTS
+1076 SLSTT

-1098 QYASQMASLKSAT
+1098 AYASQMASLKSAT
-1111 EESLS
+1111 EESLT

-1164 TDEGFRT
+1164 TDEGFRS
-1171 MVNTLLQQGMAGA
+1171 MVNVLLQQGMAGA

-1198 GEVDTLLGSFQNF
+1198 SEVDTLLGSFQNF
-1211 ENAMSGFADVTAS
+1211 ESAMSGFADGTSS

-1236 VSIVDNAGES
+1236 VSIVDSAGEA
-1246 LKIAMINDE
+1246 LKISMMNDE

-1289 DAYSAGESVGQQY
+1289 DAYSAGEAVGQQY
-1302 ARGIQA
+1302 ARGIQD

-1316 KKIDDSKPISKW
+1316 KKIDSSKPVSKW
-1328 DFNPQDTDRGKYPS
+1328 DFNPQDSDRSKYPS

-1352 QQRNGSWFGEI
+1352 QPRNGWFGEI

>member
-17 ESAFKKSVSACNTSL
+17 ESSFKKSVSACNASL
-32 KTMKSEMNL
+32 KTMKSEMAL

-50 NSMDALK
+50 NSMDALR
-57 AKHEVLEKTLDKSV
+57 AKHDVLEKTLNKSV
-71 ALQSE
+71 DLQSE

-85 KNYASAGTQ
+85 KNYSEAGAQ
-94 LDGYRKQLEEATS
+94 LDNYRKQLDTATS
-107 SLAKLE
+107 ALADLE
-113 KQQAEN
+113 KQQSEN
-119 ADESLTEQIKSQKE
+119 ADDSLAQQIKEQKE

-145 EKAYAKAG
+145 EKAYAKAESS
-153 TNVESWQQKLNDA
+153 VESWQQKLNDA
-166 KIQVV
+166 KVQVV
-171 RLQREID
+171 KLQREID

-205 KESTAQTSTSVEK
+205 KESTTQTSGSVEK
-218 LTDDVESFFTVDKV
+218 LTDDVESFFTVDKIS
-232 TEYAD
+232 EYAD

-271 GDTLA
+271 GDALSE
-276 GFTKIADE
+276 FTGIADK

-289 PATMADI
+289 PSAMADI
-296 GVAVGEV
+296 GIAVGEV
-303 NTRFGVTGDE
+303 NTRFGSTGDE
-313 LDDLSRRFLK
+313 LDDLSRKFLK
-323 FSNINDT
+323 FSNINGT

-336 DGVQSAMASFNVE
+336 DGVQASMSAFNVE
-349 AKDAGKVLDVMNK
+349 ARDAGKVLDVMNR
-362 AGQNTGVSMDAL
+362 AGQNTGVSMDTL
-374 QSSLL
+374 QSTLL
-379 QNASAF
+379 QNASSF
-385 RDMDMDIYQSID
+385 REMDMDIYQSID
-397 FVSKLEKSGIDT
+397 FVSKLEKSGLDT
-409 AQVMAGLKKAYQTSA
+409 SQVMAGLKKAYQTSA
-424 REGKSFQDSLVE
+424 REGKSFQDSLVD
-436 IQETLVNAED
+436 IQETLVHAED

-451 KRAVE
+451 KKAVD

-492 VNQTFDDSLDTW
+492 VNKTFDDSLDTW

-521 MSDIMDIAN
+521 MSDIMDIAE
-530 PAVELLAD
+530 PGVELLAD
-538 GLETVRDGLDSLPEP
+538 ALETVRDGLDALPEP

-559 MVTLIGGAV
+559 TVTLIGGAV
-568 GIAGPKLFSFAKTI
+568 GIAGPKLFAFSKTI
-582 QALKSANGAT
+582 QALKSANGAS
-592 TLAGLAQGIT
+592 TLAGLAKGIS
-602 GVGTASTVAS
+602 GVGVASTTAS
-612 VGTTTLSTSIKGI
+612 VGTTALSTSIKGI
-625 VTTLGPYVA
+625 ISTLGPYVA
-634 LIGGACMV
+634 IIGGACMV
-642 VKALKD
+642 LKALND
-648 ADEEYVESLK
+648 ADAEYVENLK
-658 KEDSTLGLVMENAS
+658 KEDATLSVVMENAT
-672 RYTEKLTEVKDAM
+672 RYAEKLTEVKDSM
-685 SGALSDADREL
+685 SSALSDADREI
-696 AEISAKKDIAQPLV
+696 AEISVKKDIAEPLV
-710 ESLEKLQKQSHLTD
+710 KSLEKLQKQSHLTD

-744 NLRVDETTGSF
+744 NLSVDETTGSF

-761 VNDLSSYLDNY
+761 VNNLSEYLKNY
-772 AKTAERVAKEKHLTD
+772 SKTAERVAKEKHLTD

-803 QNREELEQKMNK
+803 QNREELERKMDK
-815 ELAKAGLTFDEWQNK
+815 ELKSVGISFDEWQKK
-830 NLAQKFWLNLNPVD
+830 NGASKILMGLNPVN
-844 GLTTTSAF
+844 GFRTAGF
-852 NEMYHE
+852 KEMYSE
-858 WLELVDAQEE
+858 WLDLVDAQEE

-889 TDEALQKSTDDTKE
+889 TDEALQKSTDGVKAQKE
-903 HTKSWTGAGEEV
+903 SWTGAGEEV
-915 DRAAQKYVDLGVKMR
+915 DRTAQKYVDLGVKMR
-930 EFDGDIQAVSESF
+930 EFDGDIKAVSESF
-943 EEEEEALKALFE
+943 GEEEEALKALFE

-960 WDSTHTEIMD
+960 WDSTHTEIMN

-983 GKWQDYKNQV
+983 GKWQEYKNQV

-1005 EREADESKSWASMTN
+1005 EREVDETKSWSNMTN
-1020 GLVSNINA
+1020 GLISNMNA
-1028 YELWNQNVN
+1028 YELWNANVN
-1037 AILESARYQNDEA
+1037 AILESARYQNDES

-1069 DNFVQNV
+1069 DAFVQNV
-1076 NLSTS
+1076 SLSTS
-1081 QAKDDIR
+1081 QAKDDIA

-1111 EESLS
+1111 EESLN
-1116 GIANVFDATKT
+1116 GIASVFDATKT

-1139 LTEKAEEYTQ
+1139 LMEKSEQYTQ

-1184 GVLSELWTAMEAGN
+1184 GVLSELWTAMGAGN
-1198 GEVDTLLGSFQNF
+1198 GEVDTLLSSFSNF
-1211 ENAMSGFADVTAS
+1211 ESALSGFADVTAS

-1229 QNGMDGM
+1229 QGGMDNM
-1236 VSIVDNAGES
+1236 VSIVDSAGES

-1273 AVSNAINQ
+1273 AVSNAISQ
-1281 MQSVEAQQ
+1281 MQSAETQQ

-1302 ARGIQA
+1302 AKGIQA

-1328 DFNPQDTDRGKYPS
+1328 DFNPQDTDRSKYPS

-1352 QQRNGSWFGEI
+1352 QQRNGSWWGEI

>member
-7 KIGAVIALDG
+7 RIGATIALDG
-17 ESAFKKSVSACNTSL
+17 ESSFKKSVSACNASL
-32 KTMKSEMNL
+32 KTMKSEMAL
-41 VTEQFKGQA
+41 VNEQFKGQA
-50 NSMDALK
+50 NSMSALQS
-57 AKHEVLEKTLDKSV
+57 KHEVLEKTLDKSV

-85 KNYASAGTQ
+85 KNYASAGEQ

-113 KQQAEN
+113 KQQVEN
-119 ADESLTEQIKSQKE
+119 ADDSLTEQIKSQKE

-145 EKAYAKAG
+145 EKAYAKAESS
-153 TNVESWQQKLNDA
+153 VETWQQKLNDA

-178 TNNSYMDEASKS
+178 TNNGYMEEASKS

-205 KESTAQTSTSVEK
+205 KESTTQTSGSVEK

-232 TEYAD
+232 SEYAD

-271 GDTLA
+271 GDALA
-276 GFTKIADE
+276 EFTGIADK

-289 PATMADI
+289 PSTMADI

-303 NTRFGVTGDE
+303 NTRFGSTGDE
-313 LDDLSRRFLK
+313 LDDLSRKFLK
-323 FSNINDT
+323 FSNINGT

-336 DGVQSAMASFNVE
+336 DGVQASMSAFNVE
-349 AKDAGKVLDVMNK
+349 ARDAGKVLDVMNR
-362 AGQNTGVSMDAL
+362 AGQNTGVSMDTL
-374 QSSLL
+374 QSTLL
-379 QNASAF
+379 QNASSF
-385 RDMDMDIYQSID
+385 REMDMDIYQSID
-397 FVSKLEKSGIDT
+397 FVSKLEKSGLDT
-409 AQVMAGLKKAYQTSA
+409 SQVMAGLKKAYQTSA
-424 REGKSFQDSLVE
+424 REGKSFQDSLVD
-436 IQETLVNAED
+436 IQETLVHAED

-451 KRAVE
+451 KKAVD

-492 VNQTFDDSLDTW
+492 VNKTFDDSLDTW

-521 MSDIMDIAN
+521 MSDIMDIAE
-530 PAVELLAD
+530 PGVELLAD
-538 GLETVRDGLDSLPEP
+538 ALETVRDGLDALPDP

-559 MVTLIGGAV
+559 SVVLIGGAV
-568 GIAGPKLFSFAKTI
+568 GIAGPKLFSFTKTI
-582 QALKSANGAT
+582 QVLKSANGASS
-592 TLAGLAQGIT
+592 LAGLAKGIT
-602 GVGTASTVAS
+602 SVGSASATASVATTTFSGS
-612 VGTTTLSTSIKGI
+612 VKSVVTTLS
-625 VTTLGPYVA
+625 PYVA
-634 LIGGACMV
+634 LIAGACMV
-642 VKALKD
+642 LKALKN
-648 ADEEYVESLK
+648 ADEEYIENLK
-658 KEDSTLGLVMENAS
+658 KEDATLGVIIDNAS
-672 RYTEKLTEVKDAM
+672 QYVEKLDEVKNAM
-685 SGALSDADREL
+685 STAISDSDREI
-696 AEISAKKDIAQPLV
+696 AEISAKRDVAQHLV
-710 ESLEKLQKQSHLTD
+710 SSLEKLQKQSHKTD
-724 TDIQV
+724 TDIAV
-729 MKRTTEELNSVYPDL
+729 MKRTVAELNGVYPDL
-744 NLRVDETTGSF
+744 NLSVDETTGAFQS
-755 EANGKA
+755 NGKA
-761 VNDLSSYLDNY
+761 VNDLSSYLDDY
-772 AKTAERVAKEKHLTD
+772 AKTAERVAKENSLNN
-787 LMEKKV
+787 LLQKKID
-793 EAEVDFEISK
+793 AEVDFELSK

-930 EFDGDIQAVSESF
+930 EFDGDIQAISESF
-943 EEEEEALKALFE
+943 TEEEEALKTLFD

-960 WDSTHTEIMD
+960 WDSTHSEIMS

-983 GKWQDYKNQV
+983 GKWQEYKNQV

-1005 EREADESKSWASMTN
+1005 EREVDENKSWANMTN
-1020 GLVSNINA
+1020 GLISNINA
-1028 YELWNQNVN
+1028 YELWNENVN

-1069 DNFVQNV
+1069 DSFVQNV
-1076 NLSTS
+1076 SLSTT
-1081 QAKDDIR
+1081 QAKDDIA

-1116 GIANVFDATKT
+1116 GIASVFDATKT

-1139 LTEKAEEYTQ
+1139 LMEKSEQYTQ

-1154 QSLVESERYK
+1154 QNLVESERYK
-1164 TDEGFRT
+1164 TDDAFRT

-1198 GEVDTLLGSFQNF
+1198 TEVDTLLDSFQNF
-1211 ENAMSGFADVTAS
+1211 ESAMSGFADVTAS

-1236 VSIVDNAGES
+1236 VSIVDNAGEA
-1246 LKIAMINDE
+1246 LKIAMMNDE

-1273 AVSNAINQ
+1273 AVSSAISQ
-1281 MQSVEAQQ
+1281 MQSAETQQ

-1316 KKIDDSKPISKW
+1316 KQIDSSKPVSKW
-1328 DFNPQDTDRGKYPS
+1328 DYNPQDSDRGKYPS

-1352 QQRNGSWFGEI
+1352 QQRTGWFGEI

>member
-32 KTMKSEMNL
+32 KTMKSEMAL
-41 VTEQFKGQA
+41 VNEQFKGQA
-50 NSMDALK
+50 NSMDALR
-57 AKHEVLEKTLDKSV
+57 AKHDVLEKTLDKSV

-85 KNYASAGTQ
+85 KNYESAGNQ
-94 LDGYRKQLEEATS
+94 LDGYRKQLATATS
-107 SLAKLE
+107 ALADLE

-119 ADESLTEQIKSQKE
+119 SDESLTEQIKSQKE
-133 EMERLTDIVNRG
+133 EMERLTSIVQRG
-145 EKAYAKAG
+145 EKAYAQAG
-153 TNVESWQQKLNDA
+153 NNVETWQQKLNDA

-190 ADGCATSIDEMGRRI
+190 ADRCATSIDEMGRRI
-205 KESTAQTSTSVEK
+205 KESTSQTSGSVEK

-258 EGYDTILT
+258 EGYDTILV

-276 GFTKIADE
+276 EFTGIADK

-289 PATMADI
+289 PATMSDI
-296 GVAVGEV
+296 GTAVGEV
-303 NTRFGVTGDE
+303 NTRFGSTGDE
-313 LDDLSRRFLK
+313 LDDLSRKFLK
-323 FSNINDT
+323 FSNINGT
-330 NLNASI
+330 NLNSSI
-336 DGVQSAMASFNVE
+336 DGVQASMASFNVE
-349 AKDAGKVLDVMNK
+349 AKDAGKVLDVMNR
-362 AGQNTGVSMDAL
+362 AGQNTCVSMDTL
-374 QSSLL
+374 QASLL

-397 FVSKLEKSGIDT
+397 FVSKLEKSGLDT
-409 AQVMAGLKKAYQTSA
+409 SQVMSGLKKAYQTSA
-424 REGKSFQDSLVE
+424 REGKSFQDSLVD
-436 IQETLVNAED
+436 IQETLVHAED

-467 AVKDGR
+467 AVRDGR
-473 LSFTSM
+473 LSFTNM
-479 SDSMSLLKDSTDS
+479 SSSMSLLKDSTDS
-492 VNQTFDDSLDTW
+492 VNKTFDDSLDTW

-530 PAVELLAD
+530 PAVEVLAD
-538 GLETVRDGLDSLPEP
+538 GLETVRDGLDALPDP

-559 MVTLIGGAV
+559 SVVLIGGSV
-568 GIAGPKLFSFAKTI
+568 GIVAPKLFSFAKTI
-582 QALKSANGAT
+582 QALKSANDAT
-592 TLAGLAQGIT
+592 NLVGLAKGIT
-602 GVGTASTVAS
+602 GVGTASSVAS
-612 VGTTTLSTSIKGI
+612 VGTTAFSTSVKGL
-625 VTTLGPYVA
+625 VTTLTPYVA
-634 LIGGACMV
+634 LIAGTCMV
-642 VKALKD
+642 VKALND
-648 ADEEYVESLK
+648 ADAEYVENLK
-658 KEDSTLGLVMENAS
+658 KEDATLSIVMERAS
-672 RYTEKLTEVKDAM
+672 QYTEKLTEVKDAM
-685 SGALSDADREL
+685 STALSDSDREL
-696 AEISAKKDIAQPLV
+696 AEISAKKDIAEPLV
-710 ESLEKLQKQSHLTD
+710 KSLEKLQKQSHLTD

-744 NLRVDETTGSF
+744 NLSVDESTGTF
-755 EANGKA
+755 EANGRA
-761 VNDLSSYLDNY
+761 VNDLSEYLNDY

-803 QNREELEQKMNK
+803 QNREELERKMDK
-815 ELAKAGLTFDEWQNK
+815 ELKSVGLSFDEWQKK
-830 NLAQKFWLNLNPVD
+830 NGASKIMMGMNP
-844 GLTTTSAF
+844 F
-852 NEMYHE
+852 NGFRTAGFKEMYSE

-889 TDEALQKSTDDTKE
+889 TDESLQKSTDGVKKQKE
-903 HTKSWTGAGEEV
+903 SWTGAGEEV

-930 EFDGDIQAVSESF
+930 EFDGDIQAISESF
-943 EEEEEALKALFE
+943 TEEEEALKQLFE

-983 GKWQDYKNQV
+983 GKWQEYKNQV

-1005 EREADESKSWASMTN
+1005 EREADESKSWANMTN

-1028 YELWNQNVN
+1028 YELWNANVN
-1037 AILESARYQNDEA
+1037 AILESARYQNDES

-1069 DNFVQNV
+1069 DSFVQNV
-1076 NLSTS
+1076 NLSTT

-1111 EESLS
+1111 EESLK

-1139 LTEKAEEYTQ
+1139 LTEKAEQYTQ

-1171 MVNTLLQQGMAGA
+1171 MVNALLQQGMAGA
-1184 GVLSELWTAMEAGN
+1184 GVLSELWTAMESGN
-1198 GEVDTLLGSFQNF
+1198 AEVDTLLGSFQNF
-1211 ENAMSGFADVTAS
+1211 ESAMSGFADVTAS

-1229 QNGMDGM
+1229 QGGMDNM
-1236 VSIVDNAGES
+1236 VSIVDNAGEA
-1246 LKIAMINDE
+1246 LKISMMNDE

-1273 AVSNAINQ
+1273 AVSSAISQ
-1281 MQSVEAQQ
+1281 MQSAETQQ
-1289 DAYSAGESVGQQY
+1289 DAREAGEAVGKQY
-1302 ARGIQA
+1302 AIGIQN
-1308 GMDSVLDK
+1308 GMDSVLNK
-1316 KKIDDSKPISKW
+1316 KEIESNKPVSKW
-1328 DFNPQDTDRGKYPS
+1328 DFNPQDPDRGKYPA

>member
-1 MASNKR
+1 MATNKR

-17 ESAFKKSVSACNTSL
+17 ESQFKKSVSACNTSL
-32 KTMKSEMNL
+32 KTMKSEMSL

-50 NSMDALK
+50 NSMSALQ
-57 AKHEVLEKTLDKSV
+57 AKHEVLEKTLNKSV
-71 ALQSE
+71 DLQSE

-85 KNYASAGTQ
+85 KNYASAGEQ
-94 LDGYRKQLEEATS
+94 LDNYRKQLDTATS
-107 SLAKLE
+107 ALADLE
-113 KQQAEN
+113 KQQSEN
-119 ADESLTEQIKSQKE
+119 ADDSLAQQIKEQKE

-145 EKAYAKAG
+145 EKAYAKAESS
-153 TNVESWQQKLNDA
+153 VETWQQKLNDA

-178 TNNSYMDEASKS
+178 TNNGYMEEASRS

-205 KESTAQTSTSVEK
+205 KESTAQTSGSVEK

-271 GDTLA
+271 GDALA
-276 GFTKIADE
+276 EFTGIADK

-289 PATMADI
+289 PATMSDI
-296 GVAVGEV
+296 GTSIGEV

-336 DGVQSAMASFNVE
+336 DGVQASMSAFNVE

-362 AGQNTGVSMDAL
+362 SGQNTGVSMDTL
-374 QSSLL
+374 QATLL

-385 RDMDMDIYQSID
+385 RDMGFDIYQSID
-397 FVSKLEKSGIDT
+397 FVSKLEKAGVDT
-409 AQVMAGLKKAYQTSA
+409 SQTMTGLKKAYQTSTK
-424 REGKSFQDSLVE
+424 EGKSFQESLGE
-436 IQETLVNAED
+436 IQETLLNSED
-446 STEAS
+446 SADAS
-451 KRAVE
+451 KKALD
-456 LFGKSYGSIAT
+456 LFGKSYANIAT
-467 AVKDGR
+467 AVRDGR
-473 LSFTSM
+473 LNFTSM
-479 SDSMSLLKDSTDS
+479 SDSMTLLKDSTDS
-492 VNQTFDDSLDTW
+492 VNSTFDDSLDTW
-504 DEMTTAIN
+504 DEMGVAIN
-512 SLKQIGGRM
+512 NLKTIGGRM

-538 GLETVRDGLDSLPEP
+538 GLETVREGLDSLPDP

-559 MVTLIGGAV
+559 TVTLVGGAV
-568 GIAGPKLFSFAKTI
+568 GIAGPKLFAFAKTI
-582 QALKSANGAT
+582 QALKSANGAS
-592 TLAGLAQGIT
+592 TLAGLAKGIS
-602 GVGTASTVAS
+602 GVGSASTVAS
-612 VGTTTLSTSIKGI
+612 AGTTVFSTSVKSII
-625 VTTLGPYVA
+625 TTLGPYVA
-634 LIGGACMV
+634 IIGGACMV
-642 VKALKD
+642 LKALND
-648 ADEEYVESLK
+648 ADEEYLENLK
-658 KEDSTLGLVMENAS
+658 KEDATLSVVMENAT

-685 SGALSDADREL
+685 SSALSDADREL
-696 AEISAKKDIAQPLV
+696 AEISAKKDIAEPLV
-710 ESLEKLQKQSHLTD
+710 KSLEKLQKQSHLTD

-729 MKRTTEELNSVYPDL
+729 MKRTTEELNGVYPDL
-744 NLRVDETTGSF
+744 NLSVDETTGTF
-755 EANGKA
+755 EANGRA

-772 AKTAERVAKEKHLTD
+772 SKTAERVAKEKHLTD

-803 QNREELEQKMNK
+803 QNREELERKMDK
-815 ELAKAGLTFDEWQNK
+815 ELKSVGLSFDEWQKK
-830 NLAQKFWLNLNPVD
+830 NGASKILMGLNPVN
-844 GLTTTSAF
+844 GFRTAGF
-852 NEMYHE
+852 KEMYSE
-858 WLELVDAQEE
+858 WLDLVDAQEE

-875 TEDRIKILRGEIGA
+875 TEDRIRILRDEIGA
-889 TDEALQKSTDDTKE
+889 TDETLKKSTDDTKE

-930 EFDGDIQAVSESF
+930 EFDGDIQAISESF
-943 EEEEEALKALFE
+943 TEEEEALKTLFE

-960 WDSTHTEIMD
+960 WDSTHSEIMS

-983 GKWQDYKNQV
+983 GKWQEYKAQV
-993 YDSISSVSSIFK
+993 YDSITSVSSIFK
-1005 EREADESKSWASMTN
+1005 EREADESKSWENMTN
-1020 GLVSNINA
+1020 GLVSNMNA
-1028 YELWNQNVN
+1028 YELWNENVN
-1037 AILESARYQNDEA
+1037 AILQSARYQNDEA

-1057 IMLSGIESADYL
+1057 IMLSGIDSAEYL

-1076 NLSTS
+1076 SLSTT

-1111 EESLS
+1111 EESLT

-1139 LTEKAEEYTQ
+1139 LMEKSEQYTQ

-1164 TDEGFRT
+1164 TDEGFRS
-1171 MVNTLLQQGMAGA
+1171 MVNVMLQQGMAGA

-1198 GEVDTLLGSFQNF
+1198 TEVDTLLGSFQNF
-1211 ENAMSGFADVTAS
+1211 ESAMSGFADVTAS

-1246 LKIAMINDE
+1246 LKIAMMNDE

-1273 AVSNAINQ
+1273 AVSKTISQ
-1281 MQSVEAQQ
+1281 MQSAEAQQ

-1302 ARGIQA
+1302 ARGIQD

-1316 KKIDDSKPISKW
+1316 KKIDNSKPISKW
-1328 DFNPQDTDRGKYPS
+1328 DFNPQDSDRSKYPS

-1352 QQRNGSWFGEI
+1352 QQRNGWFGEI